1 MSLIIDVISR
11 KTSVKQTLI
20 NPGDVTVV
28 IYEPSV
34 VQIHAQASA
43 VARYVREGND
53 LLIYMQD
60 GTVVRCNG
68 YFLQAANST
77 EQSELVFADG
87 QQLTHVTFADTAA
100 GGLAPVELVAHTAA
114 IESIAPFL
122 DTVAQTS
129 TFPWGW
135 LAGAAV
141 GGGALGALLA
151 SGGGDDSK
159 TEVVNNPPPAEPGN
173 ATPSFLVTDN
183 QGDQRGIL
191 ATNDITD
198 DTTPTFSGSG
208 QAGATI
214 QIKDSNGNTIA
225 STQVDSNGH
234 WNVSLPTQSAGEHT
248 WSVVQIVGNTI
259 TDAGSITLTIDN
271 SQAAVQV
278 ATTAGDNIIN
288 ASEQAGGFT
297 LSGSSSHLAQ
307 GTELT
312 VTLNGKTYTTT
323 VGANG
328 AWSVQVPTADA
339 QALAEGNQAVL
350 VSGKDATG
358 NTVTGAQLLTVDTQ
372 PPTLAINAIAQDNIV
387 SAAEHNA
394 ALVLS
399 GTSNAEAGQTVTL
412 TVNGKSHTAIVGS
425 DGTWQV
431 TLPAAEVQA
440 LTEGNYAVNAS
451 VSDRAGNATSNSAN
465 FTVDTSAPVVS
476 VNTVA
481 GDDVLNTAEQIV
493 AQIISGRVSGASPGD
508 TVTVKLG
515 ATVLTGVVLADGTWN
530 VALDPAVTRTLA
542 RGPNDLIVTVTD
554 AAGNTG
560 TATHNITLAG
570 VAPQVAIDPIS
581 GDNVLNALESQQPLT
596 LSGTSN
602 LPDGGTVNVT
612 LNNVTYSAQVNGG
625 VWSLSVPVSDVLNLA
640 NTNYIVT
647 ASATDVI
654 GNTGTAQS
662 NLLVDTV
669 LPQVIINTFAG
680 DNVVN
685 NAEAAADQTLSG
697 RVVGA
702 VQGDTVTIELGGNT
716 YTATVGSNLT
726 WSVNVPAADLQAL
739 GDGALTINAS
749 VTNGH
754 GNTGNGERDITI
766 SATLPGLR
774 INTISGDDVINALEQ
789 LQDLVISGSSSHLPA
804 GTTVTVTLGNETYQG
819 VTDSNGNWQVGV
831 PAVDL
836 QALSA
841 GTVVVTASATDPAGN
856 PVSIDH
862 NVFVDAGEVAIAI
875 NIVSGDDIINAAE
888 KGSPL
893 TLTGTT
899 QGVEAG
905 QTVVVKFAGQTLT
918 TTVQNDG
925 SWSLTVPASTV
936 SSLSDGATEITATV
950 TNTSG
955 NTGDTSRTITVDSQ
969 APALSIDS
977 LTADNIINA
986 TESGQDL
993 SITGTTDAQPGQTVT
1008 VTLNGLTYQGT
1019 VQSDGTWSVT
1029 VPAANVDA
1037 LADGNATVTASVN
1050 DVAGNPTSVSRVALV
1065 DATPPVVTI
1074 NPVAT
1079 DNVIN
1084 TPEHAQ
1090 AQIISGTVT
1099 GAQAGDI
1106 VTVTLNNVN
1115 YTTVVDASG
1124 NWSLGVP
1131 ASVVSGLADGS
1142 YPVSV
1147 SVTDRAGNTG
1157 SQSLTVTVDTAAPV
1171 IGINTIAGDDVI
1183 NASEKGADVQ
1193 ITGTS
1198 DQPVNTAI
1206 TVTLNGQNYTATT
1219 DASGN
1224 WSVTVPASA
1233 VTALGQANYT
1243 VTAAVTSGIGNSA
1256 TASHN
1261 LLVDSA
1267 LPGVTINPVAT
1278 DDIINAAEA
1287 GVAQTISGQVTG
1299 AAVGDT
1305 VTVTLGGN
1313 TYTTTVQPG
1322 LSWSVSVPAADI
1334 QALGNGDLTV
1344 SASVTNENGNTGSGT
1359 RDITVDANLPGLRV
1373 DTVAGDDVVNII
1385 EHGQALVITGS
1396 SSGLAEGTP
1405 LTVTINNVE
1414 YTTAVQA
1421 DGSWSVGVTAAQV
1434 SAWPAGTVT
1443 VAVSGESSAGNPV
1456 SITHP
1461 VTVDLTPA
1469 AISINTIATDDVIN
1483 AAEKGA
1489 DLTLSGTT
1497 TNVEAGQTV
1506 TVTFGGKNYTA
1517 SVASDGSWTATVPAA
1532 DLASLTDGAA
1542 TAQAS
1547 VSNVNGNSASA
1558 VHNYSVDS
1566 SAPTI
1571 IINTVASDNIV
1582 NGSEADAGV
1591 TVSGSTTA
1599 EAGQIV
1605 TVTLNSPTVQTYQ
1618 ATVQADGTWSINIPA
1633 ADLAALT
1640 DGSHTLTATV
1650 NDKAGNPASTT
1661 HNLAVDLTVPV
1672 LTINTIADDDIIN
1685 AAEHGQALVISGS
1698 STGGE
1703 AGDVVTVTLNSKTY
1717 TTTLDASGNWSVGVP
1732 AADVTALGSGSQTVT
1747 ASVTDA
1753 AGNSDSETHTVTV
1766 NLTAPTIGINTIAT
1780 DDVINASEKGADLQ
1794 ISGTSNQPAG
1804 TTITLTLN
1812 GQNYT
1817 ATTDAAGNWSTTVP
1831 ASAVG
1836 ALGEASYTVT
1846 ANVTDS
1852 AGNSNSASHNVQ
1864 VNTALPGV
1872 TLNPVATDDI
1882 INATESGSAQ
1892 TISGQVTGAAAGDTV
1907 TVTLGGKTY
1916 TATVQGN
1923 LSWSVDV
1930 PAADIQA
1937 IGNGD
1942 LTVNASVTNSVGNT
1956 GSGSRDIT
1964 IDANLPGLRVDTV
1977 AGDDVVNSIEHT
1989 QALVITG
1996 SSSGLAAG
2004 AALTVVI
2011 NTVTYAATVLADG
2024 TWSVGVPA
2032 ADVGN
2037 WPAGTVNI
2045 TVSGA
2050 SSAGNPVTIT
2060 HPVTVDLAAVAIS
2073 INTVSGDDVINAAEK
2088 GADLTLSGSTSG
2100 VEAGQTVTVTFGGK
2114 TYTATV
2120 AGDGSWTTSV
2130 PAADLNALRDG
2141 DATVQASVSNVNG
2154 NTASATHAYSVD
2166 ATAPT
2171 LSINTIATD
2180 DILNAAEAGN
2190 PLTINGTSSAE
2201 TGQTVTVTLNGVSY
2215 TGTVQ
2220 ADGSWSVSVPTT
2232 DLSNLTASP
2241 YTVSA
2246 SVNDKAGNPATAIHG
2261 LAVDLTV
2268 PVLTINTVS
2277 GDDIIN
2283 ASEHGQ
2289 ALVISGSSTGGEAG
2303 DAITVT
2309 LNSKTYTTTLDASG
2323 NWSVG
2328 VPAAD
2333 VTALGSGAQTI
2344 TATITD
2350 AAGNI
2355 DDASRTVT
2363 VNLTSPTIGINTIAT
2378 DDVINSTEKG
2388 ADLQITG
2395 TSNQP
2400 AGTTVTVTLNG
2411 QNYTATT
2418 DASGN
2423 WSTTVPAS
2431 AVSALGEANY
2441 TVTANVTDSAGNT
2454 NSASHS
2460 VLVNSALPAVT
2471 INAVATDDII
2481 NAAESGN
2488 AQTISGQVTGAAAG
2502 DTVTVTLGGN
2512 TYTATVQANLSWNV
2526 SVPAADIQAIGNGSL
2541 TVNASVTNGV
2551 GNTGSGTRDITID
2564 ANLPGLRVDT
2574 VAGDDVIN
2582 SIEHSQALVVTGSST
2597 GLTAGTAL
2605 TVVINSV
2612 TYGATVLA
2620 DGTWNLGVPAADVSN
2635 WPAGTV
2641 DITVSGTNSAGTT
2654 STITHPV
2661 TVDLAA
2667 VAITINTL
2675 SGDDVINAVEKGETL
2690 VVSGSTSGVEAGQ
2703 TVTVTFGGKNYT
2715 TTVEA
2720 NGSWTVNVLPAD
2732 LAALPDGA
2740 GNVQVSVSNING
2752 NSAQTDR
2759 AYSVDATAPLVTIN
2773 TIAGDDILNVSEAGA
2788 GITISGTT
2796 TAQAGQTLTVTLN
2809 NNTYQTTVQ
2818 ADGTWSVNVPATD
2831 LSGLTASSYT
2841 VTATVSDKA
2850 GNPASADHALAVD
2863 VTAPDLT
2870 INTVAGDDI
2879 INAIEHGQALV
2890 VSGTSTGAAAG
2901 DVVTVNLNGKNYTTT
2916 LDASGNWSVG
2926 IPAADVT
2933 ALATGSQTITA
2944 SLSDRAGNSDSTT
2957 HDVTVDLSGPTLTIN
2972 TVSGDDIINNTE
2984 KTQDLTISGGSSGL
2998 ATGTT
3003 VTVMLNGLA
3012 YRATTDGSGNW
3023 SVTVPASAVGA
3034 LGEAVYSIS
3043 ATATDSAGNSGS
3055 TTHTVNVE
3063 SLLPG
3068 VIINTVAGDDIINAA
3083 EIAVNQTISGQVTG
3097 TAEAGNTVTV
3107 TLGGNQYTAT
3117 VQPDLSWSVSVPAAD
3132 LQALGNGELT
3142 ISASVTNTTG
3152 NTGTATHDIVIDANL
3167 PGLRVDTVAGDDVVN
3182 IIEHGQALVV
3192 TGSSTGL
3199 AAGTPLTVEIN
3210 GVTYGATVL
3219 ADGTWSVG
3227 VPVGDVANWPA
3238 GTVDIT
3244 VTGTNTAGTT
3254 TSISHPVT
3262 VDLAAVAIT
3271 INILSGDD
3279 VINAAEK
3286 GSDLQLSG
3294 TTSGVEAGQTITVIF
3309 GGKSYTT
3316 TVATGGSWGLTV
3328 PAADLATLSDGA
3340 ANVQASV
3347 SNVAGN
3353 IAQTTHA
3360 YSVDATA
3367 PSVTINTIATDDI
3380 LNAAEAGSALTI
3392 SGTSTAEAGQTV
3404 TVTLNGVDYSG
3415 NVQAD
3420 GSWSVSVP
3428 TGDLVNLTA
3437 NSYTVSASVSDKAG
3451 NPASATH
3458 NLTVDLAAPV
3468 VTINTV
3474 AGDDVIN
3481 ATEHAQAQVISGSA
3495 TGATTGNTVSVTIGT
3510 TTYTTVLDA
3519 NGNWSIGVPASV
3531 ISALAQGDVTI
3542 TATVT
3547 DSAGNSGTASHV
3559 VNVALGAPV
3568 LGINTIAVDDIINAT
3583 EKGADLAI
3591 SGTSNQ
3597 PAGTQVTV
3605 TFNGQNYTT
3614 TADSSGNWSV
3624 TVPASAVGSLGEAT
3638 YTVTATATDVDG
3650 NSGSA
3655 SHNVQVNTA
3664 LPGVTINVV
3673 ATDDIINAAEAG
3685 ADQTISGQ
3693 VTGAAAGDTVTV
3705 TLGGATY
3712 TATVQA
3718 NLSWSINIPAAAL
3731 QALGNGE
3738 LTISATVTNS
3748 VGNTGNGTREITIDA
3763 NLPGLRVDT
3772 VAGDDVVNIIEHGQ
3786 ALVITGSSS
3795 GLAAGA
3801 VLTVSINNQTY
3812 SATVLADGSW
3822 SVGVPAADVSAWP
3835 AGTVTITASGST
3847 TAGNPVSVTHP
3858 VTVDLTAIAV
3868 SINAITADDVI
3879 NAAEKGAALTLSGST
3894 SGVEAGQTVTV
3905 TFGGK
3910 TYSAT
3915 VAANGSWSTTVPA
3928 ADMAALRD
3936 GDASAQAS
3944 VSNVNGNSATTTH
3957 AYSVD
3962 ASAPTVTIN
3971 TIAGDDILNAAEAG
3985 AALTITGSST
3995 AEVGQTVTVT
4005 LNGANY
4011 TGTVQTDGS
4020 WSVSVPPAALS
4031 ALTASNYTVSAAVS
4045 DKAGNPAS
4053 VNHNLTVDTSV
4064 PLVTINTVAGDDV
4077 INATEHAQAQII
4089 SGSATGAATG
4099 STVTVTI
4106 GTNTFTTVLDASG
4119 NWSVGVPAS
4128 VVSALANGMVTI
4140 NASVTDAAGN
4150 SGSTTHQVTVNTGLP
4165 SITFNAISGDNVLN
4179 ADEKGQPLTISGSSS
4194 GLATGAQVTVTLNG
4208 HNYSATTDAAGN
4220 WTLTVPASDLAALD
4234 QANYTVSAS
4243 ATSAVGNTVSS
4254 QANLLV
4260 DSGLPGV
4267 TINTVAG
4274 DDIIN
4279 AAEAGADQTIS
4290 GAVTRAA
4297 AGDTVTV
4304 TLGGNTYTAQ
4314 VQADL
4319 SWSVSV
4325 PAADLQALGNGD
4337 LTINASVTNASGN
4350 TGSGT
4355 RDITIDANLPGLRVD
4370 TVAGDDIVNSI
4381 EHGQALVIT
4390 GGSSGLNTGAAL
4402 TVTING
4408 VAYAATVQADGSW
4421 SVGIPAANVST
4432 WPAGPLTVE
4441 VVGQSSAGNPVNV
4454 SHPFT
4459 VDLTAVAISINTV
4472 ASDDVINAAE
4482 KGADLTL
4489 SGSTSGIA
4497 SGQTVTVTFGGK
4509 TYTASVA
4516 ANGSWSV
4523 TVPAADLATLPD
4535 GAANVQAS
4543 VSSASG
4549 NNASATHAYSVDA
4562 SAPTLTINTIAS
4574 DDILNATE
4582 AGSPLTLSGTS
4593 TAETGQ
4599 TVTVT
4604 LNGATYSGNVQADG
4618 SWSVSVPTSALGALT
4633 ASNYTVSAT
4642 VNDKAGNPGNASH
4655 NLAVDTTA
4663 PVLTI
4668 NTVAGDDIIND
4679 AEHAQALVIS
4689 GTSTGGEA
4697 GDVVSVVLNG
4707 KTYTTTLDAS
4717 GNWSVGVP
4725 AADVTALGS
4734 GAQTITASV
4743 SDRAGNSD
4751 DASRTVTVSLS
4762 VPVIGINTIAGDDVI
4777 NATEKGSNL
4786 ALSGTSDQPAG
4797 TAIIVTLNGQNYS
4810 ATTDA
4815 SGNWSVTVP
4824 ASAVSALGEAT
4835 YSVTAS
4841 VTNAQGNSSTA
4852 SHNVQVNTA
4861 LPGVTINPVAT
4872 DDIINAAEAGSAQT
4886 ISGQV
4891 TGAAAGST
4899 VTVTLGGKT
4908 YSVTVQPDLSWNVS
4922 VPAAD
4927 WQALGN
4933 GELTVNASV
4942 TNAVG
4947 NTGSG
4952 TRDITIDAS
4961 LPGLRVD
4968 TVAGDDVV
4976 NIIEHGQAQVISGSS
4991 SGFAA
4996 GTALTVVINNQTY
5009 AATVLANGNWSVGVP
5024 AADVSNWSAGTLNI
5038 SVSGANSAGTQ
5049 TSITHPV
5056 TVDLTAVAISINAI
5070 TSDDVINAAEKGA
5083 ALTLSGSTSG
5093 VEAGQIVTVTFGG
5106 KTYSATVAANGSW
5119 STTVPAADM
5128 AALRDGDASALVRV
5142 TNVNGNSATATHE
5155 YSVDSAV
5162 PMVTI
5167 NTIASDNIINAS
5179 EAAAGVTVSGT
5190 STAEAGQT
5198 LTVTLNGT
5206 TYQTTVQAD
5215 GSWSLTLPA
5224 SALTT
5229 LANNGYTLT
5238 ATVSDLAGNPGSASK
5253 GVTVDTTAPVISFNT
5268 VTGDDVINNVEHT
5281 QAQIISGTATGAV
5294 AGDRLVVTIAGQ
5306 QYVTS
5311 TDASGNWS
5319 VGVPASVISGLAD
5332 GTVTIS
5338 ATITDSAGNS
5348 STQTHNVQVNT
5359 AAVSLS
5365 VSTISGDNLINAAE
5379 AGSTLT
5385 LSGTGTNFAT
5395 GTVVTV
5401 LLNGK
5406 GYSATI
5412 QSNGSWSVN
5421 VPAADVA
5428 ALADGT
5434 SYTVSASAQDSAGN
5448 SATASRSVAVDLTAP
5463 VISINTV
5470 STDDRLNAA
5479 EQQQPLTLN
5488 GSTSAEVGQTVTVTF
5503 GGKTYTATVAAN
5515 GTWALNVPA
5524 ADLATLGQGAQTITA
5539 SVNDRAGNPGQTTHA
5554 LTVDTVAPTITI
5566 STVAGDDIINNAEQ
5580 LAGQTISGTTTAEVG
5595 QTVTVTFNG
5604 QTWTATVGSG
5614 GSWSVFIPAQQ
5625 FVGLS
5630 DGSYTVSATVSDQA
5644 GNSGSA
5650 SRGVTLNGD
5659 VPTVTINTFAGDD
5672 VVNAAEHGSSLVI
5685 SGTTTAPVGQ
5695 TLTLT
5700 LNGKTYTT
5708 TVQTGGSWSYTLG
5721 SADVTALADGNA
5733 YVINASVSNAIGNT
5747 GSNNHTIT
5755 VDLSAPAMAINID
5768 SLQADTGL
5776 SASDFITSVSP
5787 VVVNGSL
5794 TAALASNETAQISID
5809 GGVTWSTLTVTGTTW
5824 RYNDSRTLTDGNYL
5838 YQVRVID
5845 AAGNV
5850 GATDSQNVVID
5861 TIAPDPAVKTIAIS
5875 AITTDTGLITNDF
5888 VTSDTTLA
5896 VSGTLGA
5903 TLSAGEFAQI
5913 SIDGGTTWQNLS
5925 VSGLTWTYLDGRTL
5939 TDGNYNYQVRVIDTA
5954 GNIGAT
5960 ASQIVTVDTSA
5971 PLASKTI
5978 TIAGISDDTG
5988 LSSSDFVTR
5997 DTTLTVRGT
6006 LGATLAADERA
6017 QISLDGGV
6025 TWATLTV
6032 IGTNWSYADGRTL
6045 TDGTWNYT
6053 VRVVDLAGNVGQTAT
6068 QNVVVDTTSPEAAKS
6083 ITITGI
6089 SDDTGASSSDF
6100 ITSDTT
6106 LTVRGVLGAA
6116 LGANEFAQISTDNGA
6131 TWVNVTLAADG
6142 LNWTYADGRTLTN
6155 GTTTW
6160 QVRVVDLAGNIGAT
6174 GSQSAQID
6182 TVNPAQVLT
6191 IASISTDTGSSATD
6205 FITSDTTLT
6214 LTGSLGAGLASGEV
6228 AQISLD
6234 GGATWTT
6241 LTTNGTQWTYTDSR
6255 TLTDGSYVYQV
6266 RVLDL
6271 AGNTGPVV
6279 SKTVVVDTINPT
6291 ATPTIVSYTDD
6302 VGQRQGTLS
6311 SSQATDD
6318 TTPLLNGVLSGPL
6331 ASGEVVYLYRNGL
6344 LLGAVTM
6351 VGALNWTYSDSG
6363 LVSGAYTYSAR
6374 VVDLAGNITSSSDF
6388 VLTVDTSIPT
6398 TLAQITNQTTRDTT
6412 PIISGVITA
6421 ALASGQYVE
6430 VVINGKT
6437 YTSQPGG
6444 AVVVDP
6450 AHNTWYVQLPDTDV
6464 LAASA
6469 TAYNVTAQV
6478 KSSAGNGNTANV
6490 SNGTVTVNAAI
6501 DYTPAWTTAN
6511 KTTAWGLTYGL
6522 DNHGMWTVLANQQIM
6537 QSTDPLT
6544 WSKTALT
6551 LVQSGN
6557 NYATSSIADYDR
6569 NGTGDLFITRDDYGT
6584 GYINGFTNNGDG
6596 TFSSAIQVNVGT
6608 LTWYGSIVA
6617 FDKEGDGYLD
6627 FWIGDAGGPDS
6638 NTFLWNNAGT
6648 LVGNSTTA
6656 NNGGNATVGGLVN
6669 GYLSLNEGSGVDLN
6683 NDGRVDLVQHT
6694 FNLNNFYTLSS
6705 LISQGNGTFVWGQN
6719 TINTFLSVAGSGGN
6733 STSVS
6738 MTWAD
6743 FDGDGDMDLF
6753 LPASQGRANF
6763 GSLLFN
6769 TNGVLGSPVAVGATG
6784 TTYASQFS
6792 VAVDWDHDGLMDIA
6806 RIAQT
6811 GQSYLYT
6818 NVGGASNWTQ
6828 SVLGGSQSGTTSGV
6842 AAMDYDW
6849 DGAVDVLVTKQS
6861 GSVFLIRNTNTVS
6874 YGTSLHLRIT
6884 DPNGINVYY
6893 GNTVKLYNSAGVLVA
6908 TQIINPQ
6915 SGMGVNDTSALVNFY
6930 GLNAGETYNAVL
6942 IKSTGATASNIDQ
6955 TVNTTWGGL
6964 HATDATHAYDLSAE
6978 AGTASNNG
6986 KFVGTGYNDT
6996 FFATAGT
7003 DTYDGSGGWVYS
7015 SGTGTWLANGGMDVV
7030 DFRLSTVGVTAN
7042 LSSTAAQATGFNTST
7057 FTNIEGISGS
7067 NFNDTLT
7074 GSTGDNQLEGRGG
7087 NDTLN
7092 IGNGGHDTLLYK
7104 LLNASD
7110 ATGGNGSDV
7119 VNGFTVGTWE
7129 GTADTD
7135 RIDIRELLQ
7144 GSGYTGNGKASYV
7157 NGVATLDAQAGN
7169 IGDFVKVTQSGSDT
7183 IVQIDRDGTGGGF
7196 ATANV
7201 VTLTGVHTDLATLLA
7216 NHQLMVV

>member
-1 MSLIIDVISR
+1 M
-11 KTSVKQTLI
+11 
-20 NPGDVTVV
+20 
-28 IYEPSV
+28 
-34 VQIHAQASA
+34 
-43 VARYVREGND
+43 
-53 LLIYMQD
+53 
-60 GTVVRCNG
+60 
-68 YFLQAANST
+68 
-77 EQSELVFADG
+77 
-87 QQLTHVTFADTAA
+87 
-100 GGLAPVELVAHTAA
+100 
-114 IESIAPFL
+114 
-122 DTVAQTS
+122 
-129 TFPWGW
+129 
-135 LAGAAV
+135 
-141 GGGALGALLA
+141 
-151 SGGGDDSK
+151 
-159 TEVVNNPPPAEPGN
+159 
-173 ATPSFLVTDN
+173 
-183 QGDQRGIL
+183 
-191 ATNDITD
+191 
-198 DTTPTFSGSG
+198 
-208 QAGATI
+208 
-214 QIKDSNGNTIA
+214 
-225 STQVDSNGH
+225 
-234 WNVSLPTQSAGEHT
+234 
-248 WSVVQIVGNTI
+248 
-259 TDAGSITLTIDN
+259 
-271 SQAAVQV
+271 
-278 ATTAGDNIIN
+278 
-288 ASEQAGGFT
+288 
-297 LSGSSSHLAQ
+297 
-307 GTELT
+307 
-312 VTLNGKTYTTT
+312 
-323 VGANG
+323 
-328 AWSVQVPTADA
+328 
-339 QALAEGNQAVL
+339 
-350 VSGKDATG
+350 
-358 NTVTGAQLLTVDTQ
+358 
-372 PPTLAINAIAQDNIV
+372 
-387 SAAEHNA
+387 
-394 ALVLS
+394 
-399 GTSNAEAGQTVTL
+399 
-412 TVNGKSHTAIVGS
+412 
-425 DGTWQV
+425 
-431 TLPAAEVQA
+431 
-440 LTEGNYAVNAS
+440 
-451 VSDRAGNATSNSAN
+451 
-465 FTVDTSAPVVS
+465 
-476 VNTVA
+476 
-481 GDDVLNTAEQIV
+481 
-493 AQIISGRVSGASPGD
+493 
-508 TVTVKLG
+508 
-515 ATVLTGVVLADGTWN
+515 
-530 VALDPAVTRTLA
+530 
-542 RGPNDLIVTVTD
+542 
-554 AAGNTG
+554 
-560 TATHNITLAG
+560 
-570 VAPQVAIDPIS
+570 
-581 GDNVLNALESQQPLT
+581 
-596 LSGTSN
+596 
-602 LPDGGTVNVT
+602 
-612 LNNVTYSAQVNGG
+612 
-625 VWSLSVPVSDVLNLA
+625 
-640 NTNYIVT
+640 
-647 ASATDVI
+647 
-654 GNTGTAQS
+654 
-662 NLLVDTV
+662 
-669 LPQVIINTFAG
+669 
-680 DNVVN
+680 
-685 NAEAAADQTLSG
+685 
-697 RVVGA
+697 
-702 VQGDTVTIELGGNT
+702 
-716 YTATVGSNLT
+716 
-726 WSVNVPAADLQAL
+726 
-739 GDGALTINAS
+739 
-749 VTNGH
+749 
-754 GNTGNGERDITI
+754 
-766 SATLPGLR
+766 
-774 INTISGDDVINALEQ
+774 
-789 LQDLVISGSSSHLPA
+789 
-804 GTTVTVTLGNETYQG
+804 
-819 VTDSNGNWQVGV
+819 
-831 PAVDL
+831 
-836 QALSA
+836 
-841 GTVVVTASATDPAGN
+841 
-856 PVSIDH
+856 
-862 NVFVDAGEVAIAI
+862 
-875 NIVSGDDIINAAE
+875 
-888 KGSPL
+888 
-893 TLTGTT
+893 
-899 QGVEAG
+899 
-905 QTVVVKFAGQTLT
+905 
-918 TTVQNDG
+918 
-925 SWSLTVPASTV
+925 
-936 SSLSDGATEITATV
+936 
-950 TNTSG
+950 
-955 NTGDTSRTITVDSQ
+955 
-969 APALSIDS
+969 
-977 LTADNIINA
+977 
-986 TESGQDL
+986 
-993 SITGTTDAQPGQTVT
+993 
-1008 VTLNGLTYQGT
+1008 
-1019 VQSDGTWSVT
+1019 
-1029 VPAANVDA
+1029 
-1037 LADGNATVTASVN
+1037 
-1050 DVAGNPTSVSRVALV
+1050 
-1065 DATPPVVTI
+1065 
-1074 NPVAT
+1074 
-1079 DNVIN
+1079 
-1084 TPEHAQ
+1084 
-1090 AQIISGTVT
+1090 
-1099 GAQAGDI
+1099 
-1106 VTVTLNNVN
+1106 
-1115 YTTVVDASG
+1115 
-1124 NWSLGVP
+1124 
-1131 ASVVSGLADGS
+1131 
-1142 YPVSV
+1142 
-1147 SVTDRAGNTG
+1147 
-1157 SQSLTVTVDTAAPV
+1157 
-1171 IGINTIAGDDVI
+1171 
-1183 NASEKGADVQ
+1183 
-1193 ITGTS
+1193 
-1198 DQPVNTAI
+1198 
-1206 TVTLNGQNYTATT
+1206 
-1219 DASGN
+1219 
-1224 WSVTVPASA
+1224 
-1233 VTALGQANYT
+1233 
-1243 VTAAVTSGIGNSA
+1243 
-1256 TASHN
+1256 
-1261 LLVDSA
+1261 
-1267 LPGVTINPVAT
+1267 
-1278 DDIINAAEA
+1278 
-1287 GVAQTISGQVTG
+1287 
-1299 AAVGDT
+1299 
-1305 VTVTLGGN
+1305 
-1313 TYTTTVQPG
+1313 
-1322 LSWSVSVPAADI
+1322 
-1334 QALGNGDLTV
+1334 
-1344 SASVTNENGNTGSGT
+1344 
-1359 RDITVDANLPGLRV
+1359 
-1373 DTVAGDDVVNII
+1373 
-1385 EHGQALVITGS
+1385 
-1396 SSGLAEGTP
+1396 
-1405 LTVTINNVE
+1405 
-1414 YTTAVQA
+1414 
-1421 DGSWSVGVTAAQV
+1421 
-1434 SAWPAGTVT
+1434 
-1443 VAVSGESSAGNPV
+1443 
-1456 SITHP
+1456 
-1461 VTVDLTPA
+1461 
-1469 AISINTIATDDVIN
+1469 
-1483 AAEKGA
+1483 
-1489 DLTLSGTT
+1489 
-1497 TNVEAGQTV
+1497 
-1506 TVTFGGKNYTA
+1506 
-1517 SVASDGSWTATVPAA
+1517 
-1532 DLASLTDGAA
+1532 
-1542 TAQAS
+1542 
-1547 VSNVNGNSASA
+1547 
-1558 VHNYSVDS
+1558 
-1566 SAPTI
+1566 
-1571 IINTVASDNIV
+1571 
-1582 NGSEADAGV
+1582 
-1591 TVSGSTTA
+1591 
-1599 EAGQIV
+1599 
-1605 TVTLNSPTVQTYQ
+1605 
-1618 ATVQADGTWSINIPA
+1618 
-1633 ADLAALT
+1633 
-1640 DGSHTLTATV
+1640 
-1650 NDKAGNPASTT
+1650 
-1661 HNLAVDLTVPV
+1661 
-1672 LTINTIADDDIIN
+1672 
-1685 AAEHGQALVISGS
+1685 
-1698 STGGE
+1698 
-1703 AGDVVTVTLNSKTY
+1703 
-1717 TTTLDASGNWSVGVP
+1717 
-1732 AADVTALGSGSQTVT
+1732 
-1747 ASVTDA
+1747 
-1753 AGNSDSETHTVTV
+1753 
-1766 NLTAPTIGINTIAT
+1766 
-1780 DDVINASEKGADLQ
+1780 
-1794 ISGTSNQPAG
+1794 
-1804 TTITLTLN
+1804 
-1812 GQNYT
+1812 
-1817 ATTDAAGNWSTTVP
+1817 P

-1872 TLNPVATDDI
+1872 TINPVATDDI
-1882 INATESGSAQ
+1882 INAAESGNAQ

-1937 IGNGD
+1937 IGNGN
-1942 LTVNASVTNSVGNT
+1942 LTVNASVTNGVGNT

-1977 AGDDVVNSIEHT
+1977 AGDDVVNSIEHA

-2032 ADVGN
+2032 ADVSN

-2045 TVSGA
+2045 TVSGTNT
-2050 SSAGNPVTIT
+2050 AGTTSTIT

-2100 VEAGQTVTVTFGGK
+2100 VEVGQTVTVTFGGK

-2120 AGDGSWTTSV
+2120 AGDGSWTTTV
-2130 PAADLNALRDG
+2130 PAADLSVLRDG
-2141 DATVQASVSNVNG
+2141 DATVQASVSTING

-2171 LSINTIATD
+2171 LAINTIATD

-2190 PLTINGTSSAE
+2190 PLTISGSSTAE
-2201 TGQTVTVTLNGVSY
+2201 AGQTVTVTLNGVTYS
-2215 TGTVQ
+2215 GSVQ
-2220 ADGSWSVSVPTT
+2220 ADGSWSVSLPTA
-2232 DLSNLTASP
+2232 DLSNLTASQ

-2246 SVNDKAGNPATAIHG
+2246 SVSDKAGNPASANHG

-2283 ASEHGQ
+2283 AAEHGQ

-2303 DAITVT
+2303 DVITVT
-2309 LNSKTYTTTLDASG
+2309 LNSKTYTTMLDASG

-2333 VTALGSGAQTI
+2333 VTALGSGPQTI
-2344 TATITD
+2344 TAAITD
-2350 AAGNI
+2350 AAGNS

-2363 VNLTSPTIGINTIAT
+2363 VNLAAPTIGINTIAT
-2378 DDVINSTEKG
+2378 DDVIKATEKG

-2400 AGTTVTVTLNG
+2400 AGTTITVTLNG

-2418 DASGN
+2418 DSNGN
-2423 WSTTVPAS
+2423 WSATVPAS

-2441 TVTANVTDSAGNT
+2441 TVTANVTDTAGNS
-2454 NSASHS
+2454 NSASHN

-2488 AQTISGQVTGAAAG
+2488 AQTISGQVTGAAQG

-2512 TYTATVQANLSWNV
+2512 TYTATVQSNLSWSV
-2526 SVPAADIQAIGNGSL
+2526 DVPAADIQALGNGDL

-2551 GNTGSGTRDITID
+2551 GNTGSGSRDITID

-2582 SIEHSQALVVTGSST
+2582 SIEHNQALVITGSSS

-2605 TVVINSV
+2605 TVEINNV

-2620 DGTWNLGVPAADVSN
+2620 DGTWSLGVPAVDVSN

-2641 DITVSGTNSAGTT
+2641 NITVSGTNSAGTT

-2661 TVDLAA
+2661 TVDLAG

-2720 NGSWTVNVLPAD
+2720 NGSWTVNVPPAD

-2740 GNVQVSVSNING
+2740 GNVQASVSNING
-2752 NSAQTDR
+2752 NSAQADR

-2773 TIAGDDILNVSEAGA
+2773 TIASDDILNVSEAGA

-2809 NNTYQTTVQ
+2809 NNTYQTTVL
-2818 ADGTWSVNVPATD
+2818 ADGTWSVNVPAAD

-2850 GNPASADHALAVD
+2850 GNPASADHALVVD
-2863 VTAPDLT
+2863 ITAPDLT

-2879 INAIEHGQALV
+2879 INAIEHDQALV

-2901 DVVTVNLNGKNYTTT
+2901 DVVTVTLNGKNYTTT

-2972 TVSGDDIINNTE
+2972 TVSGDDIIN
-2984 KTQDLTISGGSSGL
+2984 
-2998 ATGTT
+2998 
-3003 VTVMLNGLA
+3003 
-3012 YRATTDGSGNW
+3012 
-3023 SVTVPASAVGA
+3023 
-3034 LGEAVYSIS
+3034 
-3043 ATATDSAGNSGS
+3043 
-3055 TTHTVNVE
+3055 
-3063 SLLPG
+3063 
-3068 VIINTVAGDDIINAA
+3068 AA
-3083 EIAVNQTISGQVTG
+3083 EIVVAQTISGQVTG
-3097 TAEAGNTVTV
+3097 TAVAGNTVIV
-3107 TLGGNQYTAT
+3107 TIGGNQYNAT
-3117 VQPDLSWSVSVPAAD
+3117 VQSDLSWSVSVPANV

-3142 ISASVTNTTG
+3142 ISASLTNSAN

-3167 PGLRVDTVAGDDVVN
+3167 PGLRVDTVAGDDVIN
-3182 IIEHGQALVV
+3182 SIEHTQALVI
-3192 TGSSTGL
+3192 TGSSSGL
-3199 AAGTPLTVEIN
+3199 AAGAALTVVIN
-3210 GVTYGATVL
+3210 SVTYGATVL
-3219 ADGTWSVG
+3219 ADGSWSVG
-3227 VPVGDVANWPA
+3227 VPVADVTNWPA
-3238 GTVDIT
+3238 GTVNIA
-3244 VTGTNTAGTT
+3244 VSGTNTAGTT

-3271 INILSGDD
+3271 INTLSTDD

-3316 TVATGGSWGLTV
+3316 TVAADNTWGLTI
-3328 PAADLATLSDGA
+3328 PAVDVATLPDGA

-3353 IAQTTHA
+3353 STQATHA

-3404 TVTLNGVDYSG
+3404 TVTLNGVNYSG

-3428 TGDLVNLTA
+3428 TGDLASLTA
-3437 NSYTVSASVSDKAG
+3437 SSYTVNASVSDKAR
-3451 NPASATH
+3451 NSASATH

-3474 AGDDVIN
+3474 AGDDIIN
-3481 ATEHAQAQVISGSA
+3481 ATEHGQAQIISGSA

-3547 DSAGNSGTASHV
+3547 DSAGNSGTASHTV
-3559 VNVALGAPV
+3559 TVALGAPV
-3568 LGINTIAVDDIINAT
+3568 LAINTIAVDDIINAA

-3591 SGTSNQ
+3591 TGTSNQ
-3597 PAGTQVTV
+3597 PAGTQITV
-3605 TFNGQNYTT
+3605 TLNGQNYTT
-3614 TADSSGNWSV
+3614 TADASGNWSV
-3624 TVPASAVGSLGEAT
+3624 TVPASRVSALGEAT
-3638 YTVTATATDVDG
+3638 YTVTAAATDADG

-3685 ADQTISGQ
+3685 VEQTISGQ

-3718 NLSWSINIPAAAL
+3718 NLSWSVDVPASAL
-3731 QALGNGE
+3731 QELGNGE
-3738 LTISATVTNS
+3738 LTISASVTNS

-3795 GLAAGA
+3795 GLAAGSN
-3801 VLTVSINNQTY
+3801 VTLTINGQTY
-3812 SATVLADGSW
+3812 VAAVLADGTW
-3822 SVGVPAADVSAWP
+3822 SVGVPAVDVSAWP
-3835 AGTVTITASGST
+3835 AGSVTIAASGST
-3847 TAGNPVSVTHP
+3847 SAGNPVSVTHP
-3858 VTVDLTAIAV
+3858 VTVDLSAVAV

-3915 VAANGSWSTTVPA
+3915 VAANGSWSTSVPA

-3995 AEVGQTVTVT
+3995 AEAGQTVTVT
-4005 LNGANY
+4005 LNGTNY

-4020 WSVSVPPAALS
+4020 WSVSVPSADLS
-4031 ALTASNYTVSAAVS
+4031 TLTASNYTVNAAVS

-4064 PLVTINTVAGDDV
+4064 PVVTINTVAGDDV

-4128 VVSALANGMVTI
+4128 VVSALANGTVTI
-4140 NASVTDAAGN
+4140 NASVTDAGGN
-4150 SGSTTHQVTVNTGLP
+4150 SGSATHQVTVNTGLP
-4165 SITFNAISGDNVLN
+4165 TITFNAISGDNILN
-4179 ADEKGQPLTISGSSS
+4179 ADEKGQPLTISGGST

-4208 HNYSATTDAAGN
+4208 HNYSATTDASGN
-4220 WTLTVPASDLAALD
+4220 WTLTVPVSDLAALG

-4243 ATSAVGNTVSS
+4243 ATSAAGNTASS

-4260 DSGLPGV
+4260 DSGLPDV

-4290 GAVTRAA
+4290 GVVTRAA

-4304 TLGGNTYTAQ
+4304 TLGGNTYTAT
-4314 VQADL
+4314 VQSNL

-4325 PAADLQALGNGD
+4325 PTADLQALGNGD
-4337 LTINASVTNASGN
+4337 LTITASVTNANGN

-4390 GGSSGLNTGAAL
+4390 GGSSGLNAGAVL
-4402 TVTING
+4402 TVTINS
-4408 VAYAATVQADGSW
+4408 VAYSATVQADGSW
-4421 SVGIPAANVST
+4421 SVGIPAANVSA

-4441 VVGQSSAGNPVNV
+4441 VDGQSSANNPVSV

-4482 KGADLTL
+4482 KGTNLTL
-4489 SGSTSGIA
+4489 SGSTSGIE

-4523 TVPAADLATLPD
+4523 NVPAADLATLPE

-4549 NNASATHAYSVDA
+4549 NSASATHAYSVDA

-4574 DDILNATE
+4574 DDILNAAE
-4582 AGSPLTLSGTS
+4582 AGSPLTISGTS

-4604 LNGATYSGNVQADG
+4604 LNGATYTGTVQADG
-4618 SWSVSVPTSALGALT
+4618 SWSVSVPTSALGALN

-4642 VNDKAGNPGNASH
+4642 VNDKAGNPGSASH

-4689 GTSTGGEA
+4689 GTSSGGEA

-4762 VPVIGINTIAGDDVI
+4762 APVISINTIAGDDVI
-4777 NATEKGSNL
+4777 NATEKGSDL

-4797 TAIIVTLNGQNYS
+4797 TAITVTLNGQNYS

-4861 LPGVTINPVAT
+4861 LPGITINPVAT
-4872 DDIINAAEAGSAQT
+4872 DDIINASEAGSAQT

-4899 VTVTLGGKT
+4899 VTVELGGKT
-4908 YSVTVQPDLSWNVS
+4908 YTATVQADLSWNVS

-4976 NIIEHGQAQVISGSS
+4976 NIIEHAQAQVITGSS

-5009 AATVLANGNWSVGVP
+5009 AATVLANGSWSVGVP
-5024 AADVSNWSAGTLNI
+5024 ATDVSNWPAGTLNI
-5038 SVSGANSAGTQ
+5038 TVSGANSAGTQ
-5049 TSITHPV
+5049 TSITHPL
-5056 TVDLTAVAISINAI
+5056 TVDLTAVAISMNSI
-5070 TSDDVINAAEKGA
+5070 TSDDAINAAEKGA

-5093 VEAGQIVTVTFGG
+5093 VEAGQTVTVTFGG
-5106 KTYSATVAANGSW
+5106 KTYTTTVAANGSW
-5119 STTVPAADM
+5119 STTVPAADL
-5128 AALRDGDASALVRV
+5128 AALRDGDASAQVRV

-5155 YSVDSAV
+5155 YSVDSAA
-5162 PMVTI
+5162 PTVTI

-5190 STAEAGQT
+5190 STAQTGQT

-5206 TYQTTVQAD
+5206 NYQTTVQTD

-5224 SALTT
+5224 SDLTA

-5238 ATVSDLAGNPGSASK
+5238 ATVSDLAGNLGSASK

-5268 VTGDDVINNVEHT
+5268 VAGDDVINNVEHI

-5379 AGSTLT
+5379 AGSALT

-5428 ALADGT
+5428 ALSDGT

-5524 ADLATLGQGAQTITA
+5524 VDLAALGQGAQTITA
-5539 SVNDRAGNPGQTTHA
+5539 SVNDRAGNPGQATHA
-5554 LTVDTVAPTITI
+5554 LTVDTVAPTVTI
-5566 STVAGDDIINNAEQ
+5566 ATVAGDDIINNAEQ

-5604 QTWTATVGSG
+5604 QTWSATVGSG

-5625 FVGLS
+5625 FAGLS
-5630 DGSYTVSATVSDQA
+5630 DGSYTISATVSDQA
-5644 GNSGSA
+5644 GNPGSA

-5747 GSNNHTIT
+5747 GSSNHTIT
-5755 VDLSAPAMAINID
+5755 VDLSAPAMGINID

-5809 GGVTWSTLTVTGTTW
+5809 GGTTWTTLTVTGTTW

-5861 TIAPDPAVKTIAIS
+5861 TTAPDPAVKTIAIS
-5875 AITTDTGLITNDF
+5875 AITTDMGLITNDF

-5913 SIDGGTTWQNLS
+5913 S
-5925 VSGLTWTYLDGRTL
+5925 
-5939 TDGNYNYQVRVIDTA
+5939 
-5954 GNIGAT
+5954 
-5960 ASQIVTVDTSA
+5960 
-5971 PLASKTI
+5971 
-5978 TIAGISDDTG
+5978 
-5988 LSSSDFVTR
+5988 
-5997 DTTLTVRGT
+5997 
-6006 LGATLAADERA
+6006 
-6017 QISLDGGV
+6017 LDGGV
-6025 TWATLTV
+6025 TWTTLTV
-6032 IGTNWSYADGRTL
+6032 VGTSWSYADGHTL

-6053 VRVVDLAGNVGQTAT
+6053 V
-6068 QNVVVDTTSPEAAKS
+6068 
-6083 ITITGI
+6083 
-6089 SDDTGASSSDF
+6089 
-6100 ITSDTT
+6100 
-6106 LTVRGVLGAA
+6106 
-6116 LGANEFAQISTDNGA
+6116 
-6131 TWVNVTLAADG
+6131 
-6142 LNWTYADGRTLTN
+6142 
-6155 GTTTW
+6155 
-6160 QVRVVDLAGNIGAT
+6160 
-6174 GSQSAQID
+6174 
-6182 TVNPAQVLT
+6182 
-6191 IASISTDTGSSATD
+6191 
-6205 FITSDTTLT
+6205 
-6214 LTGSLGAGLASGEV
+6214 
-6228 AQISLD
+6228 
-6234 GGATWTT
+6234 
-6241 LTTNGTQWTYTDSR
+6241 
-6255 TLTDGSYVYQV
+6255 
-6266 RVLDL
+6266 
-6271 AGNTGPVV
+6271 
-6279 SKTVVVDTINPT
+6279 
-6291 ATPTIVSYTDD
+6291 
-6302 VGQRQGTLS
+6302 
-6311 SSQATDD
+6311 
-6318 TTPLLNGVLSGPL
+6318 
-6331 ASGEVVYLYRNGL
+6331 
-6344 LLGAVTM
+6344 
-6351 VGALNWTYSDSG
+6351 
-6363 LVSGAYTYSAR
+6363 R

-6398 TLAQITNQTTRDTT
+6398 TLAQITSQTTRDT
-6412 PIISGVITA
+6412 IAGVITA

-6437 YTSQPGG
+6437 YTSEPGG

-6450 AHNTWYVQLPDTDV
+6450 AHNTWYVQLPDTDALTV
-6464 LAASA
+6464 SA
-6469 TAYNVTAQV
+6469 TAYTVTAQV
-6478 KSSAGNGNTANV
+6478 KSSAGNGNNANI

-6501 DYTPAWTTAN
+6501 DYTPTWTTAS

-6522 DNHGMWTVLANQQIM
+6522 DSHGMWTVLANQQVM

-6551 LVQSGN
+6551 LYQSGN

-6596 TFSSAIQVNVGT
+6596 TFSSAIQVTVGT

-6648 LVGNSTTA
+6648 LVGNSTTS
-6656 NNGGNATVGGLVN
+6656 NSGGSATVGGAVT

-6683 NDGRVDLVQHT
+6683 NDGRIDLVQHT
-6694 FNLNNFYTLSS
+6694 YNLNNYYTLSS
-6705 LISQGNGTFVWGQN
+6705 LINQGNGTFVWGQN
-6719 TINTFLSVAGSGGN
+6719 TTNTFLSGAGSGAM
-6733 STSVS
+6733 SSSVS

-6753 LPASQGRANF
+6753 LPASQGRANY

-6769 TNGVLGSPVAVGATG
+6769 TNGVLGSPVAVGATA

-6792 VAVDWDHDGLMDIA
+6792 LAVDWNHDGLMDIA

-6818 NVGGASNWTQ
+6818 NVSNASNWTQ
-6828 SVLGGSQSGTTSGV
+6828 SALGGSQSGTTSGV

-6849 DGAVDVLVTKQS
+6849 DGAVDVAGCPKQS
-6861 GSVFLIRNTNTVS
+6861 GSVFLSRNTNTVS

-6942 IKSTGATASNIDQ
+6942 IKSTGTTASNIDQ
-6955 TVNTTWGGL
+6955 TVNTSWGGL
-6964 HATDATHAYDLSAE
+6964 QATDATHAYDLSAE

-7067 NFNDTLT
+7067 NFNDILT
-7074 GSTGDNQLEGRGG
+7074 GSSGDNQLEGRGG

-7183 IVQIDRDGTGGGF
+7183 IVQIDRDGTGGTF
-7196 ATANV
+7196 ATTNV

>member
-34 VQIHAQASA
+34 VQVHAQASA

-60 GTVVRCNG
+60 GTVIRCNG
-68 YFLQAANST
+68 YFLQAANT
-77 EQSELVFADG
+77 AEQSELVFADG
-87 QQLTHVTFADTAA
+87 QQLTHITFADTAA
-100 GGLAPVELVAHTAA
+100 GGLAPVELTAQTTA

-129 TFPWGW
+129 AFPWGW

-151 SGGGDDSK
+151 SGGDGDSK
-159 TEVVNNPPPAEPGN
+159 TEVINNPTPPAEPGN

-225 STQVDSNGH
+225 STQVDNNGH
-234 WNVSLPTQSAGEHT
+234 WSVSLPTQSAGEHT
-248 WSVVQIVGNTI
+248 WSVVQIVGSTI

-271 SQAAVQV
+271 SQASVQV

-288 ASEQAGGFT
+288 ANEQAAGFT
-297 LSGSSSHLAQ
+297 LSGTSSHLAQ

-312 VTLNGKTYTTT
+312 VTLNGKTYTTS

-339 QALAEGNQAVL
+339 QALGEGNQAVL
-350 VSGKDATG
+350 VSGKDVTG

-372 PPTLAINAIAQDNIV
+372 PPTLAINTIAQDNII

-394 ALVLS
+394 SLVLS

-412 TVNGKSHTAIVGS
+412 TVNGKGHTATVGS

-431 TLPAAEVQA
+431 TLPATEVQA
-440 LTEGNYAVNAS
+440 LAEGNYAVNAS
-451 VSDRAGNATSNSAN
+451 VSDRAGNNTSHSAN

-481 GDDVLNTAEQIV
+481 GDDILNNAEQAV
-493 AQIISGRVSGASPGD
+493 AQIISGQVSGASPGD

-515 ATVLTGVVLADGTWN
+515 THVLTGIVLADGSWN
-530 VALDPAVTRTLA
+530 VALDPAVTRTLD
-542 RGPNDLIVTVTD
+542 RGANTIFVTVTD

-560 TATHNITLAG
+560 AASRAITLVG
-570 VAPQVAIDPIS
+570 VS
-581 GDNVLNALESQQPLT
+581 PLIT
-596 LSGTSN
+596 
-602 LPDGGTVNVT
+602 
-612 LNNVTYSAQVNGG
+612 
-625 VWSLSVPVSDVLNLA
+625 
-640 NTNYIVT
+640 
-647 ASATDVI
+647 
-654 GNTGTAQS
+654 
-662 NLLVDTV
+662 
-669 LPQVIINTFAG
+669 INT
-680 DNVVN
+680 
-685 NAEAAADQTLSG
+685 
-697 RVVGA
+697 
-702 VQGDTVTIELGGNT
+702 
-716 YTATVGSNLT
+716 
-726 WSVNVPAADLQAL
+726 
-739 GDGALTINAS
+739 
-749 VTNGH
+749 
-754 GNTGNGERDITI
+754 
-766 SATLPGLR
+766 
-774 INTISGDDVINALEQ
+774 
-789 LQDLVISGSSSHLPA
+789 
-804 GTTVTVTLGNETYQG
+804 
-819 VTDSNGNWQVGV
+819 
-831 PAVDL
+831 
-836 QALSA
+836 
-841 GTVVVTASATDPAGN
+841 
-856 PVSIDH
+856 
-862 NVFVDAGEVAIAI
+862 
-875 NIVSGDDIINAAE
+875 VSGDDIISGAE
-888 KGSPL
+888 KGAPL
-893 TLTGTT
+893 TLTGST
-899 QGVEAG
+899 QQAETG
-905 QTVVVKFAGQTLT
+905 QTVTVTLAGQSFT
-918 TTVQNDG
+918 TTVQADG
-925 SWSLTVPASTV
+925 SWSLTVPAAAMGN
-936 SSLSDGATEITATV
+936 LPDGAVAITASV
-950 TNTSG
+950 TDLSG
-955 NTGDTSRTITVDSQ
+955 NTGNTSRTITVDSQ
-969 APALSIDS
+969 APALSIDP

-986 TESGQDL
+986 AESGQDL
-993 SITGTTDAQPGQTVT
+993 PITGTTDAQPGQTVT
-1008 VTLNGLTYQGT
+1008 VTLNGQTYQGV
-1019 VQSDGTWSVT
+1019 VQPDGTWSVT
-1029 VPAANVDA
+1029 VPAANVGA

-1050 DVAGNPTSVSRVALV
+1050 DVAGNPSSVSRVALV

-1084 TPEHAQ
+1084 TPEHIQ

-1106 VTVTLNNVN
+1106 VTVTLNNVD
-1115 YTTVVDASG
+1115 YTTVVDGSG

-1147 SVTDRAGNTG
+1147 SVTDKAGNTG
-1157 SQSLTVTVDTAAPV
+1157 SQSLTVTVNTAAPL
-1171 IGINTIAGDDVI
+1171 IGINSIAGDDVI

-1198 DQPVNTAI
+1198 DQPAGTAI
-1206 TVTLNGQNYTATT
+1206 TVTLNGQNYAATT

-1243 VTAAVTSGIGNSA
+1243 VTAAVTSDIGNSA

-1261 LLVDSA
+1261 VLVDSA
-1267 LPGVTINPVAT
+1267 LPGVTINPVAS
-1278 DDIINAAEA
+1278 DDIVNAAEA
-1287 GVAQTISGQVTG
+1287 GVAQIISGQVTG

-1305 VTVTLGGN
+1305 VTVTLGGT
-1313 TYTTTVQPG
+1313 TYTTTVQAN

-1344 SASVTNENGNTGSGT
+1344 SASVTNQNGNTGSGT
-1359 RDITVDANLPGLRV
+1359 RDITIDANLPGLRV

-1385 EHGQALVITGS
+1385 EHGQALVVTGS

-1443 VAVSGESSAGNPV
+1443 VTVSGESSAGNPV

-1469 AISINTIATDDVIN
+1469 AITINTIATDDVIN

-1489 DLTLSGTT
+1489 DLILSGTT
-1497 TNVEAGQTV
+1497 TNVEPGQTV

-1517 SVASDGSWTATVPAA
+1517 SVASDGSWSATVPAA
-1532 DLASLTDGAA
+1532 DLAALPDGSAS
-1542 TAQAS
+1542 AQAS
-1547 VSNVNGNSASA
+1547 VSNINGNSASA
-1558 VHNYSVDS
+1558 VHSYSVDS

-1582 NGSEADAGV
+1582 NASEADAGV

-1599 EAGQIV
+1599 EVGQIV

-1618 ATVQADGTWSINIPA
+1618 ATVQADGSWSINIPA

-1672 LTINTIADDDIIN
+1672 LTINTIAGDDIIN
-1685 AAEHGQALVISGS
+1685 ATEHGQALVISGS

-1732 AADVTALGSGSQTVT
+1732 AADVTALGSGPQTVT
-1747 ASVTDA
+1747 ATVTDA

-1766 NLTAPTIGINTIAT
+1766 NLTAPTIGINIIAT
-1780 DDVINASEKGADLQ
+1780 DDIINASEKGADLQ

-1804 TTITLTLN
+1804 TTITVTLN

-1817 ATTDAAGNWSTTVP
+1817 ATTDASGNWSTTVP

-1872 TLNPVATDDI
+1872 TLNPVASDDI
-1882 INATESGSAQ
+1882 INAAESGVAQ

-1942 LTVNASVTNSVGNT
+1942 LTVNASVTNGVGNT

-1977 AGDDVVNSIEHT
+1977 AGDDVVNSIEHG

-2011 NTVTYAATVLADG
+2011 NNVTYGATVLADG
-2024 TWSVGVPA
+2024 TWSLGVPA

-2045 TVSGA
+2045 IVSGTNTA
-2050 SSAGNPVTIT
+2050 ETTTTIT

-2073 INTVSGDDVINAAEK
+2073 INIVSGDDVINAAEK
-2088 GADLTLSGSTSG
+2088 SADLTLSGSTSG

-2120 AGDGSWTTSV
+2120 AGDGSWTTTV
-2130 PAADLNALRDG
+2130 PAADLSALRDG
-2141 DATVQASVSNVNG
+2141 DATVQASVSTING

-2171 LSINTIATD
+2171 LVINTIATD
-2180 DILNAAEAGN
+2180 DIVNAAEAGN
-2190 PLTINGTSSAE
+2190 PLTISGSSTAE
-2201 TGQTVTVTLNGVSY
+2201 AGQTVTVTLNGVTY

-2220 ADGSWSVSVPTT
+2220 ADGNWSVSVPTA
-2232 DLSNLTASP
+2232 DLSNLTASQ

-2246 SVNDKAGNPATAIHG
+2246 SVNDKAGNPASTTHG

-2283 ASEHGQ
+2283 AAEHGQ

-2303 DAITVT
+2303 DIITVT

-2333 VTALGSGAQTI
+2333 VTALGSGPQTI
-2344 TATITD
+2344 AAAITD
-2350 AAGNI
+2350 AAGNS

-2363 VNLTSPTIGINTIAT
+2363 VNLTAPTIGINTIAT
-2378 DDVINSTEKG
+2378 DDVINATEKG

-2400 AGTTVTVTLNG
+2400 AGTTITVTLNG

-2418 DASGN
+2418 DSNGN
-2423 WSTTVPAS
+2423 WSATVPAS

-2441 TVTANVTDSAGNT
+2441 TVTASVTDTAGNS
-2454 NSASHS
+2454 NSTSHN

-2502 DTVTVTLGGN
+2502 STVTVELGGK
-2512 TYTATVQANLSWNV
+2512 TYTATVQANLSWSV
-2526 SVPAADIQAIGNGSL
+2526 DVPAADIQALGNGDL

-2551 GNTGSGTRDITID
+2551 GNTGSGSRDITID

-2582 SIEHSQALVVTGSST
+2582 SLEHSQALVITGSST

-2605 TVVINSV
+2605 TVVINNV
-2612 TYGATVLA
+2612 TYAATVLA

-2720 NGSWTVNVLPAD
+2720 NGSWTVNVPPAD

-2740 GNVQVSVSNING
+2740 GNVQASVSNING
-2752 NSAQTDR
+2752 NNAQADR

-2773 TIAGDDILNVSEAGA
+2773 TIASDDILNVSEADA
-2788 GITISGTT
+2788 GIAISGTT

-2870 INTVAGDDI
+2870 INTIAGDDI

-2926 IPAADVT
+2926 IPAGDVT

-2944 SLSDRAGNSDSTT
+2944 SLSDRAGNSDSAT
-2957 HDVTVDLSGPTLTIN
+2957 HNVTVDLSGPTLTVN
-2972 TVSGDDIINNTE
+2972 TVSGDDIINNAE

-3012 YRATTDGSGNW
+3012 YSATTDSSGNW

-3034 LGEAVYSIS
+3034 LGEAVYQIS
-3043 ATATDSAGNSGS
+3043 ASATDSAGNSGS

-3083 EIAVNQTISGQVTG
+3083 EIVVAQTISGQVTG
-3097 TAEAGNTVTV
+3097 TAVAGNTVIV
-3107 TLGGNQYTAT
+3107 TIGGNQYNAT
-3117 VQPDLSWSVSVPAAD
+3117 VQSDLSWSVSVPANV

-3142 ISASVTNTTG
+3142 ISASVTNSAN
-3152 NTGTATHDIVIDANL
+3152 NTGTTTRDIVIDANL
-3167 PGLRVDTVAGDDVVN
+3167 PGLRVDTVAGDDVIN
-3182 IIEHGQALVV
+3182 SIEHTQALVV

-3199 AAGTPLTVEIN
+3199 VAGAALTVVIN

-3227 VPVGDVANWPA
+3227 VPAADVTNWPA
-3238 GTVDIT
+3238 GTVDIA
-3244 VTGTNTAGTT
+3244 VSGTNTAGTT

-3271 INILSGDD
+3271 INTLSTDN
-3279 VINAAEK
+3279 VINSAEK

-3316 TVATGGSWGLTV
+3316 TVATDNSWELTI
-3328 PAADLATLSDGA
+3328 PAADLATLPDGA
-3340 ANVQASV
+3340 ANIQASV

-3353 IAQTTHA
+3353 SAQATHV

-3367 PSVTINTIATDDI
+3367 PSVTINTIASDDI
-3380 LNAAEAGSALTI
+3380 LNANEAGSALTI

-3404 TVTLNGVDYSG
+3404 TVTLNGVNYSG

-3428 TGDLVNLTA
+3428 TGDLANLTA
-3437 NSYTVSASVSDKAG
+3437 SSYTVNASVSDKAG

-3474 AGDDVIN
+3474 AGDDIIN
-3481 ATEHAQAQVISGSA
+3481 ATEHGQAQIISGSA

-3547 DSAGNSGTASHV
+3547 DSAGNSGTASHTV
-3559 VNVALGAPV
+3559 SVALGAPV
-3568 LGINTIAVDDIINAT
+3568 LAINTIAVDDIINAT

-3591 SGTSNQ
+3591 SGTSDQ
-3597 PAGTQVTV
+3597 PAGTQITV
-3605 TFNGQNYTT
+3605 TLNGQNYTT
-3614 TADSSGNWSV
+3614 TVDASGNWSV
-3624 TVPASAVGSLGEAT
+3624 TVPASAVGTLGEAT
-3638 YTVTATATDVDG
+3638 YTVTASATDADG

-3685 ADQTISGQ
+3685 VDQTISGQ

-3718 NLSWSINIPAAAL
+3718 NLSWSVDVPASAL

-3738 LTISATVTNS
+3738 LTVSASVTNS

-3795 GLAAGA
+3795 GLAAGSN
-3801 VLTVSINNQTY
+3801 VTLTINGQTY
-3812 SATVLADGSW
+3812 VAAVLADGSW
-3822 SVGVPAADVSAWP
+3822 SVGIPAADVSAWP
-3835 AGTVTITASGST
+3835 AGTVTIAASGNT

-3858 VTVDLTAIAV
+3858 VTVDLTAVAV
-3868 SINAITADDVI
+3868 SINAITADEVI

-3971 TIAGDDILNAAEAG
+3971 TIA
-3985 AALTITGSST
+3985 
-3995 AEVGQTVTVT
+3995 
-4005 LNGANY
+4005 
-4011 TGTVQTDGS
+4011 
-4020 WSVSVPPAALS
+4020 
-4031 ALTASNYTVSAAVS
+4031 
-4045 DKAGNPAS
+4045 
-4053 VNHNLTVDTSV
+4053 
-4064 PLVTINTVAGDDV
+4064 
-4077 INATEHAQAQII
+4077 
-4089 SGSATGAATG
+4089 
-4099 STVTVTI
+4099 
-4106 GTNTFTTVLDASG
+4106 
-4119 NWSVGVPAS
+4119 
-4128 VVSALANGMVTI
+4128 
-4140 NASVTDAAGN
+4140 
-4150 SGSTTHQVTVNTGLP
+4150 
-4165 SITFNAISGDNVLN
+4165 
-4179 ADEKGQPLTISGSSS
+4179 
-4194 GLATGAQVTVTLNG
+4194 
-4208 HNYSATTDAAGN
+4208 
-4220 WTLTVPASDLAALD
+4220 
-4234 QANYTVSAS
+4234 
-4243 ATSAVGNTVSS
+4243 
-4254 QANLLV
+4254 
-4260 DSGLPGV
+4260 
-4267 TINTVAG
+4267 
-4274 DDIIN
+4274 
-4279 AAEAGADQTIS
+4279 
-4290 GAVTRAA
+4290 
-4297 AGDTVTV
+4297 
-4304 TLGGNTYTAQ
+4304 
-4314 VQADL
+4314 
-4319 SWSVSV
+4319 
-4325 PAADLQALGNGD
+4325 
-4337 LTINASVTNASGN
+4337 
-4350 TGSGT
+4350 
-4355 RDITIDANLPGLRVD
+4355 
-4370 TVAGDDIVNSI
+4370 
-4381 EHGQALVIT
+4381 
-4390 GGSSGLNTGAAL
+4390 
-4402 TVTING
+4402 
-4408 VAYAATVQADGSW
+4408 
-4421 SVGIPAANVST
+4421 
-4432 WPAGPLTVE
+4432 
-4441 VVGQSSAGNPVNV
+4441 
-4454 SHPFT
+4454 
-4459 VDLTAVAISINTV
+4459 
-4472 ASDDVINAAE
+4472 
-4482 KGADLTL
+4482 
-4489 SGSTSGIA
+4489 
-4497 SGQTVTVTFGGK
+4497 
-4509 TYTASVA
+4509 
-4516 ANGSWSV
+4516 
-4523 TVPAADLATLPD
+4523 
-4535 GAANVQAS
+4535 
-4543 VSSASG
+4543 
-4549 NNASATHAYSVDA
+4549 
-4562 SAPTLTINTIAS
+4562 
-4574 DDILNATE
+4574 
-4582 AGSPLTLSGTS
+4582 
-4593 TAETGQ
+4593 
-4599 TVTVT
+4599 
-4604 LNGATYSGNVQADG
+4604 
-4618 SWSVSVPTSALGALT
+4618 
-4633 ASNYTVSAT
+4633 
-4642 VNDKAGNPGNASH
+4642 
-4655 NLAVDTTA
+4655 
-4663 PVLTI
+4663 
-4668 NTVAGDDIIND
+4668 
-4679 AEHAQALVIS
+4679 
-4689 GTSTGGEA
+4689 
-4697 GDVVSVVLNG
+4697 
-4707 KTYTTTLDAS
+4707 
-4717 GNWSVGVP
+4717 
-4725 AADVTALGS
+4725 
-4734 GAQTITASV
+4734 
-4743 SDRAGNSD
+4743 
-4751 DASRTVTVSLS
+4751 
-4762 VPVIGINTIAGDDVI
+4762 
-4777 NATEKGSNL
+4777 
-4786 ALSGTSDQPAG
+4786 
-4797 TAIIVTLNGQNYS
+4797 
-4810 ATTDA
+4810 
-4815 SGNWSVTVP
+4815 
-4824 ASAVSALGEAT
+4824 
-4835 YSVTAS
+4835 
-4841 VTNAQGNSSTA
+4841 
-4852 SHNVQVNTA
+4852 
-4861 LPGVTINPVAT
+4861 
-4872 DDIINAAEAGSAQT
+4872 
-4886 ISGQV
+4886 
-4891 TGAAAGST
+4891 
-4899 VTVTLGGKT
+4899 
-4908 YSVTVQPDLSWNVS
+4908 
-4922 VPAAD
+4922 
-4927 WQALGN
+4927 
-4933 GELTVNASV
+4933 
-4942 TNAVG
+4942 
-4947 NTGSG
+4947 
-4952 TRDITIDAS
+4952 
-4961 LPGLRVD
+4961 
-4968 TVAGDDVV
+4968 
-4976 NIIEHGQAQVISGSS
+4976 
-4991 SGFAA
+4991 
-4996 GTALTVVINNQTY
+4996 
-5009 AATVLANGNWSVGVP
+5009 
-5024 AADVSNWSAGTLNI
+5024 
-5038 SVSGANSAGTQ
+5038 
-5049 TSITHPV
+5049 
-5056 TVDLTAVAISINAI
+5056 
-5070 TSDDVINAAEKGA
+5070 
-5083 ALTLSGSTSG
+5083 
-5093 VEAGQIVTVTFGG
+5093 
-5106 KTYSATVAANGSW
+5106 
-5119 STTVPAADM
+5119 
-5128 AALRDGDASALVRV
+5128 
-5142 TNVNGNSATATHE
+5142 
-5155 YSVDSAV
+5155 
-5162 PMVTI
+5162 
-5167 NTIASDNIINAS
+5167 SDNIINAS

-5190 STAEAGQT
+5190 STAETGQT
-5198 LTVTLNGT
+5198 LIVTLNGT
-5206 TYQTTVQAD
+5206 NYQTTVQAD

-5224 SALTT
+5224 SDLTA

-5238 ATVSDLAGNPGSASK
+5238 ATVSDQAGNPGSASK

-5268 VTGDDVINNVEHT
+5268 VAGDDVINNVEHT

-5379 AGSTLT
+5379 AGSALT

-5428 ALADGT
+5428 ALSDGT

-5524 ADLATLGQGAQTITA
+5524 ADLAALGQGAQTITA

-5554 LTVDTVAPTITI
+5554 LTVDTVAPTVTI
-5566 STVAGDDIINNAEQ
+5566 ATVAGDDIINNAEQ

-5625 FVGLS
+5625 FAGLS
-5630 DGSYTVSATVSDQA
+5630 DGSYTISATVSDQA
-5644 GNSGSA
+5644 GNPGSA

-5747 GSNNHTIT
+5747 GSSNHTIT
-5755 VDLSAPAMAINID
+5755 VDLSAPAMGINID

-5809 GGVTWSTLTVTGTTW
+5809 GGTTWTTLTVTGTTW

-5861 TIAPDPAVKTIAIS
+5861 TTAPDPAVKTIAIS

-5925 VSGLTWTYLDGRTL
+5925 VSGLTWSYLDGRTL

-5960 ASQIVTVDTSA
+5960 ASQIVTVDTTA

-5978 TIAGISDDTG
+5978 AIAGISDDTG

-6006 LGATLAADERA
+6006 LGAALAADERA

-6025 TWATLTV
+6025 TWTTLTV
-6032 IGTNWSYADGRTL
+6032 VGTSWSYADGRTL

-6089 SDDTGASSSDF
+6089 SDDTGTSSSDF

-6142 LNWTYADGRTLTN
+6142 LNWSYVDGRTLTN

-6160 QVRVVDLAGNIGAT
+6160 QVRVVDLAGNVGAT
-6174 GSQSAQID
+6174 SSQSVLID

-6191 IASISTDTGSSATD
+6191 IASISTDTGSSSTD

-6214 LTGSLGAGLASGEV
+6214 LTGSLGTGLASGEV

-6234 GGATWTT
+6234 GGATWIT

-6279 SKTVVVDTINPT
+6279 SKTVVVDATNPL
-6291 ATPTIVSYTDD
+6291 ATPNIVSYTDD

-6318 TTPLLNGVLSGPL
+6318 TTPLLNGVLSAPL

-6398 TLAQITNQTTRDTT
+6398 TLAQITSQTTRDTT

-6437 YTSQPGG
+6437 YTSEPGG

-6450 AHNTWYVQLPDTDV
+6450 AHNTWYVQLPDTDALTV
-6464 LAASA
+6464 SA
-6469 TAYNVTAQV
+6469 TAYTVTAQV
-6478 KSSAGNGNTANV
+6478 KSSAGNGNNANI

-6501 DYTPAWTTAN
+6501 DYTPTWTTAS

-6522 DNHGMWTVLANQQIM
+6522 DSHGMWTVLANQQVM

-6551 LVQSGN
+6551 LYQSGN

-6596 TFSSAIQVNVGT
+6596 TFSSAIQVTVGT

-6648 LVGNSTTA
+6648 LVGNSTTS
-6656 NNGGNATVGGLVN
+6656 NSGGSATVGGAVT

-6683 NDGRVDLVQHT
+6683 NDGRIDLVQHT
-6694 FNLNNFYTLSS
+6694 YNLNNYYTLSS
-6705 LISQGNGTFVWGQN
+6705 LINQGNGTFVWGQN
-6719 TINTFLSVAGSGGN
+6719 TTNTFLSGAGSGAM
-6733 STSVS
+6733 SSSVS

-6753 LPASQGRANF
+6753 LPASQGRANY

-6769 TNGVLGSPVAVGATG
+6769 TNGVLGSPVAVGATA

-6792 VAVDWDHDGLMDIA
+6792 LAVDWNHDGLMDIA

-6828 SVLGGSQSGTTSGV
+6828 SALGGSQSGTTSGV

-6942 IKSTGATASNIDQ
+6942 IKSTGTTASNIDQ
-6955 TVNTTWGGL
+6955 TVNTSWGGL
-6964 HATDATHAYDLSAE
+6964 QATDATHAYDLSAE

-7074 GSTGDNQLEGRGG
+7074 GSSGDNQLEGRGG

-7183 IVQIDRDGTGGGF
+7183 IVQIDRDGTGGNF
-7196 ATANV
+7196 ATTNV

>member
-1 MSLIIDVISR
+1 M
-11 KTSVKQTLI
+11 
-20 NPGDVTVV
+20 
-28 IYEPSV
+28 
-34 VQIHAQASA
+34 
-43 VARYVREGND
+43 
-53 LLIYMQD
+53 
-60 GTVVRCNG
+60 
-68 YFLQAANST
+68 
-77 EQSELVFADG
+77 
-87 QQLTHVTFADTAA
+87 
-100 GGLAPVELVAHTAA
+100 
-114 IESIAPFL
+114 
-122 DTVAQTS
+122 
-129 TFPWGW
+129 
-135 LAGAAV
+135 
-141 GGGALGALLA
+141 
-151 SGGGDDSK
+151 
-159 TEVVNNPPPAEPGN
+159 
-173 ATPSFLVTDN
+173 
-183 QGDQRGIL
+183 
-191 ATNDITD
+191 
-198 DTTPTFSGSG
+198 
-208 QAGATI
+208 
-214 QIKDSNGNTIA
+214 
-225 STQVDSNGH
+225 
-234 WNVSLPTQSAGEHT
+234 
-248 WSVVQIVGNTI
+248 
-259 TDAGSITLTIDN
+259 
-271 SQAAVQV
+271 
-278 ATTAGDNIIN
+278 
-288 ASEQAGGFT
+288 
-297 LSGSSSHLAQ
+297 
-307 GTELT
+307 
-312 VTLNGKTYTTT
+312 
-323 VGANG
+323 
-328 AWSVQVPTADA
+328 
-339 QALAEGNQAVL
+339 
-350 VSGKDATG
+350 
-358 NTVTGAQLLTVDTQ
+358 
-372 PPTLAINAIAQDNIV
+372 
-387 SAAEHNA
+387 
-394 ALVLS
+394 
-399 GTSNAEAGQTVTL
+399 
-412 TVNGKSHTAIVGS
+412 
-425 DGTWQV
+425 
-431 TLPAAEVQA
+431 
-440 LTEGNYAVNAS
+440 
-451 VSDRAGNATSNSAN
+451 
-465 FTVDTSAPVVS
+465 
-476 VNTVA
+476 
-481 GDDVLNTAEQIV
+481 
-493 AQIISGRVSGASPGD
+493 
-508 TVTVKLG
+508 
-515 ATVLTGVVLADGTWN
+515 
-530 VALDPAVTRTLA
+530 
-542 RGPNDLIVTVTD
+542 
-554 AAGNTG
+554 
-560 TATHNITLAG
+560 
-570 VAPQVAIDPIS
+570 
-581 GDNVLNALESQQPLT
+581 
-596 LSGTSN
+596 
-602 LPDGGTVNVT
+602 
-612 LNNVTYSAQVNGG
+612 
-625 VWSLSVPVSDVLNLA
+625 
-640 NTNYIVT
+640 
-647 ASATDVI
+647 
-654 GNTGTAQS
+654 
-662 NLLVDTV
+662 
-669 LPQVIINTFAG
+669 
-680 DNVVN
+680 
-685 NAEAAADQTLSG
+685 
-697 RVVGA
+697 
-702 VQGDTVTIELGGNT
+702 
-716 YTATVGSNLT
+716 
-726 WSVNVPAADLQAL
+726 
-739 GDGALTINAS
+739 
-749 VTNGH
+749 
-754 GNTGNGERDITI
+754 
-766 SATLPGLR
+766 
-774 INTISGDDVINALEQ
+774 
-789 LQDLVISGSSSHLPA
+789 
-804 GTTVTVTLGNETYQG
+804 
-819 VTDSNGNWQVGV
+819 
-831 PAVDL
+831 
-836 QALSA
+836 
-841 GTVVVTASATDPAGN
+841 
-856 PVSIDH
+856 
-862 NVFVDAGEVAIAI
+862 
-875 NIVSGDDIINAAE
+875 
-888 KGSPL
+888 
-893 TLTGTT
+893 
-899 QGVEAG
+899 
-905 QTVVVKFAGQTLT
+905 
-918 TTVQNDG
+918 
-925 SWSLTVPASTV
+925 
-936 SSLSDGATEITATV
+936 
-950 TNTSG
+950 
-955 NTGDTSRTITVDSQ
+955 
-969 APALSIDS
+969 
-977 LTADNIINA
+977 
-986 TESGQDL
+986 
-993 SITGTTDAQPGQTVT
+993 
-1008 VTLNGLTYQGT
+1008 
-1019 VQSDGTWSVT
+1019 
-1029 VPAANVDA
+1029 
-1037 LADGNATVTASVN
+1037 
-1050 DVAGNPTSVSRVALV
+1050 
-1065 DATPPVVTI
+1065 
-1074 NPVAT
+1074 
-1079 DNVIN
+1079 
-1084 TPEHAQ
+1084 
-1090 AQIISGTVT
+1090 
-1099 GAQAGDI
+1099 
-1106 VTVTLNNVN
+1106 
-1115 YTTVVDASG
+1115 
-1124 NWSLGVP
+1124 
-1131 ASVVSGLADGS
+1131 
-1142 YPVSV
+1142 
-1147 SVTDRAGNTG
+1147 
-1157 SQSLTVTVDTAAPV
+1157 
-1171 IGINTIAGDDVI
+1171 
-1183 NASEKGADVQ
+1183 
-1193 ITGTS
+1193 
-1198 DQPVNTAI
+1198 
-1206 TVTLNGQNYTATT
+1206 
-1219 DASGN
+1219 
-1224 WSVTVPASA
+1224 
-1233 VTALGQANYT
+1233 
-1243 VTAAVTSGIGNSA
+1243 
-1256 TASHN
+1256 
-1261 LLVDSA
+1261 
-1267 LPGVTINPVAT
+1267 
-1278 DDIINAAEA
+1278 
-1287 GVAQTISGQVTG
+1287 
-1299 AAVGDT
+1299 
-1305 VTVTLGGN
+1305 
-1313 TYTTTVQPG
+1313 
-1322 LSWSVSVPAADI
+1322 
-1334 QALGNGDLTV
+1334 
-1344 SASVTNENGNTGSGT
+1344 
-1359 RDITVDANLPGLRV
+1359 
-1373 DTVAGDDVVNII
+1373 
-1385 EHGQALVITGS
+1385 
-1396 SSGLAEGTP
+1396 
-1405 LTVTINNVE
+1405 
-1414 YTTAVQA
+1414 
-1421 DGSWSVGVTAAQV
+1421 
-1434 SAWPAGTVT
+1434 
-1443 VAVSGESSAGNPV
+1443 
-1456 SITHP
+1456 
-1461 VTVDLTPA
+1461 
-1469 AISINTIATDDVIN
+1469 
-1483 AAEKGA
+1483 
-1489 DLTLSGTT
+1489 
-1497 TNVEAGQTV
+1497 
-1506 TVTFGGKNYTA
+1506 
-1517 SVASDGSWTATVPAA
+1517 
-1532 DLASLTDGAA
+1532 
-1542 TAQAS
+1542 
-1547 VSNVNGNSASA
+1547 
-1558 VHNYSVDS
+1558 
-1566 SAPTI
+1566 
-1571 IINTVASDNIV
+1571 
-1582 NGSEADAGV
+1582 
-1591 TVSGSTTA
+1591 
-1599 EAGQIV
+1599 
-1605 TVTLNSPTVQTYQ
+1605 
-1618 ATVQADGTWSINIPA
+1618 
-1633 ADLAALT
+1633 
-1640 DGSHTLTATV
+1640 
-1650 NDKAGNPASTT
+1650 
-1661 HNLAVDLTVPV
+1661 
-1672 LTINTIADDDIIN
+1672 
-1685 AAEHGQALVISGS
+1685 
-1698 STGGE
+1698 
-1703 AGDVVTVTLNSKTY
+1703 
-1717 TTTLDASGNWSVGVP
+1717 
-1732 AADVTALGSGSQTVT
+1732 
-1747 ASVTDA
+1747 
-1753 AGNSDSETHTVTV
+1753 
-1766 NLTAPTIGINTIAT
+1766 
-1780 DDVINASEKGADLQ
+1780 
-1794 ISGTSNQPAG
+1794 
-1804 TTITLTLN
+1804 
-1812 GQNYT
+1812 
-1817 ATTDAAGNWSTTVP
+1817 P

-1872 TLNPVATDDI
+1872 TINPVATDDI
-1882 INATESGSAQ
+1882 INAAESGNAQ

-1937 IGNGD
+1937 IGNGN
-1942 LTVNASVTNSVGNT
+1942 LTVNASVTNGVGNT

-1977 AGDDVVNSIEHT
+1977 AGDDVVNSIEHA

-2032 ADVGN
+2032 ADVSN

-2045 TVSGA
+2045 TVSGTNT
-2050 SSAGNPVTIT
+2050 AGTTSTIT

-2100 VEAGQTVTVTFGGK
+2100 VEVGQTVTVTFGGK

-2120 AGDGSWTTSV
+2120 AGDGSWTTTV
-2130 PAADLNALRDG
+2130 PAADLSVLRDG
-2141 DATVQASVSNVNG
+2141 DATVQASVSTING

-2171 LSINTIATD
+2171 LAINTIATD

-2190 PLTINGTSSAE
+2190 PLTISGSSTAE
-2201 TGQTVTVTLNGVSY
+2201 AGQTVTVTLNGVTYS
-2215 TGTVQ
+2215 GSVQ
-2220 ADGSWSVSVPTT
+2220 ADGSWSVSLPTA
-2232 DLSNLTASP
+2232 DLSNLTASQ

-2246 SVNDKAGNPATAIHG
+2246 SVSDKAGNPASANHG

-2283 ASEHGQ
+2283 AAEHGQ

-2303 DAITVT
+2303 DVITVT
-2309 LNSKTYTTTLDASG
+2309 LNSKTYTTMLDASG

-2333 VTALGSGAQTI
+2333 VTALGSGPQTI
-2344 TATITD
+2344 TAAITD
-2350 AAGNI
+2350 AAGNS

-2363 VNLTSPTIGINTIAT
+2363 VNLAAPTIGINTIAT
-2378 DDVINSTEKG
+2378 DDVIKATEKG

-2400 AGTTVTVTLNG
+2400 AGTTITVTLNG

-2418 DASGN
+2418 DSNGN
-2423 WSTTVPAS
+2423 WSATVPAS

-2441 TVTANVTDSAGNT
+2441 TVTANVTDTAGNS
-2454 NSASHS
+2454 NSASHN

-2488 AQTISGQVTGAAAG
+2488 AQTISGQVTGAAQG

-2512 TYTATVQANLSWNV
+2512 TYTATVQSNLSWSV
-2526 SVPAADIQAIGNGSL
+2526 DVPAADIQALGNGDL

-2551 GNTGSGTRDITID
+2551 GNTGSGSRDITID

-2582 SIEHSQALVVTGSST
+2582 SIEHNQALVITGSSS

-2605 TVVINSV
+2605 TVEINNV

-2620 DGTWNLGVPAADVSN
+2620 DGTWSLGVPAVDVSN

-2641 DITVSGTNSAGTT
+2641 NITVSGTNSAGTT

-2661 TVDLAA
+2661 TVDLAG

-2720 NGSWTVNVLPAD
+2720 NGSWTVNVPPAD

-2740 GNVQVSVSNING
+2740 GNVQASVSNING
-2752 NSAQTDR
+2752 NSAQADR

-2773 TIAGDDILNVSEAGA
+2773 TIASDDILNVSEAGA

-2809 NNTYQTTVQ
+2809 NNTYQTTVL
-2818 ADGTWSVNVPATD
+2818 ADGTWSVNVPAAD

-2850 GNPASADHALAVD
+2850 GNPASADHALVVD
-2863 VTAPDLT
+2863 ITAPDLT

-2901 DVVTVNLNGKNYTTT
+2901 DVVTVTLNGKNYTTT

-2972 TVSGDDIINNTE
+2972 TVSGDDIIN
-2984 KTQDLTISGGSSGL
+2984 
-2998 ATGTT
+2998 
-3003 VTVMLNGLA
+3003 
-3012 YRATTDGSGNW
+3012 
-3023 SVTVPASAVGA
+3023 
-3034 LGEAVYSIS
+3034 
-3043 ATATDSAGNSGS
+3043 
-3055 TTHTVNVE
+3055 
-3063 SLLPG
+3063 
-3068 VIINTVAGDDIINAA
+3068 AA
-3083 EIAVNQTISGQVTG
+3083 EIVVAQTISGQVTG
-3097 TAEAGNTVTV
+3097 TAVAGNTVIV
-3107 TLGGNQYTAT
+3107 TIGGNQYNAT
-3117 VQPDLSWSVSVPAAD
+3117 VQSDLSWSVSVPANV

-3142 ISASVTNTTG
+3142 ISASLTNSAN

-3167 PGLRVDTVAGDDVVN
+3167 PGLRVDTVAGDDVIN
-3182 IIEHGQALVV
+3182 SIEHTQALVI
-3192 TGSSTGL
+3192 TGSSSGL
-3199 AAGTPLTVEIN
+3199 AAGAALTVVIN
-3210 GVTYGATVL
+3210 SVTYGATVL
-3219 ADGTWSVG
+3219 ADGSWSVG
-3227 VPVGDVANWPA
+3227 VPVADVTNWPA
-3238 GTVDIT
+3238 GTVNIA
-3244 VTGTNTAGTT
+3244 VSGTNTAGTT

-3271 INILSGDD
+3271 INTLSTDD

-3316 TVATGGSWGLTV
+3316 TVAADNTWGLTI
-3328 PAADLATLSDGA
+3328 PAVDVATLPDGA

-3353 IAQTTHA
+3353 STQATHA

-3404 TVTLNGVDYSG
+3404 TVTLNGVNYSG

-3428 TGDLVNLTA
+3428 TGDLASLTA
-3437 NSYTVSASVSDKAG
+3437 SSYTVNASVSDKAR
-3451 NPASATH
+3451 NSASATH

-3474 AGDDVIN
+3474 AGDDIIN
-3481 ATEHAQAQVISGSA
+3481 ATEHGQAQIISGSA

-3547 DSAGNSGTASHV
+3547 DSAGNSGTASHTV
-3559 VNVALGAPV
+3559 TVALGAPV
-3568 LGINTIAVDDIINAT
+3568 LAINTIAVDDIINAA

-3591 SGTSNQ
+3591 TGTSNQ
-3597 PAGTQVTV
+3597 PAGTQITV
-3605 TFNGQNYTT
+3605 TLNGQNYTT
-3614 TADSSGNWSV
+3614 TADASGNWSV
-3624 TVPASAVGSLGEAT
+3624 TVPASRVSALGEAT
-3638 YTVTATATDVDG
+3638 YTVTAAATDADG

-3685 ADQTISGQ
+3685 VEQTISGQ

-3718 NLSWSINIPAAAL
+3718 NLSWSVDVPASAL
-3731 QALGNGE
+3731 QELGNGE
-3738 LTISATVTNS
+3738 LTISASVTNS

-3795 GLAAGA
+3795 GLAAGSN
-3801 VLTVSINNQTY
+3801 VTLTINGQTY
-3812 SATVLADGSW
+3812 VAAVLADGTW
-3822 SVGVPAADVSAWP
+3822 SVGVPAVDVSAWP
-3835 AGTVTITASGST
+3835 AGSVTIAASGST
-3847 TAGNPVSVTHP
+3847 SAGNPVSVTHP
-3858 VTVDLTAIAV
+3858 VTVDLSAVAV

-3915 VAANGSWSTTVPA
+3915 VAANGSWSTSVPA

-3995 AEVGQTVTVT
+3995 AEAGQTVTVT
-4005 LNGANY
+4005 LNGTNY

-4020 WSVSVPPAALS
+4020 WSVSVPSADLS
-4031 ALTASNYTVSAAVS
+4031 TLTASNYTVNAAVS

-4064 PLVTINTVAGDDV
+4064 PVVTINTVAGDDV

-4128 VVSALANGMVTI
+4128 VVSALANGTVTI
-4140 NASVTDAAGN
+4140 NASVTDAGGN
-4150 SGSTTHQVTVNTGLP
+4150 SGSATHQVTVNTGLP
-4165 SITFNAISGDNVLN
+4165 TITFNAISGDNILN
-4179 ADEKGQPLTISGSSS
+4179 ADEKGQPLTISGGST

-4208 HNYSATTDAAGN
+4208 HNYSATTDASGN
-4220 WTLTVPASDLAALD
+4220 WTLTVPVSDLAALG

-4243 ATSAVGNTVSS
+4243 ATSAAGNTASS

-4260 DSGLPGV
+4260 DSGLPDV

-4290 GAVTRAA
+4290 GVVTRAA

-4304 TLGGNTYTAQ
+4304 TLGGNTYTAT
-4314 VQADL
+4314 VQSNL

-4325 PAADLQALGNGD
+4325 PTADLQALGNGD
-4337 LTINASVTNASGN
+4337 LTITASVTNANGN

-4390 GGSSGLNTGAAL
+4390 GGSSGLNAGAVL
-4402 TVTING
+4402 TVTINS
-4408 VAYAATVQADGSW
+4408 VAYSATVQADGSW
-4421 SVGIPAANVST
+4421 SVGIPAANVSA

-4441 VVGQSSAGNPVNV
+4441 VDGQSSANNPVSV

-4482 KGADLTL
+4482 KGTNLTL
-4489 SGSTSGIA
+4489 SGSTSGIE

-4523 TVPAADLATLPD
+4523 NVPAADLATLPE

-4549 NNASATHAYSVDA
+4549 NSASATHAYSVDA

-4574 DDILNATE
+4574 DDILNAAE
-4582 AGSPLTLSGTS
+4582 AGSPLTISGTS

-4604 LNGATYSGNVQADG
+4604 LNGATYTGTVQADG
-4618 SWSVSVPTSALGALT
+4618 SWSVSVPTSALGALN

-4642 VNDKAGNPGNASH
+4642 VNDKAGNPGSASH

-4689 GTSTGGEA
+4689 GTSSGGEA

-4762 VPVIGINTIAGDDVI
+4762 APVISINTIAGDDVI
-4777 NATEKGSNL
+4777 NATEKGSDL

-4797 TAIIVTLNGQNYS
+4797 TAITVTLNGQNYS

-4861 LPGVTINPVAT
+4861 LPGITINPVAT
-4872 DDIINAAEAGSAQT
+4872 DDIINASEAGSAQT

-4899 VTVTLGGKT
+4899 VTVELGGKT
-4908 YSVTVQPDLSWNVS
+4908 YTATVQADLSWNVS

-4976 NIIEHGQAQVISGSS
+4976 NIIEHAQAQVITGSS

-5009 AATVLANGNWSVGVP
+5009 AATVLANGSWSVGVP
-5024 AADVSNWSAGTLNI
+5024 ATDVSNWPAGTLNI
-5038 SVSGANSAGTQ
+5038 TVSGANSAGTQ
-5049 TSITHPV
+5049 TSITHPL
-5056 TVDLTAVAISINAI
+5056 TVDLTAVAISMNSI
-5070 TSDDVINAAEKGA
+5070 TSDDAINAAEKGA

-5093 VEAGQIVTVTFGG
+5093 VEAGQTVTVTFGG
-5106 KTYSATVAANGSW
+5106 KTYTTTVAANGSW
-5119 STTVPAADM
+5119 STTVPAADL
-5128 AALRDGDASALVRV
+5128 AALRDGDASAQVRV

-5155 YSVDSAV
+5155 YSVDSAA
-5162 PMVTI
+5162 PTVTI

-5190 STAEAGQT
+5190 STAQTGQT

-5206 TYQTTVQAD
+5206 NYQTTVQTD

-5224 SALTT
+5224 SDLTA

-5238 ATVSDLAGNPGSASK
+5238 ATVSDLAGNLGSASK

-5268 VTGDDVINNVEHT
+5268 VAGDDVINNVEHI

-5379 AGSTLT
+5379 AGSALT

-5428 ALADGT
+5428 ALSDGT

-5524 ADLATLGQGAQTITA
+5524 VDLAALGQGAQTITA
-5539 SVNDRAGNPGQTTHA
+5539 SVNDRAGNPGQATHA
-5554 LTVDTVAPTITI
+5554 LTVDTVAPTVTI
-5566 STVAGDDIINNAEQ
+5566 ATVAGDDIINNAEQ

-5604 QTWTATVGSG
+5604 QTWSATVGSG

-5625 FVGLS
+5625 FAGLS
-5630 DGSYTVSATVSDQA
+5630 DGSYTISATVSDQA
-5644 GNSGSA
+5644 GNPGSA

-5747 GSNNHTIT
+5747 GSSNHTIT
-5755 VDLSAPAMAINID
+5755 VDLSAPAMGINID

-5809 GGVTWSTLTVTGTTW
+5809 GGTTWTTLTVTGTTW

-5861 TIAPDPAVKTIAIS
+5861 TTAPDPAVKTIAIS
-5875 AITTDTGLITNDF
+5875 AITTDMGLITNDF

-5913 SIDGGTTWQNLS
+5913 S
-5925 VSGLTWTYLDGRTL
+5925 
-5939 TDGNYNYQVRVIDTA
+5939 
-5954 GNIGAT
+5954 
-5960 ASQIVTVDTSA
+5960 
-5971 PLASKTI
+5971 
-5978 TIAGISDDTG
+5978 
-5988 LSSSDFVTR
+5988 
-5997 DTTLTVRGT
+5997 
-6006 LGATLAADERA
+6006 
-6017 QISLDGGV
+6017 LDGGV
-6025 TWATLTV
+6025 TWTTLTV
-6032 IGTNWSYADGRTL
+6032 VGTSWSYADGHTL

-6089 SDDTGASSSDF
+6089 SDDTGTSSSDF

-6131 TWVNVTLAADG
+6131 TWVNVTVAADS
-6142 LNWTYADGRTLTN
+6142 LNWSYVDGRTLTN

-6160 QVRVVDLAGNIGAT
+6160 QVRVVDLAGNVGAT
-6174 GSQSAQID
+6174 SSQSALID

-6205 FITSDTTLT
+6205 FITSDTMLT

-6234 GGATWTT
+6234 SGATWTT

-6318 TTPLLNGVLSGPL
+6318 TTPLLNGVLSAPL

-6388 VLTVDTSIPT
+6388 VLMVDTSIPT
-6398 TLAQITNQTTRDTT
+6398 TLAQITSQTTRDTT

-6437 YTSQPGG
+6437 YTSEPGG

-6450 AHNTWYVQLPDTDV
+6450 AHNTWYVQLPDTDALTV
-6464 LAASA
+6464 SA
-6469 TAYNVTAQV
+6469 TAYTVTAQV
-6478 KSSAGNGNTANV
+6478 KSSAGNGNNANI

-6501 DYTPAWTTAN
+6501 DYTPTWTTAS

-6522 DNHGMWTVLANQQIM
+6522 DSHGMWTVLANQQVM

-6551 LVQSGN
+6551 LYQSGN

-6596 TFSSAIQVNVGT
+6596 TFSSAIQVTVGT

-6648 LVGNSTTA
+6648 LVGNSTTS
-6656 NNGGNATVGGLVN
+6656 NSGGSATVGGAVT

-6683 NDGRVDLVQHT
+6683 NDGRIDLVQHT
-6694 FNLNNFYTLSS
+6694 YNLNNYYTLSS
-6705 LISQGNGTFVWGQN
+6705 LINQGNGTFVWGQN
-6719 TINTFLSVAGSGGN
+6719 TTNTFLSGAGSGAM
-6733 STSVS
+6733 SSSVS

-6753 LPASQGRANF
+6753 LPASQGRANY

-6769 TNGVLGSPVAVGATG
+6769 TNGVLGCPVAVGATA

-6792 VAVDWDHDGLMDIA
+6792 LAVDWNHDGLMDIA

-6818 NVGGASNWTQ
+6818 NVSNASNWTQ
-6828 SVLGGSQSGTTSGV
+6828 SALGGSQSGTTSGV

-6849 DGAVDVLVTKQS
+6849 DGAVDVLVSKQS
-6861 GSVFLIRNTNTVS
+6861 GSVFLSRNTNTVS

-6942 IKSTGATASNIDQ
+6942 IKSTGTTASNIDQ
-6955 TVNTTWGGL
+6955 TVNTSWGGL
-6964 HATDATHAYDLSAE
+6964 QATDATHAYDLSAE

-7067 NFNDTLT
+7067 NFNDILT
-7074 GSTGDNQLEGRGG
+7074 GSSGDNQLEGRGG

-7183 IVQIDRDGTGGGF
+7183 IVQIDRDGTGGTF
-7196 ATANV
+7196 ATTNV

>member
-34 VQIHAQASA
+34 VQVHAQASA

-60 GTVVRCNG
+60 GTVIRCNG
-68 YFLQAANST
+68 YFLQAANT
-77 EQSELVFADG
+77 AEQSELVFADG
-87 QQLTHVTFADTAA
+87 QQLTHITFADTAA
-100 GGLAPVELVAHTAA
+100 GGLAPVELTAQTTA

-129 TFPWGW
+129 AFPWGW

-151 SGGGDDSK
+151 SGGDGDSK
-159 TEVVNNPPPAEPGN
+159 TEVINNPTPPAEPGN

-225 STQVDSNGH
+225 STQVDNNGH
-234 WNVSLPTQSAGEHT
+234 WSVSLPTQSAGEHT
-248 WSVVQIVGNTI
+248 WSVVQIVGSTI

-271 SQAAVQV
+271 SQASVQV

-288 ASEQAGGFT
+288 ANEQAAGFT
-297 LSGSSSHLAQ
+297 LSGTSSHLAQ

-312 VTLNGKTYTTT
+312 VTLNGKTYTTS

-339 QALAEGNQAVL
+339 QALGEGNQAVL
-350 VSGKDATG
+350 VSGKDVTG

-372 PPTLAINAIAQDNIV
+372 PPTLAINTIAQDNII

-394 ALVLS
+394 SLVLS

-412 TVNGKSHTAIVGS
+412 TVNGKGHTATVGS

-431 TLPAAEVQA
+431 TLPATEVQA
-440 LTEGNYAVNAS
+440 LAEGNYAVNAS
-451 VSDRAGNATSNSAN
+451 VSDRAGNNTSHSAN

-481 GDDVLNTAEQIV
+481 GDDILNNAEQAV
-493 AQIISGRVSGASPGD
+493 AQIISGQVSGASPGD

-515 ATVLTGVVLADGTWN
+515 THVLTGIVLADGSWN
-530 VALDPAVTRTLA
+530 VALDPAVTRTLD
-542 RGPNDLIVTVTD
+542 RGANTIFVTVTD

-560 TATHNITLAG
+560 AASRAITLVG
-570 VAPQVAIDPIS
+570 VS
-581 GDNVLNALESQQPLT
+581 PLIT
-596 LSGTSN
+596 
-602 LPDGGTVNVT
+602 
-612 LNNVTYSAQVNGG
+612 
-625 VWSLSVPVSDVLNLA
+625 
-640 NTNYIVT
+640 
-647 ASATDVI
+647 
-654 GNTGTAQS
+654 
-662 NLLVDTV
+662 
-669 LPQVIINTFAG
+669 INT
-680 DNVVN
+680 
-685 NAEAAADQTLSG
+685 
-697 RVVGA
+697 
-702 VQGDTVTIELGGNT
+702 
-716 YTATVGSNLT
+716 
-726 WSVNVPAADLQAL
+726 
-739 GDGALTINAS
+739 
-749 VTNGH
+749 
-754 GNTGNGERDITI
+754 
-766 SATLPGLR
+766 
-774 INTISGDDVINALEQ
+774 
-789 LQDLVISGSSSHLPA
+789 
-804 GTTVTVTLGNETYQG
+804 
-819 VTDSNGNWQVGV
+819 
-831 PAVDL
+831 
-836 QALSA
+836 
-841 GTVVVTASATDPAGN
+841 
-856 PVSIDH
+856 
-862 NVFVDAGEVAIAI
+862 
-875 NIVSGDDIINAAE
+875 VSGDDIISGAE
-888 KGSPL
+888 KGAPL
-893 TLTGTT
+893 TLTGST
-899 QGVEAG
+899 QQAETG
-905 QTVVVKFAGQTLT
+905 QTVTVTLAGQSFT
-918 TTVQNDG
+918 TTVQADG
-925 SWSLTVPASTV
+925 SWSLTVPAAAMGN
-936 SSLSDGATEITATV
+936 LPDGAVAITASV
-950 TNTSG
+950 TDLSG
-955 NTGDTSRTITVDSQ
+955 NTGNTSRTITVDSQ
-969 APALSIDS
+969 APALSIDP

-986 TESGQDL
+986 AESGQDL
-993 SITGTTDAQPGQTVT
+993 PITGTTDAQPGQTVT
-1008 VTLNGLTYQGT
+1008 VTLNGQTYQGV
-1019 VQSDGTWSVT
+1019 VQPDGTWSVT
-1029 VPAANVDA
+1029 VPAANVGA

-1050 DVAGNPTSVSRVALV
+1050 DVAGNPSSVSRVALV

-1084 TPEHAQ
+1084 TPEHIQ

-1106 VTVTLNNVN
+1106 VTVTLNNVD
-1115 YTTVVDASG
+1115 YTTVVDGSG

-1147 SVTDRAGNTG
+1147 SVTDKAGNTG
-1157 SQSLTVTVDTAAPV
+1157 SQSLTVTVNTAAPL
-1171 IGINTIAGDDVI
+1171 IGINSIAGDDVI

-1198 DQPVNTAI
+1198 DQPAGTAI
-1206 TVTLNGQNYTATT
+1206 TVTLNGQNYAATT

-1243 VTAAVTSGIGNSA
+1243 VTAAVTSDIGNSA

-1261 LLVDSA
+1261 VLVDSA
-1267 LPGVTINPVAT
+1267 LPGVTINPVAS
-1278 DDIINAAEA
+1278 DDIVNAAEA
-1287 GVAQTISGQVTG
+1287 GVAQIISGQVTG

-1305 VTVTLGGN
+1305 VTVTLGGT
-1313 TYTTTVQPG
+1313 TYTTTVQAN

-1344 SASVTNENGNTGSGT
+1344 SASVTNQNGNTGSGT
-1359 RDITVDANLPGLRV
+1359 RDITIDANLPGLRV

-1385 EHGQALVITGS
+1385 EHGQALVVTGS

-1443 VAVSGESSAGNPV
+1443 VTVSGESSAGNPV

-1469 AISINTIATDDVIN
+1469 AITINTIATDDVIN

-1489 DLTLSGTT
+1489 DLILSGTT
-1497 TNVEAGQTV
+1497 TNVEPGQTV

-1517 SVASDGSWTATVPAA
+1517 SVASDGSWSATVPAA
-1532 DLASLTDGAA
+1532 DLAALPDGSAS
-1542 TAQAS
+1542 AQAS
-1547 VSNVNGNSASA
+1547 VSNINGNSASA
-1558 VHNYSVDS
+1558 VHSYSVDS

-1582 NGSEADAGV
+1582 NASEADAGV

-1599 EAGQIV
+1599 EVGQIV

-1618 ATVQADGTWSINIPA
+1618 ATVQADGSWSINIPA

-1672 LTINTIADDDIIN
+1672 LTINTIAGDDIIN
-1685 AAEHGQALVISGS
+1685 ATEHGQALVISGS

-1732 AADVTALGSGSQTVT
+1732 AADVTALGSGPQTVT
-1747 ASVTDA
+1747 ATVTDA

-1766 NLTAPTIGINTIAT
+1766 NLTAPTIGINIIAT
-1780 DDVINASEKGADLQ
+1780 DDIINASEKGADLQ

-1804 TTITLTLN
+1804 TTITVTLN

-1817 ATTDAAGNWSTTVP
+1817 ATTDASGNWSTTVP

-1872 TLNPVATDDI
+1872 TLNPVASDDI
-1882 INATESGSAQ
+1882 INAAESGVAQ

-1942 LTVNASVTNSVGNT
+1942 LTVNASVTNGVGNT

-1977 AGDDVVNSIEHT
+1977 AGDDVVNSIEHG

-2011 NTVTYAATVLADG
+2011 NNVTYGATVLADG
-2024 TWSVGVPA
+2024 TWSLGVPA

-2045 TVSGA
+2045 IVSGTNTA
-2050 SSAGNPVTIT
+2050 ETTTTIT

-2073 INTVSGDDVINAAEK
+2073 INIVSGDDVINAAEK
-2088 GADLTLSGSTSG
+2088 SADLTLSGSTSG

-2120 AGDGSWTTSV
+2120 AGDGSWTTTV
-2130 PAADLNALRDG
+2130 PAADLSALRDG
-2141 DATVQASVSNVNG
+2141 DATVQASVSTING

-2171 LSINTIATD
+2171 LVINTIATD
-2180 DILNAAEAGN
+2180 DIVNAAEAGN
-2190 PLTINGTSSAE
+2190 PLTISGSSTAE
-2201 TGQTVTVTLNGVSY
+2201 AGQTVTVTLNGVTY

-2220 ADGSWSVSVPTT
+2220 ADGNWSVSVPTA
-2232 DLSNLTASP
+2232 DLSNLTASQ

-2246 SVNDKAGNPATAIHG
+2246 SVNDKAGNPASTTHG

-2283 ASEHGQ
+2283 AAEHGQ

-2303 DAITVT
+2303 DIITVT

-2333 VTALGSGAQTI
+2333 VTALGSGPQTI
-2344 TATITD
+2344 AAAITD
-2350 AAGNI
+2350 AAGNS

-2363 VNLTSPTIGINTIAT
+2363 VNLTAPTIGINTIAT
-2378 DDVINSTEKG
+2378 DDVINATEKG

-2400 AGTTVTVTLNG
+2400 AGTTITVTLNG

-2418 DASGN
+2418 DSNGN
-2423 WSTTVPAS
+2423 WSATVPAS

-2441 TVTANVTDSAGNT
+2441 TVTASVTDTAGNS
-2454 NSASHS
+2454 NSTSHN

-2502 DTVTVTLGGN
+2502 STVTVELGGK
-2512 TYTATVQANLSWNV
+2512 TYTATVQANLSWSV
-2526 SVPAADIQAIGNGSL
+2526 DVPAADIQALGNGDL

-2551 GNTGSGTRDITID
+2551 GNTGSGSRDITID

-2582 SIEHSQALVVTGSST
+2582 SLEHSQALVITGSST

-2605 TVVINSV
+2605 TVVINNV
-2612 TYGATVLA
+2612 TYAATVLA

-2720 NGSWTVNVLPAD
+2720 NGSWTVNVPPAD

-2740 GNVQVSVSNING
+2740 GNVQASVSNING
-2752 NSAQTDR
+2752 NNAQADR

-2773 TIAGDDILNVSEAGA
+2773 TIASDDILNVSEADA
-2788 GITISGTT
+2788 GIAISGTT

-2870 INTVAGDDI
+2870 INTIAGDDI

-2926 IPAADVT
+2926 IPAGDVT

-2944 SLSDRAGNSDSTT
+2944 SLSDRAGNSDSAT
-2957 HDVTVDLSGPTLTIN
+2957 HNVTVDLSGPTLTVN
-2972 TVSGDDIINNTE
+2972 TVSGDDIINNAE

-3012 YRATTDGSGNW
+3012 YSATTDSSGNW

-3034 LGEAVYSIS
+3034 LGEAVYQIS
-3043 ATATDSAGNSGS
+3043 ASATDSAGNSGS

-3083 EIAVNQTISGQVTG
+3083 EIVVAQTISGQVTG
-3097 TAEAGNTVTV
+3097 TAVAGNTVIV
-3107 TLGGNQYTAT
+3107 TIGGNQYNAT
-3117 VQPDLSWSVSVPAAD
+3117 VQSDLSWSVSVPANV

-3142 ISASVTNTTG
+3142 ISASVTNSAN
-3152 NTGTATHDIVIDANL
+3152 NTGTTTRDIVIDANL
-3167 PGLRVDTVAGDDVVN
+3167 PGLRVDTVAGDDVIN
-3182 IIEHGQALVV
+3182 SIEHTQALVV

-3199 AAGTPLTVEIN
+3199 VAGAALTVVIN

-3227 VPVGDVANWPA
+3227 VPAADVTNWPA
-3238 GTVDIT
+3238 GTVDIA
-3244 VTGTNTAGTT
+3244 VSGTNTAGTT

-3271 INILSGDD
+3271 INTLSTDN
-3279 VINAAEK
+3279 VINSAEK

-3316 TVATGGSWGLTV
+3316 TVATDNSWELTI
-3328 PAADLATLSDGA
+3328 PAADLATLPDGA
-3340 ANVQASV
+3340 ANIQASV

-3353 IAQTTHA
+3353 SAQATHV

-3367 PSVTINTIATDDI
+3367 PSVTINTIASDDI
-3380 LNAAEAGSALTI
+3380 LNANEAGSALTI

-3404 TVTLNGVDYSG
+3404 TVTLNGVNYSG
-3415 NVQAD
+3415 N
-3420 GSWSVSVP
+3420 
-3428 TGDLVNLTA
+3428 
-3437 NSYTVSASVSDKAG
+3437 
-3451 NPASATH
+3451 
-3458 NLTVDLAAPV
+3458 
-3468 VTINTV
+3468 
-3474 AGDDVIN
+3474 
-3481 ATEHAQAQVISGSA
+3481 
-3495 TGATTGNTVSVTIGT
+3495 
-3510 TTYTTVLDA
+3510 
-3519 NGNWSIGVPASV
+3519 
-3531 ISALAQGDVTI
+3531 
-3542 TATVT
+3542 
-3547 DSAGNSGTASHV
+3547 
-3559 VNVALGAPV
+3559 
-3568 LGINTIAVDDIINAT
+3568 
-3583 EKGADLAI
+3583 
-3591 SGTSNQ
+3591 
-3597 PAGTQVTV
+3597 
-3605 TFNGQNYTT
+3605 
-3614 TADSSGNWSV
+3614 
-3624 TVPASAVGSLGEAT
+3624 
-3638 YTVTATATDVDG
+3638 
-3650 NSGSA
+3650 
-3655 SHNVQVNTA
+3655 
-3664 LPGVTINVV
+3664 
-3673 ATDDIINAAEAG
+3673 
-3685 ADQTISGQ
+3685 
-3693 VTGAAAGDTVTV
+3693 
-3705 TLGGATY
+3705 
-3712 TATVQA
+3712 
-3718 NLSWSINIPAAAL
+3718 
-3731 QALGNGE
+3731 
-3738 LTISATVTNS
+3738 
-3748 VGNTGNGTREITIDA
+3748 
-3763 NLPGLRVDT
+3763 
-3772 VAGDDVVNIIEHGQ
+3772 
-3786 ALVITGSSS
+3786 
-3795 GLAAGA
+3795 
-3801 VLTVSINNQTY
+3801 
-3812 SATVLADGSW
+3812 
-3822 SVGVPAADVSAWP
+3822 
-3835 AGTVTITASGST
+3835 
-3847 TAGNPVSVTHP
+3847 
-3858 VTVDLTAIAV
+3858 
-3868 SINAITADDVI
+3868 
-3879 NAAEKGAALTLSGST
+3879 
-3894 SGVEAGQTVTV
+3894 
-3905 TFGGK
+3905 
-3910 TYSAT
+3910 
-3915 VAANGSWSTTVPA
+3915 
-3928 ADMAALRD
+3928 
-3936 GDASAQAS
+3936 
-3944 VSNVNGNSATTTH
+3944 
-3957 AYSVD
+3957 
-3962 ASAPTVTIN
+3962 
-3971 TIAGDDILNAAEAG
+3971 
-3985 AALTITGSST
+3985 
-3995 AEVGQTVTVT
+3995 
-4005 LNGANY
+4005 
-4011 TGTVQTDGS
+4011 
-4020 WSVSVPPAALS
+4020 
-4031 ALTASNYTVSAAVS
+4031 
-4045 DKAGNPAS
+4045 
-4053 VNHNLTVDTSV
+4053 
-4064 PLVTINTVAGDDV
+4064 
-4077 INATEHAQAQII
+4077 
-4089 SGSATGAATG
+4089 
-4099 STVTVTI
+4099 
-4106 GTNTFTTVLDASG
+4106 
-4119 NWSVGVPAS
+4119 
-4128 VVSALANGMVTI
+4128 
-4140 NASVTDAAGN
+4140 
-4150 SGSTTHQVTVNTGLP
+4150 
-4165 SITFNAISGDNVLN
+4165 
-4179 ADEKGQPLTISGSSS
+4179 
-4194 GLATGAQVTVTLNG
+4194 
-4208 HNYSATTDAAGN
+4208 
-4220 WTLTVPASDLAALD
+4220 
-4234 QANYTVSAS
+4234 
-4243 ATSAVGNTVSS
+4243 
-4254 QANLLV
+4254 
-4260 DSGLPGV
+4260 
-4267 TINTVAG
+4267 
-4274 DDIIN
+4274 
-4279 AAEAGADQTIS
+4279 
-4290 GAVTRAA
+4290 
-4297 AGDTVTV
+4297 
-4304 TLGGNTYTAQ
+4304 
-4314 VQADL
+4314 
-4319 SWSVSV
+4319 
-4325 PAADLQALGNGD
+4325 
-4337 LTINASVTNASGN
+4337 
-4350 TGSGT
+4350 
-4355 RDITIDANLPGLRVD
+4355 
-4370 TVAGDDIVNSI
+4370 
-4381 EHGQALVIT
+4381 
-4390 GGSSGLNTGAAL
+4390 
-4402 TVTING
+4402 
-4408 VAYAATVQADGSW
+4408 VQADGSW
-4421 SVGIPAANVST
+4421 SVGIPAANVSA
-4432 WPAGPLTVE
+4432 WPAGPLTVD
-4441 VVGQSSAGNPVNV
+4441 VAGQSSAGNPVSV

-4482 KGADLTL
+4482 KGTDLTL
-4489 SGSTSGIA
+4489 SGSTSGIE

-4523 TVPAADLATLPD
+4523 TVPAADLAALPD

-4549 NNASATHAYSVDA
+4549 NSASATHAYSVDA

-4582 AGSPLTLSGTS
+4582 AGSPLTISGTS

-4604 LNGATYSGNVQADG
+4604 LNGATYTGTVQADG
-4618 SWSVSVPTSALGALT
+4618 SWSVSVPTSALGALI

-4642 VNDKAGNPGNASH
+4642 VNDKAGNPGSASH

-4663 PVLTI
+4663 PILTI

-4689 GTSTGGEA
+4689 GTSSGGEA

-4717 GNWSVGVP
+4717 GNWSVGIP

-4762 VPVIGINTIAGDDVI
+4762 APVISINTIAGDDVI
-4777 NATEKGSNL
+4777 NATEKGSDL

-4797 TAIIVTLNGQNYS
+4797 TAITVTLNGQNYS

-4861 LPGVTINPVAT
+4861 LPGITINPVAT
-4872 DDIINAAEAGSAQT
+4872 DDIINASEAGSAQT

-4899 VTVTLGGKT
+4899 VTVELGGKT
-4908 YSVTVQPDLSWNVS
+4908 YSATVQPDLSWSVS

-4947 NTGSG
+4947 NTGSV

-4976 NIIEHGQAQVISGSS
+4976 NIIEHAQAQVITGSS

-5009 AATVLANGNWSVGVP
+5009 AATVLANGSWSVGVP
-5024 AADVSNWSAGTLNI
+5024 ATDISNWPAGTLNI
-5038 SVSGANSAGTQ
+5038 TVSGANSAGTQ
-5049 TSITHPV
+5049 TSITHPL
-5056 TVDLTAVAISINAI
+5056 TVDLTTVAISINAI
-5070 TSDDVINAAEKGA
+5070 TPDDVINAAEKGA

-5093 VEAGQIVTVTFGG
+5093 VEAGQTVTVTFGG
-5106 KTYSATVAANGSW
+5106 KTYTTTVAANGSW

-5128 AALRDGDASALVRV
+5128 AALRDGDASAQVRV

-5155 YSVDSAV
+5155 YSVDSAA
-5162 PMVTI
+5162 PTVTI

-5190 STAEAGQT
+5190 STAETGQT
-5198 LTVTLNGT
+5198 LIVTLNGT
-5206 TYQTTVQAD
+5206 NYQTTVQAD

-5224 SALTT
+5224 SDLTA

-5238 ATVSDLAGNPGSASK
+5238 ATVSDQAGNPGSASK

-5268 VTGDDVINNVEHT
+5268 VAGDDVINNVEHT

-5379 AGSTLT
+5379 AGSALT

-5428 ALADGT
+5428 ALSDGT

-5524 ADLATLGQGAQTITA
+5524 ADLAALGQGAQTITA

-5554 LTVDTVAPTITI
+5554 LTVDTVAPTVTI
-5566 STVAGDDIINNAEQ
+5566 ATVAGDDIINNAEQ

-5625 FVGLS
+5625 FAGLS
-5630 DGSYTVSATVSDQA
+5630 DGSYTISATVSDQA
-5644 GNSGSA
+5644 GNPGSA

-5747 GSNNHTIT
+5747 GSSNHTIT
-5755 VDLSAPAMAINID
+5755 VDLSAPAMGINID

-5809 GGVTWSTLTVTGTTW
+5809 GGTTWTTLTVTGTTW

-5861 TIAPDPAVKTIAIS
+5861 TTAPDPAVKTIAIS

-5925 VSGLTWTYLDGRTL
+5925 VSGLTWSYLDGRTL

-5960 ASQIVTVDTSA
+5960 ASQIVTVDTTA

-5978 TIAGISDDTG
+5978 AIAGISDDTG

-6006 LGATLAADERA
+6006 LGAALAADERA

-6025 TWATLTV
+6025 TWTTLTV
-6032 IGTNWSYADGRTL
+6032 VGTSWSYADGRTL

-6089 SDDTGASSSDF
+6089 SDDTGTSSSDF

-6142 LNWTYADGRTLTN
+6142 LNWSYVDGRTLTN

-6160 QVRVVDLAGNIGAT
+6160 QVRVVDLAGNVGAT
-6174 GSQSAQID
+6174 SSQSVLID

-6191 IASISTDTGSSATD
+6191 IASISTDTGSSSTD

-6214 LTGSLGAGLASGEV
+6214 LTGSLGTGLASGEV

-6234 GGATWTT
+6234 GGATWIT

-6279 SKTVVVDTINPT
+6279 SKTVVVDATNPL
-6291 ATPTIVSYTDD
+6291 ATPNIVSYTDD

-6318 TTPLLNGVLSGPL
+6318 TTPLLNGVLSAPL

-6398 TLAQITNQTTRDTT
+6398 TLAQITSQTTRDTT

-6437 YTSQPGG
+6437 YTSEPGG

-6450 AHNTWYVQLPDTDV
+6450 AHNTWYVQLPDTDALTV
-6464 LAASA
+6464 SA
-6469 TAYNVTAQV
+6469 TAYTVTAQV
-6478 KSSAGNGNTANV
+6478 KSSAGNGNNANI

-6501 DYTPAWTTAN
+6501 DYTPTWTTAS

-6522 DNHGMWTVLANQQIM
+6522 DSHGMWTVLANQQVM

-6551 LVQSGN
+6551 LYQSGN

-6596 TFSSAIQVNVGT
+6596 TFSSAIQVTVGT

-6648 LVGNSTTA
+6648 LVGNSTTS
-6656 NNGGNATVGGLVN
+6656 NSGGSATVGGAVT

-6683 NDGRVDLVQHT
+6683 NDGRIDLVQHT
-6694 FNLNNFYTLSS
+6694 YNLNNYYTLSS
-6705 LISQGNGTFVWGQN
+6705 LINQGNGTFVWGQN
-6719 TINTFLSVAGSGGN
+6719 TTNTFLSGAGSGAM
-6733 STSVS
+6733 SSSVS

-6753 LPASQGRANF
+6753 LPASQGRANY

-6769 TNGVLGSPVAVGATG
+6769 TNGVLGSPVAVGATA

-6792 VAVDWDHDGLMDIA
+6792 LAVDWNHDGLMDIA

-6828 SVLGGSQSGTTSGV
+6828 SALGGSQSGTTSGV

-6942 IKSTGATASNIDQ
+6942 IKSTGTTASNIDQ
-6955 TVNTTWGGL
+6955 TVNTSWGGL
-6964 HATDATHAYDLSAE
+6964 QATDATHAYDLSAE

-7074 GSTGDNQLEGRGG
+7074 GSSGDNQLEGRGG

-7092 IGNGGHDTLLYK
+7092 IGNGGHDTLHYK

-7183 IVQIDRDGTGGGF
+7183 IVQIDRDGTGGNF
-7196 ATANV
+7196 ATTNV

>member
-34 VQIHAQASA
+34 VQVHAQASA
-43 VARYVREGND
+43 VSRYVREGND

-60 GTVVRCNG
+60 GTVIRCNG
-68 YFLQAANST
+68 YFLQAANT
-77 EQSELVFADG
+77 AEQSELVFADG

-100 GGLAPVELVAHTAA
+100 GGLAPVELTAQTTA

-129 TFPWGW
+129 AFPWGW

-151 SGGGDDSK
+151 SGGDGDSK
-159 TEVVNNPPPAEPGN
+159 TEVINNPTPPAEPGN

-225 STQVDSNGH
+225 STQVDNNGH
-234 WNVSLPTQSAGEHT
+234 WSVSLPTQSAGEHT
-248 WSVVQIVGNTI
+248 WSVVQIVGSTI

-271 SQAAVQV
+271 SQASVQV

-288 ASEQAGGFT
+288 ASEQAAGFT
-297 LSGSSSHLAQ
+297 LSGTSSHLAQ

-312 VTLNGKTYTTT
+312 VTLNGKTYTTS

-339 QALAEGNQAVL
+339 QALGEGNQAVL

-372 PPTLAINAIAQDNIV
+372 PPTLAINTIAQDNIV

-412 TVNGKSHTAIVGS
+412 TVNGKSHSVTVGS

-431 TLPAAEVQA
+431 TLPATEVQA
-440 LTEGNYAVNAS
+440 LAEGNYAVNAS
-451 VSDRAGNATSNSAN
+451 VSDRAGNTTSNSAN

-481 GDDVLNTAEQIV
+481 GDDILNNAEQAV
-493 AQIISGRVSGASPGD
+493 AQIISGQVSGASPGD

-515 ATVLTGVVLADGTWN
+515 THVLTGIVLADGSWN
-530 VALDPAVTRTLA
+530 VALDPAVTRTLD
-542 RGPNDLIVTVTD
+542 RGANTIFVTVTD
-554 AAGNTG
+554 TAGNTG
-560 TATHNITLAG
+560 AASRAITLVG
-570 VAPQVAIDPIS
+570 VS
-581 GDNVLNALESQQPLT
+581 PLIT
-596 LSGTSN
+596 
-602 LPDGGTVNVT
+602 
-612 LNNVTYSAQVNGG
+612 
-625 VWSLSVPVSDVLNLA
+625 
-640 NTNYIVT
+640 
-647 ASATDVI
+647 
-654 GNTGTAQS
+654 
-662 NLLVDTV
+662 
-669 LPQVIINTFAG
+669 INT
-680 DNVVN
+680 
-685 NAEAAADQTLSG
+685 
-697 RVVGA
+697 
-702 VQGDTVTIELGGNT
+702 
-716 YTATVGSNLT
+716 
-726 WSVNVPAADLQAL
+726 
-739 GDGALTINAS
+739 
-749 VTNGH
+749 
-754 GNTGNGERDITI
+754 
-766 SATLPGLR
+766 
-774 INTISGDDVINALEQ
+774 
-789 LQDLVISGSSSHLPA
+789 
-804 GTTVTVTLGNETYQG
+804 
-819 VTDSNGNWQVGV
+819 
-831 PAVDL
+831 
-836 QALSA
+836 
-841 GTVVVTASATDPAGN
+841 
-856 PVSIDH
+856 
-862 NVFVDAGEVAIAI
+862 
-875 NIVSGDDIINAAE
+875 VSGDDIISGAE
-888 KGSPL
+888 KGAPL
-893 TLTGTT
+893 TLTGST
-899 QGVEAG
+899 QQAETG
-905 QTVVVKFAGQTLT
+905 QTVTVTLAGQSFT
-918 TTVQNDG
+918 TTVQADG
-925 SWSLTVPASTV
+925 SWSLTVPAAAMGNQP
-936 SSLSDGATEITATV
+936 DGAVAITASV
-950 TNTSG
+950 TDLSG
-955 NTGDTSRTITVDSQ
+955 NTGNTSRTITVDSQ
-969 APALSIDS
+969 APALSIDP

-993 SITGTTDAQPGQTVT
+993 QITGTTDAQPGQTVT
-1008 VTLNGLTYQGT
+1008 VTLNGQTYQGV

-1029 VPAANVDA
+1029 VPAANVGA

-1050 DVAGNPTSVSRVALV
+1050 DVAGNPSSVSRVALV

-1084 TPEHAQ
+1084 TPEHTQ

-1106 VTVTLNNVN
+1106 VTVTLNNVD
-1115 YTTVVDASG
+1115 YTTVVDGSG

-1131 ASVVSGLADGS
+1131 ASVVSGLVDGS
-1142 YPVSV
+1142 YPINV

-1157 SQSLTVTVDTAAPV
+1157 SQSLTVTVNTAAPV

-1198 DQPVNTAI
+1198 DQPANTAI
-1206 TVTLNGQNYTATT
+1206 TVTLNGQNYTTTT

-1243 VTAAVTSGIGNSA
+1243 VTAAVTSNIGNSA

-1261 LLVDSA
+1261 VLVDSA

-1299 AAVGDT
+1299 AAVGDA

-1322 LSWSVSVPAADI
+1322 LSWSVSIPADAI

-1344 SASVTNENGNTGSGT
+1344 SASVTNQNGNTGSGT
-1359 RDITVDANLPGLRV
+1359 RDITIDANLPGLRV

-1385 EHGQALVITGS
+1385 EHGQALVVSGS

-1443 VAVSGESSAGNPV
+1443 VTVSGESSAENPV

-1461 VTVDLTPA
+1461 VMVDLTPA
-1469 AISINTIATDDVIN
+1469 AITINTIATDDVIN
-1483 AAEKGA
+1483 ATEKGA

-1497 TNVEAGQTV
+1497 TNVESGQTV

-1517 SVASDGSWTATVPAA
+1517 SVASDGSWAATVPAA
-1532 DLASLTDGAA
+1532 DLAALPEGSAS
-1542 TAQAS
+1542 AQAS
-1547 VSNVNGNSASA
+1547 VSNINGNSASA

-1566 SAPTI
+1566 SVPTI

-1582 NGSEADAGV
+1582 NASEADAGV

-1605 TVTLNSPTVQTYQ
+1605 TITLNSPTVQTYQ
-1618 ATVQADGTWSINIPA
+1618 ATVQADGSWSINIPA
-1633 ADLAALT
+1633 ADLEALT

-1672 LTINTIADDDIIN
+1672 LTINTIAGDDIIN

-1732 AADVTALGSGSQTVT
+1732 AADVTALGSGPQTVT
-1747 ASVTDA
+1747 ASITDA
-1753 AGNSDSETHTVTV
+1753 AGNSDDASRTVTV

-1780 DDVINASEKGADLQ
+1780 DDVINAIEKGADLQ

-1831 ASAVG
+1831 ASAVS

-1872 TLNPVATDDI
+1872 TLNPVASDDI
-1882 INATESGSAQ
+1882 INAAESGVAQ

-1916 TATVQGN
+1916 TTTVQGN
-1923 LSWSVDV
+1923 LSWSVGV

-1942 LTVNASVTNSVGNT
+1942 LTVNASVTNGVGNT

-1977 AGDDVVNSIEHT
+1977 AGDDVVNSIEHG

-2011 NTVTYAATVLADG
+2011 NNVTYGATVLADG
-2024 TWSVGVPA
+2024 TWSLGVPA

-2050 SSAGNPVTIT
+2050 TSAGNPVTIT

-2120 AGDGSWTTSV
+2120 AGDGSWTTTV
-2130 PAADLNALRDG
+2130 PAADLSALRDG
-2141 DATVQASVSNVNG
+2141 DATVQASVSNING

-2171 LSINTIATD
+2171 LAINTIATD

-2190 PLTINGTSSAE
+2190 PLTISGSSTAE
-2201 TGQTVTVTLNGVSY
+2201 AGQTVTVTLNGVTY
-2215 TGTVQ
+2215 TGTVL
-2220 ADGSWSVSVPTT
+2220 ADGSWSVSVPTA
-2232 DLSNLTASP
+2232 DLSNLTASQ

-2246 SVNDKAGNPATAIHG
+2246 SVSDKAGNPATATHG

-2283 ASEHGQ
+2283 AAEHGQ
-2289 ALVISGSSTGGEAG
+2289 ALVISGSSAGGEAG
-2303 DAITVT
+2303 DVITVT

-2328 VPAAD
+2328 VPLSD
-2333 VTALGSGAQTI
+2333 VTALGSGPQTI

-2350 AAGNI
+2350 AAGNS

-2363 VNLTSPTIGINTIAT
+2363 VNLTAPTIGINTIAS
-2378 DDVINSTEKG
+2378 DDVINATEKG

-2400 AGTTVTVTLNG
+2400 AGTTITVTLNG

-2418 DASGN
+2418 DSSGN
-2423 WSTTVPAS
+2423 WSATVPAS

-2441 TVTANVTDSAGNT
+2441 TVTAA
-2454 NSASHS
+2454 
-2460 VLVNSALPAVT
+2460 
-2471 INAVATDDII
+2471 ATD
-2481 NAAESGN
+2481 A
-2488 AQTISGQVTGAAAG
+2488 
-2502 DTVTVTLGGN
+2502 
-2512 TYTATVQANLSWNV
+2512 
-2526 SVPAADIQAIGNGSL
+2526 
-2541 TVNASVTNGV
+2541 
-2551 GNTGSGTRDITID
+2551 
-2564 ANLPGLRVDT
+2564 
-2574 VAGDDVIN
+2574 
-2582 SIEHSQALVVTGSST
+2582 
-2597 GLTAGTAL
+2597 
-2605 TVVINSV
+2605 
-2612 TYGATVLA
+2612 
-2620 DGTWNLGVPAADVSN
+2620 
-2635 WPAGTV
+2635 
-2641 DITVSGTNSAGTT
+2641 
-2654 STITHPV
+2654 
-2661 TVDLAA
+2661 
-2667 VAITINTL
+2667 
-2675 SGDDVINAVEKGETL
+2675 
-2690 VVSGSTSGVEAGQ
+2690 
-2703 TVTVTFGGKNYT
+2703 
-2715 TTVEA
+2715 
-2720 NGSWTVNVLPAD
+2720 
-2732 LAALPDGA
+2732 
-2740 GNVQVSVSNING
+2740 
-2752 NSAQTDR
+2752 
-2759 AYSVDATAPLVTIN
+2759 
-2773 TIAGDDILNVSEAGA
+2773 
-2788 GITISGTT
+2788 
-2796 TAQAGQTLTVTLN
+2796 
-2809 NNTYQTTVQ
+2809 
-2818 ADGTWSVNVPATD
+2818 
-2831 LSGLTASSYT
+2831 
-2841 VTATVSDKA
+2841 
-2850 GNPASADHALAVD
+2850 
-2863 VTAPDLT
+2863 
-2870 INTVAGDDI
+2870 
-2879 INAIEHGQALV
+2879 
-2890 VSGTSTGAAAG
+2890 
-2901 DVVTVNLNGKNYTTT
+2901 
-2916 LDASGNWSVG
+2916 
-2926 IPAADVT
+2926 
-2933 ALATGSQTITA
+2933 
-2944 SLSDRAGNSDSTT
+2944 
-2957 HDVTVDLSGPTLTIN
+2957 
-2972 TVSGDDIINNTE
+2972 
-2984 KTQDLTISGGSSGL
+2984 
-2998 ATGTT
+2998 
-3003 VTVMLNGLA
+3003 
-3012 YRATTDGSGNW
+3012 
-3023 SVTVPASAVGA
+3023 
-3034 LGEAVYSIS
+3034 
-3043 ATATDSAGNSGS
+3043 
-3055 TTHTVNVE
+3055 
-3063 SLLPG
+3063 
-3068 VIINTVAGDDIINAA
+3068 
-3083 EIAVNQTISGQVTG
+3083 
-3097 TAEAGNTVTV
+3097 
-3107 TLGGNQYTAT
+3107 
-3117 VQPDLSWSVSVPAAD
+3117 
-3132 LQALGNGELT
+3132 
-3142 ISASVTNTTG
+3142 
-3152 NTGTATHDIVIDANL
+3152 
-3167 PGLRVDTVAGDDVVN
+3167 
-3182 IIEHGQALVV
+3182 
-3192 TGSSTGL
+3192 
-3199 AAGTPLTVEIN
+3199 
-3210 GVTYGATVL
+3210 
-3219 ADGTWSVG
+3219 
-3227 VPVGDVANWPA
+3227 
-3238 GTVDIT
+3238 
-3244 VTGTNTAGTT
+3244 
-3254 TSISHPVT
+3254 
-3262 VDLAAVAIT
+3262 
-3271 INILSGDD
+3271 
-3279 VINAAEK
+3279 
-3286 GSDLQLSG
+3286 
-3294 TTSGVEAGQTITVIF
+3294 
-3309 GGKSYTT
+3309 
-3316 TVATGGSWGLTV
+3316 
-3328 PAADLATLSDGA
+3328 
-3340 ANVQASV
+3340 
-3347 SNVAGN
+3347 
-3353 IAQTTHA
+3353 
-3360 YSVDATA
+3360 
-3367 PSVTINTIATDDI
+3367 
-3380 LNAAEAGSALTI
+3380 
-3392 SGTSTAEAGQTV
+3392 
-3404 TVTLNGVDYSG
+3404 
-3415 NVQAD
+3415 
-3420 GSWSVSVP
+3420 
-3428 TGDLVNLTA
+3428 
-3437 NSYTVSASVSDKAG
+3437 
-3451 NPASATH
+3451 
-3458 NLTVDLAAPV
+3458 
-3468 VTINTV
+3468 
-3474 AGDDVIN
+3474 
-3481 ATEHAQAQVISGSA
+3481 
-3495 TGATTGNTVSVTIGT
+3495 
-3510 TTYTTVLDA
+3510 
-3519 NGNWSIGVPASV
+3519 
-3531 ISALAQGDVTI
+3531 
-3542 TATVT
+3542 
-3547 DSAGNSGTASHV
+3547 
-3559 VNVALGAPV
+3559 
-3568 LGINTIAVDDIINAT
+3568 
-3583 EKGADLAI
+3583 
-3591 SGTSNQ
+3591 
-3597 PAGTQVTV
+3597 
-3605 TFNGQNYTT
+3605 
-3614 TADSSGNWSV
+3614 
-3624 TVPASAVGSLGEAT
+3624 
-3638 YTVTATATDVDG
+3638 DG

-3685 ADQTISGQ
+3685 TDQTISGQ
-3693 VTGAAAGDTVTV
+3693 VTGATAGDTVTV

-3718 NLSWSINIPAAAL
+3718 NLSWSVDVPASAL

-3738 LTISATVTNS
+3738 LTISASVTNS

-3763 NLPGLRVDT
+3763 NLPGLRIDT

-3795 GLAAGA
+3795 DLAAGSN
-3801 VLTVSINNQTY
+3801 VTLTINGQTY
-3812 SATVLADGSW
+3812 VAAVLADGSW

-3835 AGTVTITASGST
+3835 AGTVTITASGNT

-3858 VTVDLTAIAV
+3858 VTVDLTAVAV

-3915 VAANGSWSTTVPA
+3915 VAANGSWSTSVPA

-3936 GDASAQAS
+3936 GDASAQAR

-3962 ASAPTVTIN
+3962 ASAPTVAIN

-3995 AEVGQTVTVT
+3995 AEAGQTVTVT
-4005 LNGANY
+4005 LNGENY

-4020 WSVSVPPAALS
+4020 WSVSVPPADLS

-4064 PLVTINTVAGDDV
+4064 PVVTINTVAGDDV

-4106 GTNTFTTVLDASG
+4106 GSTTFTTVLDASG

-4128 VVSALANGMVTI
+4128 VVSALANGTVTI

-4150 SGSTTHQVTVNTGLP
+4150 SGSATHQVTVNTGLP

-4179 ADEKGQPLTISGSSS
+4179 ADEKGQPLTISGSST

-4220 WTLTVPASDLAALD
+4220 WTLTVPVSDLAALG

-4243 ATSAVGNTVSS
+4243 ATSAAGNTASS

-4290 GAVTRAA
+4290 GVVTRAA

-4314 VQADL
+4314 VQPDL
-4319 SWSVSV
+4319 SWSVTV
-4325 PAADLQALGNGD
+4325 PADDLQALGNGD
-4337 LTINASVTNASGN
+4337 LTINASVTNANGN
-4350 TGSGT
+4350 TGSGS

-4390 GGSSGLNTGAAL
+4390 GGSSGLNAGAVL
-4402 TVTING
+4402 TVTINS
-4408 VAYAATVQADGSW
+4408 VAYSTTVQADGSW
-4421 SVGIPAANVST
+4421 SVGIPAANVSA

-4441 VVGQSSAGNPVNV
+4441 VTGQSSAGNPVSV

-4482 KGADLTL
+4482 KGTGLTL
-4489 SGSTSGIA
+4489 SGSTSGIE

-4523 TVPAADLATLPD
+4523 NVPAADLATLPD

-4549 NNASATHAYSVDA
+4549 NSASATHAYSVDA

-4582 AGSPLTLSGTS
+4582 AGSPLTISGTS

-4604 LNGATYSGNVQADG
+4604 LNGATYTGNVQADG
-4618 SWSVSVPTSALGALT
+4618 SWSVSVPTSALGVLS

-4642 VNDKAGNPGNASH
+4642 VNDKAGNPGSASH

-4679 AEHAQALVIS
+4679 AEHGQALVIS

-4762 VPVIGINTIAGDDVI
+4762 APVISINTIAGDDVI
-4777 NATEKGSNL
+4777 NATEKGSDL

-4797 TAIIVTLNGQNYS
+4797 TAITVTLNGQNYS

-4872 DDIINAAEAGSAQT
+4872 DDIINASEAGSAQT

-4891 TGAAAGST
+4891 TGAAAGSI
-4899 VTVTLGGKT
+4899 VTVELGGKT
-4908 YSVTVQPDLSWNVS
+4908 YTATVQPDLSWNVS

-4976 NIIEHGQAQVISGSS
+4976 NIIEHAQAQVITGTS

-5009 AATVLANGNWSVGVP
+5009 AATVLANGTWSVGVP
-5024 AADVSNWSAGTLNI
+5024 AADVSNWPAGTLNI
-5038 SVSGANSAGTQ
+5038 TVSGANSAGTQ
-5049 TSITHPV
+5049 TSITHPL
-5056 TVDLTAVAISINAI
+5056 TVDLSTVAVSINSI

-5093 VEAGQIVTVTFGG
+5093 VEAGQAVTITFGG
-5106 KTYSATVAANGSW
+5106 KTYTTTVAANGSW

-5128 AALRDGDASALVRV
+5128 AALRDGDASAQVRV

-5155 YSVDSAV
+5155 YSVDSAA
-5162 PMVTI
+5162 PTVTI

-5206 TYQTTVQAD
+5206 NYQTTVQAD

-5224 SALTT
+5224 SDLTA

-5268 VTGDDVINNVEHT
+5268 VAGDDVINNVEHT
-5281 QAQIISGTATGAV
+5281 QAQIISGTASGAV

-5338 ATITDSAGNS
+5338 ATVTDSAGNS

-5379 AGSTLT
+5379 AGSALT
-5385 LSGTGTNFAT
+5385 LSGTGTNFAA

-5463 VISINTV
+5463 IISINTV

-5515 GTWALNVPA
+5515 GTWTLNVPA
-5524 ADLATLGQGAQTITA
+5524 ADLASLGQGAQTITA

-5554 LTVDTVAPTITI
+5554 LTVDTVAPTVTI
-5566 STVAGDDIINNAEQ
+5566 ATVAGDDIINNAEQ
-5580 LAGQTISGTTTAEVG
+5580 LAGQTISGTTTAEAG

-5625 FVGLS
+5625 FAGLS
-5630 DGSYTVSATVSDQA
+5630 DGSYTISATVSDQA
-5644 GNSGSA
+5644 GNPGSA

-5747 GSNNHTIT
+5747 GSSNHTIT
-5755 VDLSAPAMAINID
+5755 VDLSAPAMGINID

-5809 GGVTWSTLTVTGTTW
+5809 GGVTWTTLTVTGTSW

-5838 YQVRVID
+5838 
-5845 AAGNV
+5845 
-5850 GATDSQNVVID
+5850 
-5861 TIAPDPAVKTIAIS
+5861 
-5875 AITTDTGLITNDF
+5875 
-5888 VTSDTTLA
+5888 
-5896 VSGTLGA
+5896 
-5903 TLSAGEFAQI
+5903 
-5913 SIDGGTTWQNLS
+5913 
-5925 VSGLTWTYLDGRTL
+5925 
-5939 TDGNYNYQVRVIDTA
+5939 YQVRVIDTA

-5960 ASQIVTVDTSA
+5960 ASQIVTVDTTA

-5978 TIAGISDDTG
+5978 AIAGISDDTG

-6006 LGATLAADERA
+6006 LGAALAADERA

-6025 TWATLTV
+6025 TWTTLTV
-6032 IGTNWSYADGRTL
+6032 IGTSWSYADGRTL

-6100 ITSDTT
+6100 ITSDTS

-6131 TWVNVTLAADG
+6131 TWVNVTVAADG
-6142 LNWTYADGRTLTN
+6142 LNWSYVDGRTLTN

-6160 QVRVVDLAGNIGAT
+6160 QVRVVDLAGNVGAT

-6205 FITSDTTLT
+6205 FITSDTSLT

-6234 GGATWTT
+6234 GGATWIT
-6241 LTTNGTQWTYTDSR
+6241 LTTNGTQWTYTDGR

-6318 TTPLLNGVLSGPL
+6318 TTPLLNGVLSAPL

-6398 TLAQITNQTTRDTT
+6398 TLAQITSQTTRDTT

-6437 YTSQPGG
+6437 YTSEPGG

-6450 AHNTWYVQLPDTDV
+6450 AHNTWYVQLPDTDA

-6478 KSSAGNGNTANV
+6478 KSSAGNGNNANI

-6501 DYTPAWTTAN
+6501 DYTPTWTTAS

-6522 DNHGMWTVLANQQIM
+6522 DSHGMWTVLANQQVM

-6551 LVQSGN
+6551 LYQSGN

-6596 TFSSAIQVNVGT
+6596 TFSSAIQVTVGT

-6648 LVGNSTTA
+6648 LVGNSTTS
-6656 NNGGNATVGGLVN
+6656 NSGGSATVGGAVT

-6683 NDGRVDLVQHT
+6683 NDGRIDLVQHT
-6694 FNLNNFYTLSS
+6694 YNLNNYYTLSS
-6705 LISQGNGTFVWGQN
+6705 LINQGNGTFVWGQN
-6719 TINTFLSVAGSGGN
+6719 TINTFLSTAGSGGN

-6753 LPASQGRANF
+6753 LPASQGRANY

-6769 TNGVLGSPVAVGATG
+6769 TNGVLGSPVAVGATA

-6792 VAVDWDHDGLMDIA
+6792 VAVDWNHDGLMDIA

-6828 SVLGGSQSGTTSGV
+6828 SALGGSQSGTTSGV

-6861 GSVFLIRNTNTVS
+6861 GSVYLIRNTNTVS

-6942 IKSTGATASNIDQ
+6942 IKSTGTTASNIDQ
-6955 TVNTTWGGL
+6955 TVNTSWGGL
-6964 HATDATHAYDLSAE
+6964 QATDATHAYDLSAE

-7074 GSTGDNQLEGRGG
+7074 GSSGDNQLEGRGG

-7169 IGDFVKVTQSGSDT
+7169 ISDFVKVTQSGSDT
-7183 IVQIDRDGTGGGF
+7183 IVQIDRDGTGGTYA
-7196 ATANV
+7196 ATNV

>member
-34 VQIHAQASA
+34 VQVHAQASA

-60 GTVVRCNG
+60 GTMIRCNG
-68 YFLQAANST
+68 YFLQAANT
-77 EQSELVFADG
+77 AEQSELVFADG

-100 GGLAPVELVAHTAA
+100 GGLAPVELTAQTTA

-129 TFPWGW
+129 AFPWGW

-151 SGGGDDSK
+151 SGGDGDSK
-159 TEVVNNPPPAEPGN
+159 TEVINNPTPPAEPGN

-225 STQVDSNGH
+225 STQVDNNGH
-234 WNVSLPTQSAGEHT
+234 WSVSLPTQSVGEHT
-248 WSVVQIVGNTI
+248 WSVVQIVGSTI

-271 SQAAVQV
+271 SQASVQV

-288 ASEQAGGFT
+288 ASEQAAGFT
-297 LSGSSSHLAQ
+297 LSGTSSHLAQ

-312 VTLNGKTYTTT
+312 VTLNGKTYTTS

-339 QALAEGNQAVL
+339 QALGEGNQAVL
-350 VSGKDATG
+350 VSGKDTTG

-372 PPTLAINAIAQDNIV
+372 PPTLAINTIAQDNII
-387 SAAEHNA
+387 SAAEHNV

-412 TVNGKSHTAIVGS
+412 TVNGKSHTATVGS

-431 TLPAAEVQA
+431 TLPATEVQA
-440 LTEGNYAVNAS
+440 LAEGNYAVNAS
-451 VSDRAGNATSNSAN
+451 VSDRAGNTTSHSAN

-481 GDDVLNTAEQIV
+481 GDDILNNAEQAV
-493 AQIISGRVSGASPGD
+493 AQIISGQVSGASPGD

-515 ATVLTGVVLADGTWN
+515 THVLTGIVLADGSWN
-530 VALDPAVTRTLA
+530 VALDPAVTRTLD
-542 RGPNDLIVTVTD
+542 RGANTIFVTVTD

-560 TATHNITLAG
+560 AASRAITLVG
-570 VAPQVAIDPIS
+570 VS
-581 GDNVLNALESQQPLT
+581 PLIT
-596 LSGTSN
+596 
-602 LPDGGTVNVT
+602 
-612 LNNVTYSAQVNGG
+612 
-625 VWSLSVPVSDVLNLA
+625 
-640 NTNYIVT
+640 
-647 ASATDVI
+647 
-654 GNTGTAQS
+654 
-662 NLLVDTV
+662 
-669 LPQVIINTFAG
+669 INT
-680 DNVVN
+680 
-685 NAEAAADQTLSG
+685 
-697 RVVGA
+697 
-702 VQGDTVTIELGGNT
+702 
-716 YTATVGSNLT
+716 
-726 WSVNVPAADLQAL
+726 
-739 GDGALTINAS
+739 
-749 VTNGH
+749 
-754 GNTGNGERDITI
+754 
-766 SATLPGLR
+766 
-774 INTISGDDVINALEQ
+774 
-789 LQDLVISGSSSHLPA
+789 
-804 GTTVTVTLGNETYQG
+804 
-819 VTDSNGNWQVGV
+819 
-831 PAVDL
+831 
-836 QALSA
+836 
-841 GTVVVTASATDPAGN
+841 
-856 PVSIDH
+856 
-862 NVFVDAGEVAIAI
+862 
-875 NIVSGDDIINAAE
+875 VSGDDIISGAE
-888 KGSPL
+888 KGAPL
-893 TLTGTT
+893 TLTGST
-899 QGVEAG
+899 QQAETG
-905 QTVVVKFAGQTLT
+905 QTVTVTLAGQSFT
-918 TTVQNDG
+918 TTVQADG
-925 SWSLTVPASTV
+925 SWSLTVPAAAMGN
-936 SSLSDGATEITATV
+936 LPDGEVAITASV
-950 TNTSG
+950 TDLSG
-955 NTGDTSRTITVDSQ
+955 NTGNTSRTITVDSQ
-969 APALSIDS
+969 APALSIDP

-986 TESGQDL
+986 AESGQDL
-993 SITGTTDAQPGQTVT
+993 PITGTTDAQPGQTVT
-1008 VTLNGLTYQGT
+1008 VTLNGQTYQGV
-1019 VQSDGTWSVT
+1019 VQPDGTWSVT

-1084 TPEHAQ
+1084 TPEHIQ

-1106 VTVTLNNVN
+1106 VTVTLNNVD
-1115 YTTVVDASG
+1115 YTTVVDGSG

-1147 SVTDRAGNTG
+1147 SVTDKAGNTG
-1157 SQSLTVTVDTAAPV
+1157 SQSLTVTVNTAAPL
-1171 IGINTIAGDDVI
+1171 IGINSIAGDDVI
-1183 NASEKGADVQ
+1183 NASEKGADLQ

-1206 TVTLNGQNYTATT
+1206 TVTLNGQNYTTTT

-1243 VTAAVTSGIGNSA
+1243 VTAAVTSSIGNST

-1261 LLVDSA
+1261 VLVDSA

-1299 AAVGDT
+1299 AAVGDA

-1313 TYTTTVQPG
+1313 NYTTTVQAG
-1322 LSWSVSVPAADI
+1322 LSWSVDVPADAI

-1344 SASVTNENGNTGSGT
+1344 NASVTNQNGNTGSGT
-1359 RDITVDANLPGLRV
+1359 RDITIDANLPGLRV
-1373 DTVAGDDVVNII
+1373 DTVASDDVVNII
-1385 EHGQALVITGS
+1385 EHGQALVVTGS
-1396 SSGLAEGTP
+1396 SLGLAEGTP
-1405 LTVTINNVE
+1405 LTVTINDVE

-1421 DGSWSVGVTAAQV
+1421 DGSWSVGITAAQV
-1434 SAWPAGTVT
+1434 SAWPAGAVNI
-1443 VAVSGESSAGNPV
+1443 AVSGESSAGNPI

-1469 AISINTIATDDVIN
+1469 AITINTIATDDVIN

-1489 DLTLSGTT
+1489 NLTLSGTT

-1517 SVASDGSWTATVPAA
+1517 SVAGDGSWTATVPAA
-1532 DLASLTDGAA
+1532 DLAALPEGSAS
-1542 TAQAS
+1542 AQAS
-1547 VSNVNGNSASA
+1547 VSNINGNSASA
-1558 VHNYSVDS
+1558 VHSYSVDS

-1582 NGSEADAGV
+1582 NASEADAGV

-1618 ATVQADGTWSINIPA
+1618 ATVQADGSWSINIPA
-1633 ADLAALT
+1633 ADLEALT

-1672 LTINTIADDDIIN
+1672 LTINTIAGDDIIN
-1685 AAEHGQALVISGS
+1685 ATEHGQALVISGS

-1732 AADVTALGSGSQTVT
+1732 AADVTALGSGPQTVT
-1747 ASVTDA
+1747 ATVSDA

-1766 NLTAPTIGINTIAT
+1766 NLTAPTISINTIAT
-1780 DDVINASEKGADLQ
+1780 DDVINATEKGADLQ

-1817 ATTDAAGNWSTTVP
+1817 ATTDASGNWSTTVP

-1872 TLNPVATDDI
+1872 TINPVASDDI
-1882 INATESGSAQ
+1882 INAAESGVAQ

-1923 LSWSVDV
+1923 LNWSVDV

-1942 LTVNASVTNSVGNT
+1942 LTVNASVTNGVGNT
-1956 GSGSRDIT
+1956 GSGSREIV

-1977 AGDDVVNSIEHT
+1977 AGDDVVNSIEHG

-2011 NTVTYAATVLADG
+2011 NNVTYGATVLADG

-2032 ADVGN
+2032 ADVSN

-2045 TVSGA
+2045 IVSGTNTA
-2050 SSAGNPVTIT
+2050 ETTTTIT

-2088 GADLTLSGSTSG
+2088 SADLTLSGSTSG
-2100 VEAGQTVTVTFGGK
+2100 VEVGQTVTVTFGGK

-2130 PAADLNALRDG
+2130 PAADLAALRDG
-2141 DATVQASVSNVNG
+2141 DATVQASVSTING

-2171 LSINTIATD
+2171 LAINTIATD

-2190 PLTINGTSSAE
+2190 PLTISGSSTAE
-2201 TGQTVTVTLNGVSY
+2201 AGQTVTVTLNGVTYS
-2215 TGTVQ
+2215 GTVQ
-2220 ADGSWSVSVPTT
+2220 ADGSWSVSVPTA
-2232 DLSNLTASP
+2232 DLSNLTASQ

-2246 SVNDKAGNPATAIHG
+2246 SVNDKAGNPASTTHG

-2283 ASEHGQ
+2283 ATEHGQ

-2303 DAITVT
+2303 DVITVT

-2328 VPAAD
+2328 VPLSD
-2333 VTALGSGAQTI
+2333 VTALGSGPQTI

-2350 AAGNI
+2350 AAGNS

-2363 VNLTSPTIGINTIAT
+2363 VNLTAPTIGINTIAS
-2378 DDVINSTEKG
+2378 DDVINATEKG

-2400 AGTTVTVTLNG
+2400 VGTTITVTLNG

-2418 DASGN
+2418 DSSGN
-2423 WSTTVPAS
+2423 WSATVPAS

-2441 TVTANVTDSAGNT
+2441 TVTANVTDTAGNS
-2454 NSASHS
+2454 NSASHN

-2481 NAAESGN
+2481 NADESDN

-2512 TYTATVQANLSWNV
+2512 TYTATVQANLSWSI
-2526 SVPAADIQAIGNGSL
+2526 SVPAADIQALGNGDL
-2541 TVNASVTNGV
+2541 TINALVTNGV
-2551 GNTGSGTRDITID
+2551 GNTGSGSRDITID

-2582 SIEHSQALVVTGSST
+2582 SLEHSQALVITGSSS

-2605 TVVINSV
+2605 TVEINNV

-2661 TVDLAA
+2661 TVDLAG

-2720 NGSWTVNVLPAD
+2720 NGSWTVNVPPAD

-2740 GNVQVSVSNING
+2740 GNVQASVSNING
-2752 NSAQTDR
+2752 NSAQADR
-2759 AYSVDATAPLVTIN
+2759 AYSVDATVPLVTIN
-2773 TIAGDDILNVSEAGA
+2773 TIASDDILNVSEAGA
-2788 GITISGTT
+2788 GI
-2796 TAQAGQTLTVTLN
+2796 A
-2809 NNTYQTTVQ
+2809 
-2818 ADGTWSVNVPATD
+2818 
-2831 LSGLTASSYT
+2831 
-2841 VTATVSDKA
+2841 
-2850 GNPASADHALAVD
+2850 
-2863 VTAPDLT
+2863 
-2870 INTVAGDDI
+2870 
-2879 INAIEHGQALV
+2879 
-2890 VSGTSTGAAAG
+2890 
-2901 DVVTVNLNGKNYTTT
+2901 
-2916 LDASGNWSVG
+2916 
-2926 IPAADVT
+2926 
-2933 ALATGSQTITA
+2933 
-2944 SLSDRAGNSDSTT
+2944 
-2957 HDVTVDLSGPTLTIN
+2957 
-2972 TVSGDDIINNTE
+2972 
-2984 KTQDLTISGGSSGL
+2984 
-2998 ATGTT
+2998 
-3003 VTVMLNGLA
+3003 
-3012 YRATTDGSGNW
+3012 
-3023 SVTVPASAVGA
+3023 
-3034 LGEAVYSIS
+3034 
-3043 ATATDSAGNSGS
+3043 
-3055 TTHTVNVE
+3055 
-3063 SLLPG
+3063 
-3068 VIINTVAGDDIINAA
+3068 
-3083 EIAVNQTISGQVTG
+3083 
-3097 TAEAGNTVTV
+3097 
-3107 TLGGNQYTAT
+3107 
-3117 VQPDLSWSVSVPAAD
+3117 
-3132 LQALGNGELT
+3132 
-3142 ISASVTNTTG
+3142 
-3152 NTGTATHDIVIDANL
+3152 
-3167 PGLRVDTVAGDDVVN
+3167 
-3182 IIEHGQALVV
+3182 
-3192 TGSSTGL
+3192 
-3199 AAGTPLTVEIN
+3199 
-3210 GVTYGATVL
+3210 
-3219 ADGTWSVG
+3219 
-3227 VPVGDVANWPA
+3227 
-3238 GTVDIT
+3238 
-3244 VTGTNTAGTT
+3244 
-3254 TSISHPVT
+3254 
-3262 VDLAAVAIT
+3262 
-3271 INILSGDD
+3271 
-3279 VINAAEK
+3279 
-3286 GSDLQLSG
+3286 
-3294 TTSGVEAGQTITVIF
+3294 
-3309 GGKSYTT
+3309 
-3316 TVATGGSWGLTV
+3316 
-3328 PAADLATLSDGA
+3328 
-3340 ANVQASV
+3340 
-3347 SNVAGN
+3347 
-3353 IAQTTHA
+3353 
-3360 YSVDATA
+3360 
-3367 PSVTINTIATDDI
+3367 
-3380 LNAAEAGSALTI
+3380 I

-3404 TVTLNGVDYSG
+3404 TVTLNGVNYSG

-3428 TGDLVNLTA
+3428 TGDLANLTA
-3437 NSYTVSASVSDKAG
+3437 SSYTVNASVSDKAG

-3458 NLTVDLAAPV
+3458 NLTVDLVAPV

-3474 AGDDVIN
+3474 ASDDVIN
-3481 ATEHAQAQVISGSA
+3481 ATEHGQAQIISGSA

-3547 DSAGNSGTASHV
+3547 DSAGNSGTASHTV
-3559 VNVALGAPV
+3559 TVALGAPI

-3591 SGTSNQ
+3591 SGSSNQ
-3597 PAGTQVTV
+3597 PAGTQITV
-3605 TFNGQNYTT
+3605 TLNGQNYTT
-3614 TADSSGNWSV
+3614 TADASGNWSV
-3624 TVPASAVGSLGEAT
+3624 TVPASRVSALGEAT
-3638 YTVTATATDVDG
+3638 YTVTASATDVDG

-3673 ATDDIINAAEAG
+3673 ASDDIINAAEAG
-3685 ADQTISGQ
+3685 ADQTISGL

-3705 TLGGATY
+3705 TFGGATY

-3718 NLSWSINIPAAAL
+3718 NLSWSVDVPASSL

-3738 LTISATVTNS
+3738 LTISASVTNS

-3772 VAGDDVVNIIEHGQ
+3772 VAGDDVVNIIEHNQ

-3795 GLAAGA
+3795 DLAAGSN
-3801 VLTVSINNQTY
+3801 VTLTINGQTY
-3812 SATVLADGSW
+3812 VAAVLADGSW

-3835 AGTVTITASGST
+3835 AGSVTITASGNT

-3858 VTVDLTAIAV
+3858 VTVDLTAVAV

-3894 SGVEAGQTVTV
+3894 TGVEAGQTVTV

-3915 VAANGSWSTTVPA
+3915 VAANGSWSTSVPA

-3971 TIAGDDILNAAEAG
+3971 TIAGDDILNASEAG

-4011 TGTVQTDGS
+4011 TGTIQTDGS
-4020 WSVSVPPAALS
+4020 WSISVPTADVS

-4064 PLVTINTVAGDDV
+4064 PVVTISTVAGDDV

-4128 VVSALANGMVTI
+4128 VVSALANGTVTI
-4140 NASVTDAAGN
+4140 NASVTDAGGN
-4150 SGSTTHQVTVNTGLP
+4150 RGSTTHQVTVNTGLP
-4165 SITFNAISGDNVLN
+4165 TITFNAISGDNVLN
-4179 ADEKGQPLTISGSSS
+4179 ADEKGQPLTISGGST

-4220 WTLTVPASDLAALD
+4220 WTLTVPVSDLAALG

-4243 ATSAVGNTVSS
+4243 ATSAAGNTASS

-4290 GAVTRAA
+4290 GVVTRAA

-4304 TLGGNTYTAQ
+4304 TLGGNTYTAE
-4314 VQADL
+4314 VQPDL

-4337 LTINASVTNASGN
+4337 LTITASVTNANGN

-4390 GGSSGLNTGAAL
+4390 GGSSGLNAGAVL
-4402 TVTING
+4402 TVTINS
-4408 VAYAATVQADGSW
+4408 VAYSATVQADGSW
-4421 SVGIPAANVST
+4421 SVGIPAANVSA
-4432 WPAGPLTVE
+4432 WPAGALTVD
-4441 VVGQSSAGNPVNV
+4441 VAGQSSAGNPVSV

-4482 KGADLTL
+4482 KGTDLTL
-4489 SGSTSGIA
+4489 SGSTSGIE

-4516 ANGSWSV
+4516 ANGSWSI

-4549 NNASATHAYSVDA
+4549 NSASVTHAYSVDA

-4582 AGSPLTLSGTS
+4582 AGNPLTISGTS

-4642 VNDKAGNPGNASH
+4642 VNDKAGNPGSASH

-4663 PVLTI
+4663 PVLII

-4725 AADVTALGS
+4725 AADVAALGS

-4762 VPVIGINTIAGDDVI
+4762 APVISINTIAGDDVI
-4777 NATEKGSNL
+4777 NATEKGSDL

-4797 TAIIVTLNGQNYS
+4797 TAITVTLNGQNYS

-4861 LPGVTINPVAT
+4861 LPGITINPVAT
-4872 DDIINAAEAGSAQT
+4872 DDIINASEAGSAQT

-4899 VTVTLGGKT
+4899 VTVELGGKT
-4908 YSVTVQPDLSWNVS
+4908 YTATVQPDLSWNVS

-4976 NIIEHGQAQVISGSS
+4976 NIIEHAQAQVITGSS
-4991 SGFAA
+4991 SGFAT

-5009 AATVLANGNWSVGVP
+5009 AATVLANGTWSVGVP
-5024 AADVSNWSAGTLNI
+5024 ATDVSNWPAGTLNI
-5038 SVSGANSAGTQ
+5038 TVSGANSAGTQ
-5049 TSITHPV
+5049 TSITHPL
-5056 TVDLTAVAISINAI
+5056 TVDLTTVAVSMNSI

-5093 VEAGQIVTVTFGG
+5093 VEAGQTVTVTFGG
-5106 KTYSATVAANGSW
+5106 KTYTSTVAANGSW
-5119 STTVPAADM
+5119 STTVPVADM
-5128 AALRDGDASALVRV
+5128 AALRDGDASAQVRV

-5155 YSVDSAV
+5155 YSVDSAA
-5162 PMVTI
+5162 PTVTI

-5190 STAEAGQT
+5190 STAETGQT

-5206 TYQTTVQAD
+5206 NYQTTVQAD
-5215 GSWSLTLPA
+5215 GSWSLTLPV
-5224 SALTT
+5224 SDLTA

-5238 ATVSDLAGNPGSASK
+5238 ATVSDLAGNPDSASK

-5268 VTGDDVINNVEHT
+5268 VAGDDVINNVEHT

-5379 AGSTLT
+5379 AGSALT

-5428 ALADGT
+5428 ALSDGT

-5470 STDDRLNAA
+5470 STDDRLSAA

-5503 GGKTYTATVAAN
+5503 GSKTYTATVAAN

-5524 ADLATLGQGAQTITA
+5524 ADLAALGQGAQTITA

-5554 LTVDTVAPTITI
+5554 LTVDTVAPTVTI
-5566 STVAGDDIINNAEQ
+5566 ATVAGDDIINNAEQ

-5604 QTWTATVGSG
+5604 QTWSATVGSG

-5625 FVGLS
+5625 FAGLS
-5630 DGSYTVSATVSDQA
+5630 DGSYTISASVTDQA
-5644 GNSGSA
+5644 GNPGST

-5747 GSNNHTIT
+5747 GSSNHTIT
-5755 VDLSAPAMAINID
+5755 VDLSAPAMGINID

-5809 GGVTWSTLTVTGTTW
+5809 GGLTWTTLTVTGTTW

-5861 TIAPDPAVKTIAIS
+5861 TTAPDPAVKTIAIS

-5925 VSGLTWTYLDGRTL
+5925 VSGLTWSYLDGRTL

-5960 ASQIVTVDTSA
+5960 ASQIVTVDTTA

-5978 TIAGISDDTG
+5978 AIASISDDTG

-6006 LGATLAADERA
+6006 LGAALAADERA

-6025 TWATLTV
+6025 TWTTLTV
-6032 IGTNWSYADGRTL
+6032 IGTSWSYADGRTL

-6089 SDDTGASSSDF
+6089 SDDTGTSSSDF

-6142 LNWTYADGRTLTN
+6142 LNWSYVDGRTLTN

-6160 QVRVVDLAGNIGAT
+6160 QVRVVDLAGNVGAT

-6234 GGATWTT
+6234 SGATWIT

-6318 TTPLLNGVLSGPL
+6318 TTPLLNGVLSAPL

-6398 TLAQITNQTTRDTT
+6398 TLAQITSQTTRDTT

-6437 YTSQPGG
+6437 YTSEPGG

-6450 AHNTWYVQLPDTDV
+6450 AHNTWYVQLPDTDALTV
-6464 LAASA
+6464 SA
-6469 TAYNVTAQV
+6469 TAYTVTAQV
-6478 KSSAGNGNTANV
+6478 KSSAGNGNNANI

-6501 DYTPAWTTAN
+6501 DYTPTWTTAS

-6522 DNHGMWTVLANQQIM
+6522 DSHGMWTVLANQQVM

-6551 LVQSGN
+6551 LYQSGN

-6596 TFSSAIQVNVGT
+6596 TFSSAIQVTVGT

-6648 LVGNSTTA
+6648 LVGNSTTS
-6656 NNGGNATVGGLVN
+6656 NSGGSATVGGAVT

-6683 NDGRVDLVQHT
+6683 NDGRIDLVQHT
-6694 FNLNNFYTLSS
+6694 YNLNNYYTLSS
-6705 LISQGNGTFVWGQN
+6705 LINQGNGTFVWGQN
-6719 TINTFLSVAGSGGN
+6719 TTNTFLSGAGSGAM
-6733 STSVS
+6733 SSSVS

-6753 LPASQGRANF
+6753 LPASQGRANY

-6769 TNGVLGSPVAVGATG
+6769 TNGVLGSPVAVGATA

-6792 VAVDWDHDGLMDIA
+6792 LAVDWNHDGLMDIA

-6828 SVLGGSQSGTTSGV
+6828 SALGGSQSGTTSGV

-6942 IKSTGATASNIDQ
+6942 IKSTGTTASNIDQ
-6955 TVNTTWGGL
+6955 TVNTSWGGL
-6964 HATDATHAYDLSAE
+6964 QATDATHAYDLSAE

-7003 DTYDGSGGWVYS
+7003 DTYDDSGGWVYS

-7074 GSTGDNQLEGRGG
+7074 GSSGDNQLEGRGG

-7183 IVQIDRDGTGGGF
+7183 IVQIDRDGTGGTF
-7196 ATANV
+7196 ATTNV

>member
-34 VQIHAQASA
+34 VQVHAQASA

-60 GTVVRCNG
+60 GTVIRCNG
-68 YFLQAANST
+68 YFLQAANT
-77 EQSELVFADG
+77 AEQSELVFADG

-100 GGLAPVELVAHTAA
+100 GGLAPVELTAQTTA

-151 SGGGDDSK
+151 SGGDGDSK
-159 TEVVNNPPPAEPGN
+159 TEVINNPTPPAEPGN

-225 STQVDSNGH
+225 STQVDNNGQ
-234 WNVSLPTQSAGEHT
+234 WSVSLPTQSAGEHT
-248 WSVVQIVGNTI
+248 WSVVQIVGSTI

-271 SQAAVQV
+271 SQASVQV

-288 ASEQAGGFT
+288 ASEQAAGFT
-297 LSGSSSHLAQ
+297 LSGTSSHLAQ

-312 VTLNGKTYTTT
+312 VTLNGKTYTTS

-339 QALAEGNQAVL
+339 QALGEGNQAVL

-372 PPTLAINAIAQDNIV
+372 PPTLAINTIAQDNII
-387 SAAEHNA
+387 SAAEHNV

-412 TVNGKSHTAIVGS
+412 TVNGKSHTATVGS

-431 TLPAAEVQA
+431 TLPATEVQA
-440 LTEGNYAVNAS
+440 LAEGNYAVNAS
-451 VSDRAGNATSNSAN
+451 VSDRAGNSTSHSAN

-481 GDDVLNTAEQIV
+481 GDDILNNAEQAV
-493 AQIISGRVSGASPGD
+493 AQIISGQVSGASPGD

-515 ATVLTGVVLADGTWN
+515 THVLTGIVLADGSWN
-530 VALDPAVTRTLA
+530 VALDPAVTRTLD
-542 RGPNDLIVTVTD
+542 RGANTIFVTVTD

-560 TATHNITLAG
+560 AASRAITLVG
-570 VAPQVAIDPIS
+570 VS
-581 GDNVLNALESQQPLT
+581 PLIT
-596 LSGTSN
+596 
-602 LPDGGTVNVT
+602 
-612 LNNVTYSAQVNGG
+612 
-625 VWSLSVPVSDVLNLA
+625 
-640 NTNYIVT
+640 
-647 ASATDVI
+647 
-654 GNTGTAQS
+654 
-662 NLLVDTV
+662 
-669 LPQVIINTFAG
+669 INT
-680 DNVVN
+680 
-685 NAEAAADQTLSG
+685 
-697 RVVGA
+697 
-702 VQGDTVTIELGGNT
+702 
-716 YTATVGSNLT
+716 
-726 WSVNVPAADLQAL
+726 
-739 GDGALTINAS
+739 
-749 VTNGH
+749 
-754 GNTGNGERDITI
+754 
-766 SATLPGLR
+766 
-774 INTISGDDVINALEQ
+774 
-789 LQDLVISGSSSHLPA
+789 
-804 GTTVTVTLGNETYQG
+804 
-819 VTDSNGNWQVGV
+819 
-831 PAVDL
+831 
-836 QALSA
+836 
-841 GTVVVTASATDPAGN
+841 
-856 PVSIDH
+856 
-862 NVFVDAGEVAIAI
+862 
-875 NIVSGDDIINAAE
+875 VSGDDIISGAE
-888 KGSPL
+888 KGAPL
-893 TLTGTT
+893 TLTGST
-899 QGVEAG
+899 QQAETG
-905 QTVVVKFAGQTLT
+905 QTVTVTLAGQSFT
-918 TTVQNDG
+918 TTVQADG
-925 SWSLTVPASTV
+925 SWSLTVPAAAMGN
-936 SSLSDGATEITATV
+936 LPDGAVAITASV
-950 TNTSG
+950 TDLSG
-955 NTGDTSRTITVDSQ
+955 NTGNTSRTITVDSQ
-969 APALSIDS
+969 APALSIDP

-986 TESGQDL
+986 AESGQDL
-993 SITGTTDAQPGQTVT
+993 PITGTTDAQPGQTVT
-1008 VTLNGLTYQGT
+1008 VTLNGQTYQGI

-1084 TPEHAQ
+1084 TPEHTQ

-1106 VTVTLNNVN
+1106 VTVTLNNSD
-1115 YTTVVDASG
+1115 YTTVVDGSG

-1131 ASVVSGLADGS
+1131 ASVVSGLVDGS
-1142 YPVSV
+1142 YPVNV
-1147 SVTDRAGNTG
+1147 SVTDKAGNTG
-1157 SQSLTVTVDTAAPV
+1157 SQSLTVTVNTAAPL
-1171 IGINTIAGDDVI
+1171 IGINSIAGDDVI
-1183 NASEKGADVQ
+1183 NASEKGADLQ

-1206 TVTLNGQNYTATT
+1206 TVTLNGQNYTTTT

-1243 VTAAVTSGIGNSA
+1243 VTAAVTSSIGNSA

-1261 LLVDSA
+1261 VLVDSA

-1299 AAVGDT
+1299 AEVGDT
-1305 VTVTLGGN
+1305 VTITLGGN
-1313 TYTTTVQPG
+1313 TYTATVG
-1322 LSWSVSVPAADI
+1322 SNLTWSVSVPAADI

-1344 SASVTNENGNTGSGT
+1344 SASVTNENGNTGSGS
-1359 RDITVDANLPGLRV
+1359 RDITIDANLPGLRV

-1396 SSGLAEGTP
+1396 SSGLAEGTL

-1414 YTTAVQA
+1414 YITAVQA

-1434 SAWPAGTVT
+1434 SAWPAGTVNI
-1443 VAVSGESSAGNPV
+1443 AVSGESSAGNSV

-1469 AISINTIATDDVIN
+1469 AITINTIATDDVIN

-1497 TNVEAGQTV
+1497 TNVEPGQTV

-1532 DLASLTDGAA
+1532 DLAALPEGSAS
-1542 TAQAS
+1542 AQAS
-1547 VSNVNGNSASA
+1547 VSNINGNSASA
-1558 VHNYSVDS
+1558 VHSYSVDS

-1582 NGSEADAGV
+1582 NASEADAGV
-1591 TVSGSTTA
+1591 TVSGTTTA

-1605 TVTLNSPTVQTYQ
+1605 TITLNSPTVQTYQ
-1618 ATVQADGTWSINIPA
+1618 ATVQADGSWSINIPA
-1633 ADLAALT
+1633 ADLEALT

-1672 LTINTIADDDIIN
+1672 LTINTIAGDDIIN

-1703 AGDVVTVTLNSKTY
+1703 AGDVVSVTLNSKTY

-1732 AADVTALGSGSQTVT
+1732 AADVTALGSGPQTVT
-1747 ASVTDA
+1747 ATVTDA

-1780 DDVINASEKGADLQ
+1780 DDVINATEKGADLQ

-1804 TTITLTLN
+1804 TTITVTLN

-1817 ATTDAAGNWSTTVP
+1817 ATTDASGNWSTTVP

-1872 TLNPVATDDI
+1872 TINPVASDDI
-1882 INATESGSAQ
+1882 INAAESGVAQ

-1942 LTVNASVTNSVGNT
+1942 LTVNASVTNGVGNT

-1977 AGDDVVNSIEHT
+1977 AGDDVVNSIEHS

-2024 TWSVGVPA
+2024 TWSLGVPA

-2050 SSAGNPVTIT
+2050 TSAGNPVTIT

-2073 INTVSGDDVINAAEK
+2073 INTVSGDDVINAVEK
-2088 GADLTLSGSTSG
+2088 SADLTLSGSTSG

-2120 AGDGSWTTSV
+2120 AGDGSWTTTV
-2130 PAADLNALRDG
+2130 PAADLSALRDG
-2141 DATVQASVSNVNG
+2141 DASVQASVSNVNG

-2171 LSINTIATD
+2171 LAINTIATD

-2190 PLTINGTSSAE
+2190 PLTISGSSTAE
-2201 TGQTVTVTLNGVSY
+2201 AGQTVTVTLNGVTY

-2220 ADGSWSVSVPTT
+2220 ADGSWSVSVPTA
-2232 DLSNLTASP
+2232 DLSNLTASQ

-2246 SVNDKAGNPATAIHG
+2246 SVSDKAGNPASTTHG
-2261 LAVDLTV
+2261 LVVDLTV

-2283 ASEHGQ
+2283 AAEHGQ

-2303 DAITVT
+2303 DVITVT

-2328 VPAAD
+2328 VPLSD
-2333 VTALGSGAQTI
+2333 VTALGSGPQTI

-2350 AAGNI
+2350 AAGNS

-2363 VNLTSPTIGINTIAT
+2363 VNLTAPTIGINTIS
-2378 DDVINSTEKG
+2378 DDGVINATEKG

-2400 AGTTVTVTLNG
+2400 AGTTITVTLNG

-2418 DASGN
+2418 DSSGN
-2423 WSTTVPAS
+2423 WSATVPAS

-2441 TVTANVTDSAGNT
+2441 TVTANVTDSAGNS
-2454 NSASHS
+2454 NSASHN
-2460 VLVNSALPAVT
+2460 VLVNSALPGVT

-2481 NAAESGN
+2481 NAAEAGN

-2512 TYTATVQANLSWNV
+2512 TYTATVQANLSWSV

-2541 TVNASVTNGV
+2541 TVNASVTNVV
-2551 GNTGSGTRDITID
+2551 GNTGNGSRDITID

-2582 SIEHSQALVVTGSST
+2582 SIEHNQALVITGSST

-2605 TVVINSV
+2605 TVVINNV
-2612 TYGATVLA
+2612 TYAATVLA

-2667 VAITINTL
+2667 IAITINTL

-2720 NGSWTVNVLPAD
+2720 NGSWTVNVPPAD

-2740 GNVQVSVSNING
+2740 GNVQASVSNING
-2752 NSAQTDR
+2752 NSAQADR
-2759 AYSVDATAPLVTIN
+2759 AYSVDATAPLITIN
-2773 TIAGDDILNVSEAGA
+2773 TIASDDTLNVSEAGA

-2796 TAQAGQTLTVTLN
+2796 TAQVGQTLTVTLN

-2901 DVVTVNLNGKNYTTT
+2901 DVVTVTLNGKNYTTT
-2916 LDASGNWSVG
+2916 LDASGNWTVG

-2957 HDVTVDLSGPTLTIN
+2957 HNVTVDLSGPTLTIS
-2972 TVSGDDIINNTE
+2972 TVSDDDIINNTE

-2998 ATGTT
+2998 AIGTT

-3012 YRATTDGSGNW
+3012 YSATTDSSGNW

-3034 LGEAVYSIS
+3034 LGEAVYQIS
-3043 ATATDSAGNSGS
+3043 ASATDSAGNNGS

-3083 EIAVNQTISGQVTG
+3083 EIAVAQTISGQVTG
-3097 TAEAGNTVTV
+3097 TAVAGNTVIV
-3107 TLGGNQYTAT
+3107 TIGGNQYNAT
-3117 VQPDLSWSVSVPAAD
+3117 VQPDLSWSVSVPANV

-3142 ISASVTNTTG
+3142 ISASVTNSAN

-3167 PGLRVDTVAGDDVVN
+3167 PGLRVDTVAGDDVIN
-3182 IIEHGQALVV
+3182 SIEHTQALVI
-3192 TGSSTGL
+3192 TGSSSGL
-3199 AAGTPLTVEIN
+3199 AAGAALTVVIN
-3210 GVTYGATVL
+3210 SVTYGATVL
-3219 ADGTWSVG
+3219 ADGSWSVG
-3227 VPVGDVANWPA
+3227 VPAADVTNWPA
-3238 GTVDIT
+3238 GTVNIA
-3244 VTGTNTAGTT
+3244 VSGTNTAGTT
-3254 TSISHPVT
+3254 TSITHPVT

-3271 INILSGDD
+3271 INTLSTDD

-3294 TTSGVEAGQTITVIF
+3294 TTSDVEAGQTITVIF

-3316 TVATGGSWGLTV
+3316 TVAADNTWGLTI
-3328 PAADLATLSDGA
+3328 PAVDLATLPDGT

-3347 SNVAGN
+3347 SSVAGN
-3353 IAQTTHA
+3353 NAQATHA

-3367 PSVTINTIATDDI
+3367 PSVTINTIASDDI
-3380 LNAAEAGSALTI
+3380 LNAAEAGTALTI

-3404 TVTLNGVDYSG
+3404 TVTLNGVNYSG

-3428 TGDLVNLTA
+3428 TGDLANLTA
-3437 NSYTVSASVSDKAG
+3437 SPYTVSAAVSDKAG

-3458 NLTVDLAAPV
+3458 NLTVDLVAPV
-3468 VTINTV
+3468 
-3474 AGDDVIN
+3474 
-3481 ATEHAQAQVISGSA
+3481 
-3495 TGATTGNTVSVTIGT
+3495 
-3510 TTYTTVLDA
+3510 
-3519 NGNWSIGVPASV
+3519 
-3531 ISALAQGDVTI
+3531 
-3542 TATVT
+3542 
-3547 DSAGNSGTASHV
+3547 
-3559 VNVALGAPV
+3559 
-3568 LGINTIAVDDIINAT
+3568 
-3583 EKGADLAI
+3583 
-3591 SGTSNQ
+3591 
-3597 PAGTQVTV
+3597 
-3605 TFNGQNYTT
+3605 
-3614 TADSSGNWSV
+3614 
-3624 TVPASAVGSLGEAT
+3624 
-3638 YTVTATATDVDG
+3638 
-3650 NSGSA
+3650 
-3655 SHNVQVNTA
+3655 
-3664 LPGVTINVV
+3664 
-3673 ATDDIINAAEAG
+3673 
-3685 ADQTISGQ
+3685 
-3693 VTGAAAGDTVTV
+3693 
-3705 TLGGATY
+3705 
-3712 TATVQA
+3712 
-3718 NLSWSINIPAAAL
+3718 
-3731 QALGNGE
+3731 
-3738 LTISATVTNS
+3738 
-3748 VGNTGNGTREITIDA
+3748 
-3763 NLPGLRVDT
+3763 
-3772 VAGDDVVNIIEHGQ
+3772 
-3786 ALVITGSSS
+3786 
-3795 GLAAGA
+3795 
-3801 VLTVSINNQTY
+3801 
-3812 SATVLADGSW
+3812 
-3822 SVGVPAADVSAWP
+3822 
-3835 AGTVTITASGST
+3835 
-3847 TAGNPVSVTHP
+3847 
-3858 VTVDLTAIAV
+3858 
-3868 SINAITADDVI
+3868 
-3879 NAAEKGAALTLSGST
+3879 
-3894 SGVEAGQTVTV
+3894 
-3905 TFGGK
+3905 
-3910 TYSAT
+3910 
-3915 VAANGSWSTTVPA
+3915 
-3928 ADMAALRD
+3928 
-3936 GDASAQAS
+3936 
-3944 VSNVNGNSATTTH
+3944 
-3957 AYSVD
+3957 
-3962 ASAPTVTIN
+3962 
-3971 TIAGDDILNAAEAG
+3971 
-3985 AALTITGSST
+3985 
-3995 AEVGQTVTVT
+3995 
-4005 LNGANY
+4005 
-4011 TGTVQTDGS
+4011 
-4020 WSVSVPPAALS
+4020 
-4031 ALTASNYTVSAAVS
+4031 
-4045 DKAGNPAS
+4045 
-4053 VNHNLTVDTSV
+4053 
-4064 PLVTINTVAGDDV
+4064 
-4077 INATEHAQAQII
+4077 
-4089 SGSATGAATG
+4089 
-4099 STVTVTI
+4099 
-4106 GTNTFTTVLDASG
+4106 
-4119 NWSVGVPAS
+4119 
-4128 VVSALANGMVTI
+4128 
-4140 NASVTDAAGN
+4140 
-4150 SGSTTHQVTVNTGLP
+4150 
-4165 SITFNAISGDNVLN
+4165 
-4179 ADEKGQPLTISGSSS
+4179 
-4194 GLATGAQVTVTLNG
+4194 
-4208 HNYSATTDAAGN
+4208 
-4220 WTLTVPASDLAALD
+4220 
-4234 QANYTVSAS
+4234 
-4243 ATSAVGNTVSS
+4243 
-4254 QANLLV
+4254 
-4260 DSGLPGV
+4260 V

-4279 AAEAGADQTIS
+4279 AT
-4290 GAVTRAA
+4290 
-4297 AGDTVTV
+4297 
-4304 TLGGNTYTAQ
+4304 
-4314 VQADL
+4314 
-4319 SWSVSV
+4319 
-4325 PAADLQALGNGD
+4325 
-4337 LTINASVTNASGN
+4337 
-4350 TGSGT
+4350 
-4355 RDITIDANLPGLRVD
+4355 
-4370 TVAGDDIVNSI
+4370 

-4390 GGSSGLNTGAAL
+4390 GGSGGLNAGAVL
-4402 TVTING
+4402 TVTINS
-4408 VAYAATVQADGSW
+4408 VAYSTTVQADGSW
-4421 SVGIPAANVST
+4421 SVGIPAANVSA
-4432 WPAGPLTVE
+4432 WPAGALTVD
-4441 VVGQSSAGNPVNV
+4441 VAGQSSAGNPVSV

-4489 SGSTSGIA
+4489 SGSTSGIE

-4523 TVPAADLATLPD
+4523 NVPAADLATLPD

-4549 NNASATHAYSVDA
+4549 NSASATHAYSVDA

-4574 DDILNATE
+4574 DDILNAAE
-4582 AGSPLTLSGTS
+4582 AGSPLTISGTS

-4604 LNGATYSGNVQADG
+4604 LNGATYTGNVQADG
-4618 SWSVSVPTSALGALT
+4618 SWSVSVPPSALGALT

-4642 VNDKAGNPGNASH
+4642 VNDKAGNPGSASH

-4762 VPVIGINTIAGDDVI
+4762 APVISINTIAGDDVI
-4777 NATEKGSNL
+4777 NATEKGSDL
-4786 ALSGTSDQPAG
+4786 ILSGTSDQPAG
-4797 TAIIVTLNGQNYS
+4797 TAITVTLNGQNYS

-4899 VTVTLGGKT
+4899 VTVELGGKT
-4908 YSVTVQPDLSWNVS
+4908 YTATVQADLSWNVS

-4933 GELTVNASV
+4933 GELTVNALV

-4976 NIIEHGQAQVISGSS
+4976 NIIEHAQAQVITGSS

-5009 AATVLANGNWSVGVP
+5009 AATVLANGSWSVGVP
-5024 AADVSNWSAGTLNI
+5024 AADVSNWPAGTLNI
-5038 SVSGANSAGTQ
+5038 TVSGANSAGTQ
-5049 TSITHPV
+5049 TSITHPL
-5056 TVDLTAVAISINAI
+5056 TVDLTTVAISMNSI

-5093 VEAGQIVTVTFGG
+5093 VEAGQTVTITFGG
-5106 KTYSATVAANGSW
+5106 KTYTTTVAANGSW

-5128 AALRDGDASALVRV
+5128 AALRDGDASAQVRV

-5155 YSVDSAV
+5155 YSVDSAA
-5162 PMVTI
+5162 PTVTI
-5167 NTIASDNIINAS
+5167 NTIASDNIINAR

-5190 STAEAGQT
+5190 STAETGQT

-5206 TYQTTVQAD
+5206 NYQTTVQAD

-5224 SALTT
+5224 SDLTA

-5268 VTGDDVINNVEHT
+5268 VAGDDVINNVEHT

-5365 VSTISGDNLINAAE
+5365 VSTISGDNIINAAE
-5379 AGSTLT
+5379 AGSALT
-5385 LSGTGTNFAT
+5385 LIGTGTNFAA

-5524 ADLATLGQGAQTITA
+5524 ADLAALGQGAQTITA

-5554 LTVDTVAPTITI
+5554 LIVDTVAPTVTI
-5566 STVAGDDIINNAEQ
+5566 ATVAGDDIINNAEQ

-5625 FVGLS
+5625 FAGLS
-5630 DGSYTVSATVSDQA
+5630 DGSYTISATVSDQA

-5721 SADVTALADGNA
+5721 SADVTALADGDA

-5747 GSNNHTIT
+5747 GSSNHTIT
-5755 VDLSAPAMAINID
+5755 VDLSAPAMGINID

-5809 GGVTWSTLTVTGTTW
+5809 GGVTWTTLTVTGTSW

-5861 TIAPDPAVKTIAIS
+5861 TTAPDPAVKTIAIS

-5896 VSGTLGA
+5896 VSGSLGA
-5903 TLSAGEFAQI
+5903 ALSAGEFAQI

-5939 TDGNYNYQVRVIDTA
+5939 SDGNYNYQVRVIDTA

-5960 ASQIVTVDTSA
+5960 ASQIVTVDTTA

-5978 TIAGISDDTG
+5978 AIAGISDDTG

-6006 LGATLAADERA
+6006 LGAALAADERA

-6025 TWATLTV
+6025 TWTTLTV
-6032 IGTNWSYADGRTL
+6032 IGTSWSYADGRTL

-6089 SDDTGASSSDF
+6089 SDDTGTSSSDF
-6100 ITSDTT
+6100 ITSDTS

-6131 TWVNVTLAADG
+6131 TWVNVTVAADG
-6142 LNWTYADGRTLTN
+6142 LNWSYVDGRTLTN

-6160 QVRVVDLAGNIGAT
+6160 QVRVVDLAGNVGAT
-6174 GSQSAQID
+6174 GSQSALID

-6234 GGATWTT
+6234 GGATWIT

-6374 VVDLAGNITSSSDF
+6374 VVDLAGNITASSDF

-6398 TLAQITNQTTRDTT
+6398 TLAQITSQTTRDTT

-6437 YTSQPGG
+6437 YTSEPGG

-6450 AHNTWYVQLPDTDV
+6450 AHNTWYVQLPDTDALTV
-6464 LAASA
+6464 SA
-6469 TAYNVTAQV
+6469 TAYTVTAQV
-6478 KSSAGNGNTANV
+6478 KSSAGNGNNANI

-6501 DYTPAWTTAN
+6501 DYTPTWTTVS

-6522 DNHGMWTVLANQQIM
+6522 DSHGMWTVLANQQVM

-6551 LVQSGN
+6551 LYQSGN

-6596 TFSSAIQVNVGT
+6596 TFSSAIQVTVGT

-6648 LVGNSTTA
+6648 LVGTSTTS
-6656 NNGGNATVGGLVN
+6656 NSGGSATVGGAVTE
-6669 GYLSLNEGSGVDLN
+6669 YLSLNEGSGVDLN
-6683 NDGRVDLVQHT
+6683 NDGRIDLVQHT
-6694 FNLNNFYTLSS
+6694 YNLNNYYTLSS
-6705 LISQGNGTFVWGQN
+6705 LINQGNGTFVWGQN
-6719 TINTFLSVAGSGGN
+6719 TTNTFLSGAGSGAM
-6733 STSVS
+6733 SSSVS

-6753 LPASQGRANF
+6753 LPASQGRANY

-6769 TNGVLGSPVAVGATG
+6769 TNGVLGSPVAVGATA

-6792 VAVDWDHDGLMDIA
+6792 LAVDWNHDGLMDIA

-6818 NVGGASNWTQ
+6818 NVSNASNWTQ
-6828 SVLGGSQSGTTSGV
+6828 SALGGSQSGTTSGV

-6861 GSVFLIRNTNTVS
+6861 GSVYLIRNTNTVS

-6942 IKSTGATASNIDQ
+6942 IKSTGTTASNIDQ
-6955 TVNTTWGGL
+6955 TVNTSWGGL
-6964 HATDATHAYDLSAE
+6964 QATDATHAYDLSAE

-7074 GSTGDNQLEGRGG
+7074 GSSGDNQLEGRGG

-7183 IVQIDRDGTGGGF
+7183 IVQIDRDGTGGTF
-7196 ATANV
+7196 ATTNV

>member
-1 MSLIIDVISR
+1 M
-11 KTSVKQTLI
+11 
-20 NPGDVTVV
+20 
-28 IYEPSV
+28 
-34 VQIHAQASA
+34 
-43 VARYVREGND
+43 
-53 LLIYMQD
+53 
-60 GTVVRCNG
+60 
-68 YFLQAANST
+68 
-77 EQSELVFADG
+77 
-87 QQLTHVTFADTAA
+87 
-100 GGLAPVELVAHTAA
+100 
-114 IESIAPFL
+114 
-122 DTVAQTS
+122 
-129 TFPWGW
+129 
-135 LAGAAV
+135 
-141 GGGALGALLA
+141 
-151 SGGGDDSK
+151 
-159 TEVVNNPPPAEPGN
+159 
-173 ATPSFLVTDN
+173 
-183 QGDQRGIL
+183 
-191 ATNDITD
+191 
-198 DTTPTFSGSG
+198 
-208 QAGATI
+208 
-214 QIKDSNGNTIA
+214 
-225 STQVDSNGH
+225 
-234 WNVSLPTQSAGEHT
+234 
-248 WSVVQIVGNTI
+248 
-259 TDAGSITLTIDN
+259 
-271 SQAAVQV
+271 
-278 ATTAGDNIIN
+278 
-288 ASEQAGGFT
+288 
-297 LSGSSSHLAQ
+297 
-307 GTELT
+307 
-312 VTLNGKTYTTT
+312 
-323 VGANG
+323 
-328 AWSVQVPTADA
+328 
-339 QALAEGNQAVL
+339 
-350 VSGKDATG
+350 
-358 NTVTGAQLLTVDTQ
+358 
-372 PPTLAINAIAQDNIV
+372 
-387 SAAEHNA
+387 
-394 ALVLS
+394 
-399 GTSNAEAGQTVTL
+399 
-412 TVNGKSHTAIVGS
+412 
-425 DGTWQV
+425 
-431 TLPAAEVQA
+431 
-440 LTEGNYAVNAS
+440 
-451 VSDRAGNATSNSAN
+451 
-465 FTVDTSAPVVS
+465 
-476 VNTVA
+476 
-481 GDDVLNTAEQIV
+481 
-493 AQIISGRVSGASPGD
+493 
-508 TVTVKLG
+508 
-515 ATVLTGVVLADGTWN
+515 
-530 VALDPAVTRTLA
+530 
-542 RGPNDLIVTVTD
+542 
-554 AAGNTG
+554 
-560 TATHNITLAG
+560 
-570 VAPQVAIDPIS
+570 
-581 GDNVLNALESQQPLT
+581 
-596 LSGTSN
+596 
-602 LPDGGTVNVT
+602 
-612 LNNVTYSAQVNGG
+612 
-625 VWSLSVPVSDVLNLA
+625 
-640 NTNYIVT
+640 
-647 ASATDVI
+647 
-654 GNTGTAQS
+654 
-662 NLLVDTV
+662 
-669 LPQVIINTFAG
+669 
-680 DNVVN
+680 
-685 NAEAAADQTLSG
+685 
-697 RVVGA
+697 
-702 VQGDTVTIELGGNT
+702 
-716 YTATVGSNLT
+716 
-726 WSVNVPAADLQAL
+726 
-739 GDGALTINAS
+739 
-749 VTNGH
+749 
-754 GNTGNGERDITI
+754 
-766 SATLPGLR
+766 
-774 INTISGDDVINALEQ
+774 
-789 LQDLVISGSSSHLPA
+789 
-804 GTTVTVTLGNETYQG
+804 
-819 VTDSNGNWQVGV
+819 
-831 PAVDL
+831 
-836 QALSA
+836 
-841 GTVVVTASATDPAGN
+841 
-856 PVSIDH
+856 
-862 NVFVDAGEVAIAI
+862 
-875 NIVSGDDIINAAE
+875 
-888 KGSPL
+888 
-893 TLTGTT
+893 
-899 QGVEAG
+899 
-905 QTVVVKFAGQTLT
+905 
-918 TTVQNDG
+918 
-925 SWSLTVPASTV
+925 
-936 SSLSDGATEITATV
+936 
-950 TNTSG
+950 
-955 NTGDTSRTITVDSQ
+955 
-969 APALSIDS
+969 
-977 LTADNIINA
+977 
-986 TESGQDL
+986 
-993 SITGTTDAQPGQTVT
+993 
-1008 VTLNGLTYQGT
+1008 
-1019 VQSDGTWSVT
+1019 
-1029 VPAANVDA
+1029 
-1037 LADGNATVTASVN
+1037 
-1050 DVAGNPTSVSRVALV
+1050 
-1065 DATPPVVTI
+1065 
-1074 NPVAT
+1074 
-1079 DNVIN
+1079 
-1084 TPEHAQ
+1084 
-1090 AQIISGTVT
+1090 
-1099 GAQAGDI
+1099 
-1106 VTVTLNNVN
+1106 
-1115 YTTVVDASG
+1115 
-1124 NWSLGVP
+1124 
-1131 ASVVSGLADGS
+1131 
-1142 YPVSV
+1142 
-1147 SVTDRAGNTG
+1147 
-1157 SQSLTVTVDTAAPV
+1157 
-1171 IGINTIAGDDVI
+1171 
-1183 NASEKGADVQ
+1183 
-1193 ITGTS
+1193 
-1198 DQPVNTAI
+1198 
-1206 TVTLNGQNYTATT
+1206 
-1219 DASGN
+1219 
-1224 WSVTVPASA
+1224 
-1233 VTALGQANYT
+1233 
-1243 VTAAVTSGIGNSA
+1243 
-1256 TASHN
+1256 
-1261 LLVDSA
+1261 
-1267 LPGVTINPVAT
+1267 
-1278 DDIINAAEA
+1278 
-1287 GVAQTISGQVTG
+1287 
-1299 AAVGDT
+1299 
-1305 VTVTLGGN
+1305 
-1313 TYTTTVQPG
+1313 
-1322 LSWSVSVPAADI
+1322 
-1334 QALGNGDLTV
+1334 
-1344 SASVTNENGNTGSGT
+1344 
-1359 RDITVDANLPGLRV
+1359 
-1373 DTVAGDDVVNII
+1373 
-1385 EHGQALVITGS
+1385 
-1396 SSGLAEGTP
+1396 
-1405 LTVTINNVE
+1405 
-1414 YTTAVQA
+1414 
-1421 DGSWSVGVTAAQV
+1421 
-1434 SAWPAGTVT
+1434 
-1443 VAVSGESSAGNPV
+1443 
-1456 SITHP
+1456 
-1461 VTVDLTPA
+1461 
-1469 AISINTIATDDVIN
+1469 
-1483 AAEKGA
+1483 
-1489 DLTLSGTT
+1489 
-1497 TNVEAGQTV
+1497 
-1506 TVTFGGKNYTA
+1506 
-1517 SVASDGSWTATVPAA
+1517 
-1532 DLASLTDGAA
+1532 
-1542 TAQAS
+1542 
-1547 VSNVNGNSASA
+1547 
-1558 VHNYSVDS
+1558 
-1566 SAPTI
+1566 
-1571 IINTVASDNIV
+1571 
-1582 NGSEADAGV
+1582 
-1591 TVSGSTTA
+1591 
-1599 EAGQIV
+1599 
-1605 TVTLNSPTVQTYQ
+1605 
-1618 ATVQADGTWSINIPA
+1618 
-1633 ADLAALT
+1633 
-1640 DGSHTLTATV
+1640 
-1650 NDKAGNPASTT
+1650 
-1661 HNLAVDLTVPV
+1661 
-1672 LTINTIADDDIIN
+1672 
-1685 AAEHGQALVISGS
+1685 
-1698 STGGE
+1698 
-1703 AGDVVTVTLNSKTY
+1703 
-1717 TTTLDASGNWSVGVP
+1717 
-1732 AADVTALGSGSQTVT
+1732 
-1747 ASVTDA
+1747 
-1753 AGNSDSETHTVTV
+1753 
-1766 NLTAPTIGINTIAT
+1766 
-1780 DDVINASEKGADLQ
+1780 
-1794 ISGTSNQPAG
+1794 
-1804 TTITLTLN
+1804 
-1812 GQNYT
+1812 
-1817 ATTDAAGNWSTTVP
+1817 P

-1872 TLNPVATDDI
+1872 TINPVATDDI
-1882 INATESGSAQ
+1882 INAAESGNAQ

-1937 IGNGD
+1937 IGNGN
-1942 LTVNASVTNSVGNT
+1942 LTVNASVTNGVGNT

-1977 AGDDVVNSIEHT
+1977 AGDDVVNSIEHA

-2032 ADVGN
+2032 ADVSN

-2045 TVSGA
+2045 TVSGTNT
-2050 SSAGNPVTIT
+2050 AGTTSTIT

-2100 VEAGQTVTVTFGGK
+2100 VEVGQTVTVTFGGK

-2120 AGDGSWTTSV
+2120 AGDGSWTTTV
-2130 PAADLNALRDG
+2130 PAADLSVLRDG
-2141 DATVQASVSNVNG
+2141 DATVQASVSTING

-2171 LSINTIATD
+2171 LAINTIATD

-2190 PLTINGTSSAE
+2190 PLTISGSSTAE
-2201 TGQTVTVTLNGVSY
+2201 AGQTVTVTLNGVTYS
-2215 TGTVQ
+2215 GSVQ
-2220 ADGSWSVSVPTT
+2220 ADGSWSVSLPTA
-2232 DLSNLTASP
+2232 DLSNLTASQ

-2246 SVNDKAGNPATAIHG
+2246 SVSDKAGNPASANHG

-2283 ASEHGQ
+2283 AAEHGQ

-2303 DAITVT
+2303 DVITVT
-2309 LNSKTYTTTLDASG
+2309 LNSKTYTTMLDASG

-2333 VTALGSGAQTI
+2333 VTALGSGPQTI
-2344 TATITD
+2344 TAAITD
-2350 AAGNI
+2350 AAGNS

-2363 VNLTSPTIGINTIAT
+2363 VNLAAPTIGINTIAT
-2378 DDVINSTEKG
+2378 DDVIKATEKG

-2400 AGTTVTVTLNG
+2400 AGTTITVTLNG

-2418 DASGN
+2418 DSNGN
-2423 WSTTVPAS
+2423 WSATVPAS

-2441 TVTANVTDSAGNT
+2441 TVTANVTDTAGNS
-2454 NSASHS
+2454 NSASHN

-2488 AQTISGQVTGAAAG
+2488 AQTISGQVTGAAQG

-2512 TYTATVQANLSWNV
+2512 TYTATVQSNLSWSV
-2526 SVPAADIQAIGNGSL
+2526 DVPAADIQALGNGDL

-2551 GNTGSGTRDITID
+2551 GNTGSGSRDITID

-2582 SIEHSQALVVTGSST
+2582 SIEHNQALVITGSSS

-2605 TVVINSV
+2605 TVEINNV

-2620 DGTWNLGVPAADVSN
+2620 DGTWSLGVPAVDVSN

-2641 DITVSGTNSAGTT
+2641 NITVSGTNSAGTT

-2661 TVDLAA
+2661 TVDLAG

-2720 NGSWTVNVLPAD
+2720 NGSWTVNVPPAD

-2740 GNVQVSVSNING
+2740 GNVQASVSNING
-2752 NSAQTDR
+2752 NSAQADR

-2773 TIAGDDILNVSEAGA
+2773 TIASDDILNVSEAGA

-2809 NNTYQTTVQ
+2809 NNTYQTTVL
-2818 ADGTWSVNVPATD
+2818 ADGTWSVNVPAAD

-2850 GNPASADHALAVD
+2850 GNPASADHALVVD
-2863 VTAPDLT
+2863 ITAPDLT

-2901 DVVTVNLNGKNYTTT
+2901 DVVTVTLNGKNYTTT

-2972 TVSGDDIINNTE
+2972 TVSGDDIIN
-2984 KTQDLTISGGSSGL
+2984 
-2998 ATGTT
+2998 
-3003 VTVMLNGLA
+3003 
-3012 YRATTDGSGNW
+3012 
-3023 SVTVPASAVGA
+3023 
-3034 LGEAVYSIS
+3034 
-3043 ATATDSAGNSGS
+3043 
-3055 TTHTVNVE
+3055 
-3063 SLLPG
+3063 
-3068 VIINTVAGDDIINAA
+3068 AA
-3083 EIAVNQTISGQVTG
+3083 EIVVAQTISGQVTG
-3097 TAEAGNTVTV
+3097 TAVAGNTVIV
-3107 TLGGNQYTAT
+3107 TIGGNQYNAT
-3117 VQPDLSWSVSVPAAD
+3117 VQSDLSWSVSVPANV

-3142 ISASVTNTTG
+3142 ISASLTNSAN

-3167 PGLRVDTVAGDDVVN
+3167 PGLRVDTVAGDDVIN
-3182 IIEHGQALVV
+3182 SIEHTQALVI
-3192 TGSSTGL
+3192 TGSSSGL
-3199 AAGTPLTVEIN
+3199 AAGAALTVVIN
-3210 GVTYGATVL
+3210 SVTYGATVL
-3219 ADGTWSVG
+3219 ADGSWSVG
-3227 VPVGDVANWPA
+3227 VPVADVTNWPA
-3238 GTVDIT
+3238 GTVNIA
-3244 VTGTNTAGTT
+3244 VSGTNTAGTT

-3271 INILSGDD
+3271 INTLSTDD

-3316 TVATGGSWGLTV
+3316 TVAADNTWGLTI
-3328 PAADLATLSDGA
+3328 PAVDVATLPDGA

-3353 IAQTTHA
+3353 STQATHA

-3404 TVTLNGVDYSG
+3404 TVTLNGVNYSG

-3428 TGDLVNLTA
+3428 TGDLASLTA
-3437 NSYTVSASVSDKAG
+3437 SSYTVNASVSDKAR
-3451 NPASATH
+3451 NSASATH

-3474 AGDDVIN
+3474 AGDDIIN
-3481 ATEHAQAQVISGSA
+3481 ATEHGQAQIISGSA

-3547 DSAGNSGTASHV
+3547 DSAGNSGTASHTV
-3559 VNVALGAPV
+3559 TVALGAPV
-3568 LGINTIAVDDIINAT
+3568 LAINTIAVDDIINAA

-3591 SGTSNQ
+3591 TGTSNQ
-3597 PAGTQVTV
+3597 PAGTQITV
-3605 TFNGQNYTT
+3605 TLNGQNYTT
-3614 TADSSGNWSV
+3614 TADASGNWSV
-3624 TVPASAVGSLGEAT
+3624 TVPASRVSALGEAT
-3638 YTVTATATDVDG
+3638 YTVTAAATDADG

-3685 ADQTISGQ
+3685 VEQTISGQ

-3718 NLSWSINIPAAAL
+3718 NLSWSVDVPASAL
-3731 QALGNGE
+3731 QELGNGE
-3738 LTISATVTNS
+3738 LTISASVTNS

-3795 GLAAGA
+3795 GLAAGSN
-3801 VLTVSINNQTY
+3801 VTLTINGQTY
-3812 SATVLADGSW
+3812 VAAVLADGTW
-3822 SVGVPAADVSAWP
+3822 SVGVPAVDVSAWP
-3835 AGTVTITASGST
+3835 AGSVTIAASGST
-3847 TAGNPVSVTHP
+3847 SAGNPVSVTHP
-3858 VTVDLTAIAV
+3858 VTVDLSAV
-3868 SINAITADDVI
+3868 AGSINAITADDVI

-3915 VAANGSWSTTVPA
+3915 VAANGSWSTSVPA

-3995 AEVGQTVTVT
+3995 AEAGQTVTVT
-4005 LNGANY
+4005 LNGTNY

-4020 WSVSVPPAALS
+4020 WSVSVPSADLS
-4031 ALTASNYTVSAAVS
+4031 TLTASNYTVNAAVS

-4064 PLVTINTVAGDDV
+4064 PVVTINTVAGDDV

-4128 VVSALANGMVTI
+4128 VVSALANGTVTI
-4140 NASVTDAAGN
+4140 NASVTDAGGN
-4150 SGSTTHQVTVNTGLP
+4150 SGSATHQVTVNTGLP
-4165 SITFNAISGDNVLN
+4165 TITFNAISGDNILN
-4179 ADEKGQPLTISGSSS
+4179 ADEKGQPLTISGGST

-4208 HNYSATTDAAGN
+4208 HNYSATTDASGN
-4220 WTLTVPASDLAALD
+4220 WTLTVPVSDLAALG

-4243 ATSAVGNTVSS
+4243 ATSAAGNTASS

-4260 DSGLPGV
+4260 DSGLPDV

-4290 GAVTRAA
+4290 GVVTRAA

-4304 TLGGNTYTAQ
+4304 TLGGNTYTAT
-4314 VQADL
+4314 VQSNL

-4325 PAADLQALGNGD
+4325 PTADLQALGNGD
-4337 LTINASVTNASGN
+4337 LTITASVTNANGN

-4390 GGSSGLNTGAAL
+4390 GGSSGLNAGAVL
-4402 TVTING
+4402 TVTINS
-4408 VAYAATVQADGSW
+4408 VAYSATVQADGSW
-4421 SVGIPAANVST
+4421 SVGIPAANVSA

-4441 VVGQSSAGNPVNV
+4441 VDGQSSANNPVSV

-4482 KGADLTL
+4482 KGTNLTL
-4489 SGSTSGIA
+4489 SGSTSGIE

-4523 TVPAADLATLPD
+4523 NVPAADLATLPE

-4549 NNASATHAYSVDA
+4549 NSASATHAYSVDA

-4574 DDILNATE
+4574 DDILNAAE
-4582 AGSPLTLSGTS
+4582 AGSPLTISGTS

-4604 LNGATYSGNVQADG
+4604 LNGATYTGTVQADG
-4618 SWSVSVPTSALGALT
+4618 SWSVSVPTSALGALN

-4642 VNDKAGNPGNASH
+4642 VNDKAGNPGSASH

-4689 GTSTGGEA
+4689 GTSSGGEA

-4762 VPVIGINTIAGDDVI
+4762 APVISINTIAGDDVI
-4777 NATEKGSNL
+4777 NATEKGSDL

-4797 TAIIVTLNGQNYS
+4797 TAITVTLNGQNYS

-4861 LPGVTINPVAT
+4861 LPGITINPVAT
-4872 DDIINAAEAGSAQT
+4872 DDIINASEAGSAQT

-4899 VTVTLGGKT
+4899 VTVELGGKT
-4908 YSVTVQPDLSWNVS
+4908 YTATVQADLSWNVS

-4976 NIIEHGQAQVISGSS
+4976 NIIEHAQAQVITGSS

-5009 AATVLANGNWSVGVP
+5009 AATVLANGSWSVGVP
-5024 AADVSNWSAGTLNI
+5024 ATDVSNWPAGTLNI
-5038 SVSGANSAGTQ
+5038 TVSGANSAGTQ
-5049 TSITHPV
+5049 TSITHPL
-5056 TVDLTAVAISINAI
+5056 TVDLTAVAISMNSI
-5070 TSDDVINAAEKGA
+5070 TSDDAINAAEKGA

-5093 VEAGQIVTVTFGG
+5093 VEAGQTVTVTFGG
-5106 KTYSATVAANGSW
+5106 KTYTTTVAANGSW
-5119 STTVPAADM
+5119 STTVPAADL
-5128 AALRDGDASALVRV
+5128 AALRDGDASAQVRV

-5155 YSVDSAV
+5155 YSVDSAA
-5162 PMVTI
+5162 PTVTI

-5190 STAEAGQT
+5190 STAQTGQT

-5206 TYQTTVQAD
+5206 NYQTTVQTD

-5224 SALTT
+5224 SDLTA

-5238 ATVSDLAGNPGSASK
+5238 ATVSDLAGNLGSASK

-5268 VTGDDVINNVEHT
+5268 VAGDDVINNVEHI

-5379 AGSTLT
+5379 AGSALT

-5428 ALADGT
+5428 ALSDGT

-5524 ADLATLGQGAQTITA
+5524 VDLAALGQGAQTITA
-5539 SVNDRAGNPGQTTHA
+5539 SVNDRAGNPGQATHA
-5554 LTVDTVAPTITI
+5554 LTVDTVAPTVTI
-5566 STVAGDDIINNAEQ
+5566 ATVAGDDIINNAEQ

-5604 QTWTATVGSG
+5604 QTWSATVGSG

-5625 FVGLS
+5625 FAGLS
-5630 DGSYTVSATVSDQA
+5630 DGSYTISATVSDQA
-5644 GNSGSA
+5644 GNPGSA

-5747 GSNNHTIT
+5747 GSSNHTIT
-5755 VDLSAPAMAINID
+5755 VDLSAPAMGINID

-5809 GGVTWSTLTVTGTTW
+5809 GGTTWTTLTVTGTTW

-5861 TIAPDPAVKTIAIS
+5861 TTAPDPAVKTIAIS
-5875 AITTDTGLITNDF
+5875 AITTDMGLITNDF

-5913 SIDGGTTWQNLS
+5913 S
-5925 VSGLTWTYLDGRTL
+5925 
-5939 TDGNYNYQVRVIDTA
+5939 
-5954 GNIGAT
+5954 
-5960 ASQIVTVDTSA
+5960 
-5971 PLASKTI
+5971 
-5978 TIAGISDDTG
+5978 
-5988 LSSSDFVTR
+5988 
-5997 DTTLTVRGT
+5997 
-6006 LGATLAADERA
+6006 
-6017 QISLDGGV
+6017 LDGGV
-6025 TWATLTV
+6025 TWTTLTV
-6032 IGTNWSYADGRTL
+6032 VGTSWSYADGHTL

-6089 SDDTGASSSDF
+6089 SDDTGTSSSDF

-6131 TWVNVTLAADG
+6131 TWVNVTVAADS
-6142 LNWTYADGRTLTN
+6142 LNWSYVDGRTLTN

-6160 QVRVVDLAGNIGAT
+6160 QVRVVDLAGNVGAT
-6174 GSQSAQID
+6174 SSQSALID

-6205 FITSDTTLT
+6205 FITSDTMLT

-6234 GGATWTT
+6234 SGATWTT

-6318 TTPLLNGVLSGPL
+6318 TTPLLNGVLSAPL

-6398 TLAQITNQTTRDTT
+6398 TLAQITSQTTRDTT

-6437 YTSQPGG
+6437 YTSEPGG

-6450 AHNTWYVQLPDTDV
+6450 AHNTWYVQLPDTDALTV
-6464 LAASA
+6464 SA
-6469 TAYNVTAQV
+6469 TAYTVTAQV
-6478 KSSAGNGNTANV
+6478 KSSAGNGNNANI

-6501 DYTPAWTTAN
+6501 DYTPTWTTAS

-6522 DNHGMWTVLANQQIM
+6522 DSHGMWTVLANQQVM

-6551 LVQSGN
+6551 LYQSGN

-6596 TFSSAIQVNVGT
+6596 TFSSAIQVTVGT

-6648 LVGNSTTA
+6648 LVGNSTTS
-6656 NNGGNATVGGLVN
+6656 NSGGSATVGGAVT

-6683 NDGRVDLVQHT
+6683 NDGRIDLVQHT
-6694 FNLNNFYTLSS
+6694 YNLNNYYTLSS
-6705 LISQGNGTFVWGQN
+6705 LINQGNGTFVWGQN
-6719 TINTFLSVAGSGGN
+6719 TTNTFLSGAGSGAM
-6733 STSVS
+6733 SSSVS

-6753 LPASQGRANF
+6753 LPASQGRANY

-6769 TNGVLGSPVAVGATG
+6769 TNGVLGCPVAVGATA

-6792 VAVDWDHDGLMDIA
+6792 LAVDWNHDGLMDIA

-6818 NVGGASNWTQ
+6818 NVSNASNWTQ
-6828 SVLGGSQSGTTSGV
+6828 SALGGSQSGTTSGV

-6849 DGAVDVLVTKQS
+6849 DGAVDVLVSKQS
-6861 GSVFLIRNTNTVS
+6861 GSVFLSRNTNTVS

-6942 IKSTGATASNIDQ
+6942 IKSTGTTASNIDQ
-6955 TVNTTWGGL
+6955 TVNTSWGGL
-6964 HATDATHAYDLSAE
+6964 QATDATHAYDLSAE

-7067 NFNDTLT
+7067 NFNDILT
-7074 GSTGDNQLEGRGG
+7074 GSSGDNQLEGRGG

-7183 IVQIDRDGTGGGF
+7183 IVQIDRDGTGGTF
-7196 ATANV
+7196 ATTNV

>member
-34 VQIHAQASA
+34 VQVHAQASA
-43 VARYVREGND
+43 VARYVRDGND

-60 GTVVRCNG
+60 GTVIRCNG
-68 YFLQAANST
+68 YFLQAANTS
-77 EQSELVFADG
+77 EQSELVFVDG

-100 GGLAPVELVAHTAA
+100 GGLAPVELTAQTTA
-114 IESIAPFL
+114 IESIAPYL
-122 DTVAQTS
+122 DIVGQT
-129 TFPWGW
+129 TAFPWGW

-151 SGGGDDSK
+151 SGGDDDSK

-191 ATNDITD
+191 SANDTTD

-214 QIKDSNGNTIA
+214 QIKDSNGDTIA
-225 STQVDSNGH
+225 STQVGSDGRWS
-234 WNVSLPTQSAGEHT
+234 VDLPTQSAGEHT
-248 WSVVQIVGNTI
+248 WSVVQIVGSTI

-271 SQAAVQV
+271 SQASVQV

-288 ASEQAGGFT
+288 ASEQAAGFT
-297 LSGSSSHLAQ
+297 LSGTSSHLAQ

-312 VTLNGKTYTTT
+312 VTLNGKTYTTS

-339 QALAEGNQAVL
+339 QALGEGNQAVL

-358 NTVTGAQLLTVDTQ
+358 NTVTGVQLLTVDTQ
-372 PPTLAINAIAQDNIV
+372 PPTLAINTIAQDNII
-387 SAAEHNA
+387 SAAEHNV

-412 TVNGKSHTAIVGS
+412 TVNGKSHTATVGS

-431 TLPAAEVQA
+431 TLPATEVQA
-440 LTEGNYAVNAS
+440 LAEGNYAVNAS
-451 VSDRAGNATSNSAN
+451 VSDRAGNSTSHSAN

-481 GDDVLNTAEQIV
+481 GDDILNNAEQAV
-493 AQIISGRVSGASPGD
+493 AQIISGQVSGASPGD

-515 ATVLTGVVLADGTWN
+515 THVLTGIVLADGSWN
-530 VALDPAVTRTLA
+530 VALDPAVTRTLD
-542 RGPNDLIVTVTD
+542 RGANTIFVTVTD
-554 AAGNTG
+554 TAGNTG
-560 TATHNITLAG
+560 AASRAITLVG
-570 VAPQVAIDPIS
+570 VS
-581 GDNVLNALESQQPLT
+581 PLIT
-596 LSGTSN
+596 
-602 LPDGGTVNVT
+602 
-612 LNNVTYSAQVNGG
+612 
-625 VWSLSVPVSDVLNLA
+625 
-640 NTNYIVT
+640 
-647 ASATDVI
+647 
-654 GNTGTAQS
+654 
-662 NLLVDTV
+662 
-669 LPQVIINTFAG
+669 INT
-680 DNVVN
+680 
-685 NAEAAADQTLSG
+685 
-697 RVVGA
+697 
-702 VQGDTVTIELGGNT
+702 
-716 YTATVGSNLT
+716 
-726 WSVNVPAADLQAL
+726 
-739 GDGALTINAS
+739 
-749 VTNGH
+749 
-754 GNTGNGERDITI
+754 
-766 SATLPGLR
+766 
-774 INTISGDDVINALEQ
+774 
-789 LQDLVISGSSSHLPA
+789 
-804 GTTVTVTLGNETYQG
+804 
-819 VTDSNGNWQVGV
+819 
-831 PAVDL
+831 
-836 QALSA
+836 
-841 GTVVVTASATDPAGN
+841 
-856 PVSIDH
+856 
-862 NVFVDAGEVAIAI
+862 
-875 NIVSGDDIINAAE
+875 VSGDDIISGAE
-888 KGSPL
+888 KGAPL
-893 TLTGTT
+893 TLTGST
-899 QGVEAG
+899 QQAETG
-905 QTVVVKFAGQTLT
+905 QTVTVTLAGQSFT
-918 TTVQNDG
+918 TTVQADG
-925 SWSLTVPASTV
+925 SWSLTVPAAAMGN
-936 SSLSDGATEITATV
+936 LPDGAVAITASV
-950 TNTSG
+950 TDLSG
-955 NTGDTSRTITVDSQ
+955 NTGNTSRTITVDSQ
-969 APALSIDS
+969 APALSIDP

-986 TESGQDL
+986 AESGQDL
-993 SITGTTDAQPGQTVT
+993 PITGTTDAQPGQTVT
-1008 VTLNGLTYQGT
+1008 VTLNGQTYQGV
-1019 VQSDGTWSVT
+1019 VQPDGTWSVT
-1029 VPAANVDA
+1029 VPAANVGA

-1050 DVAGNPTSVSRVALV
+1050 DIAGNPTSVSRVALV

-1084 TPEHAQ
+1084 TPEHTQ

-1106 VTVTLNNVN
+1106 VTVTLNNVD
-1115 YTTVVDASG
+1115 YTTVVDGSG

-1131 ASVVSGLADGS
+1131 ASVVSGLVDGS
-1142 YPVSV
+1142 YPINV

-1157 SQSLTVTVDTAAPV
+1157 SQSLTVTVNTAAPL
-1171 IGINTIAGDDVI
+1171 IGINSIAGDDVI
-1183 NASEKGADVQ
+1183 NASEKGADLQ

-1206 TVTLNGQNYTATT
+1206 TVTLNGQNYTTTT

-1243 VTAAVTSGIGNSA
+1243 VTAAVTSNIGNSN

-1261 LLVDSA
+1261 VLVDSA

-1299 AAVGDT
+1299 AEDGDT
-1305 VTVTLGGN
+1305 VTITLGGN
-1313 TYTTTVQPG
+1313 TYTATVG
-1322 LSWSVSVPAADI
+1322 SNFTWSVSVPAADI

-1344 SASVTNENGNTGSGT
+1344 SASVTNQNGNTGSGT
-1359 RDITVDANLPGLRV
+1359 RDITIDANLPGLRV

-1385 EHGQALVITGS
+1385 EHGQALVVTGS

-1434 SAWPAGTVT
+1434 STWPAGTVNI
-1443 VAVSGESSAGNPV
+1443 AVSGESSAGNSV

-1469 AISINTIATDDVIN
+1469 AIAINTIATDDVIN

-1497 TNVEAGQTV
+1497 TNVEPGQTV

-1517 SVASDGSWTATVPAA
+1517 SVASDGSWTATLPAA
-1532 DLASLTDGAA
+1532 DLTALPEGSAS
-1542 TAQAS
+1542 AQAS
-1547 VSNVNGNSASA
+1547 VSNINGNSASA

-1582 NGSEADAGV
+1582 NASEADAGV

-1618 ATVQADGTWSINIPA
+1618 ATVQADGSWSINIPA
-1633 ADLAALT
+1633 ADLEALT

-1672 LTINTIADDDIIN
+1672 LTINTIAGDDIIN

-1732 AADVTALGSGSQTVT
+1732 AADVTALGSGPQTVMAT
-1747 ASVTDA
+1747 VTDA

-1780 DDVINASEKGADLQ
+1780 DDIINATEKGADLQ

-1804 TTITLTLN
+1804 TTITVTLN

-1817 ATTDAAGNWSTTVP
+1817 ATTDASGNWSTTVP

-1872 TLNPVATDDI
+1872 TINPVASDDI
-1882 INATESGSAQ
+1882 INAAESGVAQ

-1942 LTVNASVTNSVGNT
+1942 LTVNASVTNGVGNT

-1977 AGDDVVNSIEHT
+1977 AGDDVVNSIEHG

-2011 NTVTYAATVLADG
+2011 NNVTYGATVLADG
-2024 TWSVGVPA
+2024 TWSLGVPA

-2045 TVSGA
+2045 TVSGTNT
-2050 SSAGNPVTIT
+2050 AGTTTTIT

-2088 GADLTLSGSTSG
+2088 SADLTLSGSTSG

-2120 AGDGSWTTSV
+2120 AGDGSWTTTV
-2130 PAADLNALRDG
+2130 PAADLSALRDG
-2141 DATVQASVSNVNG
+2141 DATVQASVSTING

-2171 LSINTIATD
+2171 LAINTIATD

-2190 PLTINGTSSAE
+2190 PLTISGSSNAE
-2201 TGQTVTVTLNGVSY
+2201 AGQTVTVTLNGVTY

-2220 ADGSWSVSVPTT
+2220 ADGSWSVSVPTA

-2246 SVNDKAGNPATAIHG
+2246 SVNDKAGNPATATHG

-2283 ASEHGQ
+2283 AAEHGQ

-2303 DAITVT
+2303 DVITVT

-2333 VTALGSGAQTI
+2333 VTALGSGPQTI

-2350 AAGNI
+2350 IAGNS

-2363 VNLTSPTIGINTIAT
+2363 VNLTAPTIGINTIAS
-2378 DDVINSTEKG
+2378 DDVINATEKS

-2400 AGTTVTVTLNG
+2400 AGTTITVTLNG

-2418 DASGN
+2418 DSSGN
-2423 WSTTVPAS
+2423 WSATVPAS
-2431 AVSALGEANY
+2431 AVSALGEASY
-2441 TVTANVTDSAGNT
+2441 TVTANVTDSAGNS
-2454 NSASHS
+2454 NSASHN

-2512 TYTATVQANLSWNV
+2512 TYTATVQANLSWSV

-2541 TVNASVTNGV
+2541 TVNASVTNVV
-2551 GNTGSGTRDITID
+2551 GNTGNGSRDITID

-2582 SIEHSQALVVTGSST
+2582 SIEHNQALVITGSSS

-2605 TVVINSV
+2605 TVEINNV

-2620 DGTWNLGVPAADVSN
+2620 DGTWSLGIPAADVSN

-2661 TVDLAA
+2661 TVDLAG

-2715 TTVEA
+2715 TTVES
-2720 NGSWTVNVLPAD
+2720 NGSWTVNVPPAD

-2740 GNVQVSVSNING
+2740 GNVQASVSNING
-2752 NSAQTDR
+2752 NSAQADR

-2773 TIAGDDILNVSEAGA
+2773 TIAS
-2788 GITISGTT
+2788 
-2796 TAQAGQTLTVTLN
+2796 
-2809 NNTYQTTVQ
+2809 
-2818 ADGTWSVNVPATD
+2818 
-2831 LSGLTASSYT
+2831 
-2841 VTATVSDKA
+2841 
-2850 GNPASADHALAVD
+2850 
-2863 VTAPDLT
+2863 
-2870 INTVAGDDI
+2870 
-2879 INAIEHGQALV
+2879 
-2890 VSGTSTGAAAG
+2890 
-2901 DVVTVNLNGKNYTTT
+2901 
-2916 LDASGNWSVG
+2916 
-2926 IPAADVT
+2926 
-2933 ALATGSQTITA
+2933 
-2944 SLSDRAGNSDSTT
+2944 
-2957 HDVTVDLSGPTLTIN
+2957 
-2972 TVSGDDIINNTE
+2972 
-2984 KTQDLTISGGSSGL
+2984 
-2998 ATGTT
+2998 
-3003 VTVMLNGLA
+3003 
-3012 YRATTDGSGNW
+3012 
-3023 SVTVPASAVGA
+3023 
-3034 LGEAVYSIS
+3034 
-3043 ATATDSAGNSGS
+3043 
-3055 TTHTVNVE
+3055 
-3063 SLLPG
+3063 
-3068 VIINTVAGDDIINAA
+3068 
-3083 EIAVNQTISGQVTG
+3083 
-3097 TAEAGNTVTV
+3097 
-3107 TLGGNQYTAT
+3107 
-3117 VQPDLSWSVSVPAAD
+3117 
-3132 LQALGNGELT
+3132 
-3142 ISASVTNTTG
+3142 
-3152 NTGTATHDIVIDANL
+3152 
-3167 PGLRVDTVAGDDVVN
+3167 
-3182 IIEHGQALVV
+3182 
-3192 TGSSTGL
+3192 
-3199 AAGTPLTVEIN
+3199 
-3210 GVTYGATVL
+3210 
-3219 ADGTWSVG
+3219 
-3227 VPVGDVANWPA
+3227 
-3238 GTVDIT
+3238 
-3244 VTGTNTAGTT
+3244 
-3254 TSISHPVT
+3254 
-3262 VDLAAVAIT
+3262 
-3271 INILSGDD
+3271 
-3279 VINAAEK
+3279 
-3286 GSDLQLSG
+3286 
-3294 TTSGVEAGQTITVIF
+3294 
-3309 GGKSYTT
+3309 
-3316 TVATGGSWGLTV
+3316 
-3328 PAADLATLSDGA
+3328 
-3340 ANVQASV
+3340 
-3347 SNVAGN
+3347 
-3353 IAQTTHA
+3353 
-3360 YSVDATA
+3360 
-3367 PSVTINTIATDDI
+3367 DDI

-3404 TVTLNGVDYSG
+3404 TVTLNGVNYSG

-3428 TGDLVNLTA
+3428 TGDLANLTA
-3437 NSYTVSASVSDKAG
+3437 SPYTVSAAVSDKAG

-3474 AGDDVIN
+3474 AGDDIIN
-3481 ATEHAQAQVISGSA
+3481 ATEHAQAQIISGSA

-3547 DSAGNSGTASHV
+3547 DSAGNSGTASHTV
-3559 VNVALGAPV
+3559 TVALGAPV
-3568 LGINTIAVDDIINAT
+3568 LAINTIAVDDIINAT

-3591 SGTSNQ
+3591 SGSSNQ
-3597 PAGTQVTV
+3597 PAGTQITV
-3605 TFNGQNYTT
+3605 TLNGQNYTT
-3614 TADSSGNWSV
+3614 TADASGNWSV
-3624 TVPASAVGSLGEAT
+3624 TVPASRVSALGEAT
-3638 YTVTATATDVDG
+3638 YTVTAAATDSDG

-3685 ADQTISGQ
+3685 VDQTISGQ
-3693 VTGAAAGDTVTV
+3693 VTGATAGDTVTV

-3718 NLSWSINIPAAAL
+3718 NLSWSVDVPAAAL

-3738 LTISATVTNS
+3738 LTISASVTNS

-3795 GLAAGA
+3795 GLATDSN
-3801 VLTVSINNQTY
+3801 VTLTINGQTY
-3812 SATVLADGSW
+3812 VAAVLADGSW

-3858 VTVDLTAIAV
+3858 VTVDLTAVAV

-3910 TYSAT
+3910 TYTAS
-3915 VAANGSWSTTVPA
+3915 VAANGSWSTSVPA
-3928 ADMAALRD
+3928 ADMAALRN

-3944 VSNVNGNSATTTH
+3944 VSNVNGNNATTTH

-3962 ASAPTVTIN
+3962 ASVPTVTIN

-3995 AEVGQTVTVT
+3995 AEAGQTVTVT

-4020 WSVSVPPAALS
+4020 WSISVPPADLS

-4064 PLVTINTVAGDDV
+4064 PVVTINTVAGDDV

-4128 VVSALANGMVTI
+4128 VVSALANGTVTI

-4150 SGSTTHQVTVNTGLP
+4150 SGSATHQVTVNTGLP

-4179 ADEKGQPLTISGSSS
+4179 ADEKGQPLTISGSST

-4220 WTLTVPASDLAALD
+4220 WTLTVPVSDLAALG
-4234 QANYTVSAS
+4234 QANYIVSAS
-4243 ATSAVGNTVSS
+4243 ATSAAGNTASS

-4279 AAEAGADQTIS
+4279 AAEAGAAQTIS
-4290 GAVTRAA
+4290 GVVTRAA

-4337 LTINASVTNASGN
+4337 LTITASVTNANGN

-4390 GGSSGLNTGAAL
+4390 GGSSGLNAGVPL
-4402 TVTING
+4402 TITING
-4408 VAYAATVQADGSW
+4408 TAYSATVQADGSW
-4421 SVGIPAANVST
+4421 SVGIPAANVSA
-4432 WPAGPLTVE
+4432 WPAGALTVE
-4441 VVGQSSAGNPVNV
+4441 VDGQSSAGNPVGV

-4459 VDLTAVAISINTV
+4459 VDLTAVAISISTV

-4482 KGADLTL
+4482 KGTNLTL
-4489 SGSTSGIA
+4489 SGSTSGIE

-4523 TVPAADLATLPD
+4523 NVPAADLAILPD

-4549 NNASATHAYSVDA
+4549 NSASATHAYSVDA

-4582 AGSPLTLSGTS
+4582 AGSPLIISGTS

-4618 SWSVSVPTSALGALT
+4618 SWSVSVPPSALGALS

-4642 VNDKAGNPGNASH
+4642 VNDKAGNPGSASH

-4668 NTVAGDDIIND
+4668 NTVVGDDIIND

-4725 AADVTALGS
+4725 AADVAALGS

-4751 DASRTVTVSLS
+4751 DASRTVTVSLTA
-4762 VPVIGINTIAGDDVI
+4762 PVISINTIAGDDVI
-4777 NATEKGSNL
+4777 NATEKGSDL
-4786 ALSGTSDQPAG
+4786 ALSGISDQPAG
-4797 TAIIVTLNGQNYS
+4797 TAITVTLNGQNYS
-4810 ATTDA
+4810 ATTDS

-4824 ASAVSALGEAT
+4824 ASAVSALGEAS

-4861 LPGVTINPVAT
+4861 LPGVTINPVTT

-4899 VTVTLGGKT
+4899 VTVELGGKT
-4908 YSVTVQPDLSWNVS
+4908 YTATVQADLSWNVS

-4976 NIIEHGQAQVISGSS
+4976 NIIEHSQAQVITGSS

-5009 AATVLANGNWSVGVP
+5009 AATVLANGSWSVGVP
-5024 AADVSNWSAGTLNI
+5024 ATDVSNWPAGTLNI
-5038 SVSGANSAGTQ
+5038 TVSGANSAGTQ
-5049 TSITHPV
+5049 TSITHPL
-5056 TVDLTAVAISINAI
+5056 TVDLTTVAVSINSI

-5093 VEAGQIVTVTFGG
+5093 VEAGQTVTITFGG
-5106 KTYSATVAANGSW
+5106 KTYTTTVAANGSW
-5119 STTVPAADM
+5119 STTVPAVDM
-5128 AALRDGDASALVRV
+5128 ATLRDGDASAQVRV

-5155 YSVDSAV
+5155 YSVDSAA
-5162 PMVTI
+5162 PTVTI

-5190 STAEAGQT
+5190 STAETGQT

-5206 TYQTTVQAD
+5206 NYQTTVQAD

-5224 SALTT
+5224 SDLTA

-5238 ATVSDLAGNPGSASK
+5238 ASVSDLAGNPGSASK

-5268 VTGDDVINNVEHT
+5268 VAGDDVINNVEHT

-5365 VSTISGDNLINAAE
+5365 VSTISGDNIINAAE
-5379 AGSTLT
+5379 AGSALT
-5385 LSGTGTNFAT
+5385 LSGTGTNFAA

-5428 ALADGT
+5428 ALSDGT

-5524 ADLATLGQGAQTITA
+5524 ADLAALGQGAQTITA

-5554 LTVDTVAPTITI
+5554 LTVDTVAPTVTI
-5566 STVAGDDIINNAEQ
+5566 ATVAGDDIINNAEQ

-5604 QTWTATVGSG
+5604 QSWTATVGSG

-5625 FVGLS
+5625 FAGLS
-5630 DGSYTVSATVSDQA
+5630 DGSYTISATVSDQA
-5644 GNSGSA
+5644 GNPGSA

-5659 VPTVTINTFAGDD
+5659 VPSVTINTFAGDD

-5721 SADVTALADGNA
+5721 SVDVTALADGNA

-5747 GSNNHTIT
+5747 GSSNHTIT
-5755 VDLSAPAMAINID
+5755 VDLSAPAMGINID

-5776 SASDFITSVSP
+5776 SSSDFITSVSP

-5809 GGVTWSTLTVTGTTW
+5809 GGVTWTTLTVTGTTW
-5824 RYNDSRTLTDGNYL
+5824 RYNDSRTLTDGSYL

-5861 TIAPDPAVKTIAIS
+5861 TIAPDPAVKTIAIN

-5903 TLSAGEFAQI
+5903 ALSSGEFAQI

-5939 TDGNYNYQVRVIDTA
+5939 SDGNYNYQVRVIDTA

-5960 ASQIVTVDTSA
+5960 ASQIVTVDTTA

-5978 TIAGISDDTG
+5978 AIAGISDDTG

-6006 LGATLAADERA
+6006 LGAALAADERA

-6025 TWATLTV
+6025 TWTTLTV
-6032 IGTNWSYADGRTL
+6032 IGTSWSYADGRTL

-6100 ITSDTT
+6100 ITSDTS

-6142 LNWTYADGRTLTN
+6142 LNWSYVDGRTLTN

-6160 QVRVVDLAGNIGAT
+6160 QVRVVDLAGNVGAT
-6174 GSQSAQID
+6174 SSQSAQID

-6191 IASISTDTGSSATD
+6191 IASISTDTGSSAAD

-6234 GGATWTT
+6234 GGATWIT

-6374 VVDLAGNITSSSDF
+6374 VVDLAGNITASSDF

-6398 TLAQITNQTTRDTT
+6398 TLAQITSQTTRDTT

-6437 YTSQPGG
+6437 YTSEPGG

-6450 AHNTWYVQLPDTDV
+6450 AHNTWYVQLPDTDA

-6478 KSSAGNGNTANV
+6478 KSSAGNGNNANI

-6501 DYTPAWTTAN
+6501 DYTPTWTTAS

-6522 DNHGMWTVLANQQIM
+6522 DSHGMWTVLANQQVM

-6551 LVQSGN
+6551 LYQSGN

-6569 NGTGDLFITRDDYGT
+6569 NGTGDLFITRDDHGT

-6596 TFSSAIQVNVGT
+6596 TFSSAIQVTVGT

-6648 LVGNSTTA
+6648 LVGNSTTS
-6656 NNGGNATVGGLVN
+6656 NSGGSATVGGAVT

-6683 NDGRVDLVQHT
+6683 NDGRIDLVQHT
-6694 FNLNNFYTLSS
+6694 YNLNNYYTLSS
-6705 LISQGNGTFVWGQN
+6705 LINQGNGTFVWGQN
-6719 TINTFLSVAGSGGN
+6719 TTNTFLSGAGSGAM
-6733 STSVS
+6733 SSSVS

-6753 LPASQGRANF
+6753 LPASQGRANY

-6769 TNGVLGSPVAVGATG
+6769 TNGVLGSPVAVGATA

-6792 VAVDWDHDGLMDIA
+6792 VAVDWNHDGLMDIA

-6818 NVGGASNWTQ
+6818 NVSNASNWTQ
-6828 SVLGGSQSGTTSGV
+6828 SALGGSQSGTTSGV

-6861 GSVFLIRNTNTVS
+6861 GSVYLIRNTNTVS

-6942 IKSTGATASNIDQ
+6942 IKSTGTTASNIDQ
-6955 TVNTTWGGL
+6955 TVNTSWGGL
-6964 HATDATHAYDLSAE
+6964 QATDATHAYDLSAE

-7074 GSTGDNQLEGRGG
+7074 GSSGDNQLEGRGG

-7183 IVQIDRDGTGGGF
+7183 IVQIDRDGTGGTF
-7196 ATANV
+7196 AATNV

>member
-1 MSLIIDVISR
+1 M
-11 KTSVKQTLI
+11 
-20 NPGDVTVV
+20 
-28 IYEPSV
+28 
-34 VQIHAQASA
+34 
-43 VARYVREGND
+43 
-53 LLIYMQD
+53 
-60 GTVVRCNG
+60 
-68 YFLQAANST
+68 
-77 EQSELVFADG
+77 
-87 QQLTHVTFADTAA
+87 
-100 GGLAPVELVAHTAA
+100 
-114 IESIAPFL
+114 
-122 DTVAQTS
+122 
-129 TFPWGW
+129 
-135 LAGAAV
+135 
-141 GGGALGALLA
+141 
-151 SGGGDDSK
+151 
-159 TEVVNNPPPAEPGN
+159 
-173 ATPSFLVTDN
+173 
-183 QGDQRGIL
+183 
-191 ATNDITD
+191 
-198 DTTPTFSGSG
+198 
-208 QAGATI
+208 
-214 QIKDSNGNTIA
+214 
-225 STQVDSNGH
+225 
-234 WNVSLPTQSAGEHT
+234 
-248 WSVVQIVGNTI
+248 
-259 TDAGSITLTIDN
+259 
-271 SQAAVQV
+271 
-278 ATTAGDNIIN
+278 
-288 ASEQAGGFT
+288 
-297 LSGSSSHLAQ
+297 
-307 GTELT
+307 
-312 VTLNGKTYTTT
+312 
-323 VGANG
+323 
-328 AWSVQVPTADA
+328 
-339 QALAEGNQAVL
+339 
-350 VSGKDATG
+350 
-358 NTVTGAQLLTVDTQ
+358 
-372 PPTLAINAIAQDNIV
+372 
-387 SAAEHNA
+387 
-394 ALVLS
+394 
-399 GTSNAEAGQTVTL
+399 
-412 TVNGKSHTAIVGS
+412 
-425 DGTWQV
+425 
-431 TLPAAEVQA
+431 
-440 LTEGNYAVNAS
+440 
-451 VSDRAGNATSNSAN
+451 
-465 FTVDTSAPVVS
+465 
-476 VNTVA
+476 
-481 GDDVLNTAEQIV
+481 
-493 AQIISGRVSGASPGD
+493 
-508 TVTVKLG
+508 
-515 ATVLTGVVLADGTWN
+515 
-530 VALDPAVTRTLA
+530 
-542 RGPNDLIVTVTD
+542 
-554 AAGNTG
+554 
-560 TATHNITLAG
+560 
-570 VAPQVAIDPIS
+570 
-581 GDNVLNALESQQPLT
+581 
-596 LSGTSN
+596 
-602 LPDGGTVNVT
+602 
-612 LNNVTYSAQVNGG
+612 
-625 VWSLSVPVSDVLNLA
+625 
-640 NTNYIVT
+640 
-647 ASATDVI
+647 
-654 GNTGTAQS
+654 
-662 NLLVDTV
+662 
-669 LPQVIINTFAG
+669 
-680 DNVVN
+680 
-685 NAEAAADQTLSG
+685 
-697 RVVGA
+697 
-702 VQGDTVTIELGGNT
+702 
-716 YTATVGSNLT
+716 
-726 WSVNVPAADLQAL
+726 
-739 GDGALTINAS
+739 
-749 VTNGH
+749 
-754 GNTGNGERDITI
+754 
-766 SATLPGLR
+766 
-774 INTISGDDVINALEQ
+774 
-789 LQDLVISGSSSHLPA
+789 
-804 GTTVTVTLGNETYQG
+804 
-819 VTDSNGNWQVGV
+819 
-831 PAVDL
+831 
-836 QALSA
+836 
-841 GTVVVTASATDPAGN
+841 
-856 PVSIDH
+856 
-862 NVFVDAGEVAIAI
+862 
-875 NIVSGDDIINAAE
+875 
-888 KGSPL
+888 
-893 TLTGTT
+893 
-899 QGVEAG
+899 
-905 QTVVVKFAGQTLT
+905 
-918 TTVQNDG
+918 
-925 SWSLTVPASTV
+925 
-936 SSLSDGATEITATV
+936 
-950 TNTSG
+950 
-955 NTGDTSRTITVDSQ
+955 
-969 APALSIDS
+969 
-977 LTADNIINA
+977 
-986 TESGQDL
+986 
-993 SITGTTDAQPGQTVT
+993 
-1008 VTLNGLTYQGT
+1008 
-1019 VQSDGTWSVT
+1019 
-1029 VPAANVDA
+1029 
-1037 LADGNATVTASVN
+1037 
-1050 DVAGNPTSVSRVALV
+1050 
-1065 DATPPVVTI
+1065 
-1074 NPVAT
+1074 
-1079 DNVIN
+1079 
-1084 TPEHAQ
+1084 
-1090 AQIISGTVT
+1090 
-1099 GAQAGDI
+1099 
-1106 VTVTLNNVN
+1106 
-1115 YTTVVDASG
+1115 
-1124 NWSLGVP
+1124 
-1131 ASVVSGLADGS
+1131 
-1142 YPVSV
+1142 
-1147 SVTDRAGNTG
+1147 
-1157 SQSLTVTVDTAAPV
+1157 
-1171 IGINTIAGDDVI
+1171 
-1183 NASEKGADVQ
+1183 
-1193 ITGTS
+1193 
-1198 DQPVNTAI
+1198 
-1206 TVTLNGQNYTATT
+1206 
-1219 DASGN
+1219 
-1224 WSVTVPASA
+1224 
-1233 VTALGQANYT
+1233 
-1243 VTAAVTSGIGNSA
+1243 
-1256 TASHN
+1256 
-1261 LLVDSA
+1261 
-1267 LPGVTINPVAT
+1267 
-1278 DDIINAAEA
+1278 
-1287 GVAQTISGQVTG
+1287 
-1299 AAVGDT
+1299 
-1305 VTVTLGGN
+1305 
-1313 TYTTTVQPG
+1313 
-1322 LSWSVSVPAADI
+1322 
-1334 QALGNGDLTV
+1334 
-1344 SASVTNENGNTGSGT
+1344 
-1359 RDITVDANLPGLRV
+1359 
-1373 DTVAGDDVVNII
+1373 
-1385 EHGQALVITGS
+1385 
-1396 SSGLAEGTP
+1396 
-1405 LTVTINNVE
+1405 
-1414 YTTAVQA
+1414 
-1421 DGSWSVGVTAAQV
+1421 
-1434 SAWPAGTVT
+1434 
-1443 VAVSGESSAGNPV
+1443 
-1456 SITHP
+1456 
-1461 VTVDLTPA
+1461 
-1469 AISINTIATDDVIN
+1469 
-1483 AAEKGA
+1483 
-1489 DLTLSGTT
+1489 
-1497 TNVEAGQTV
+1497 
-1506 TVTFGGKNYTA
+1506 
-1517 SVASDGSWTATVPAA
+1517 
-1532 DLASLTDGAA
+1532 
-1542 TAQAS
+1542 
-1547 VSNVNGNSASA
+1547 
-1558 VHNYSVDS
+1558 
-1566 SAPTI
+1566 
-1571 IINTVASDNIV
+1571 
-1582 NGSEADAGV
+1582 
-1591 TVSGSTTA
+1591 
-1599 EAGQIV
+1599 
-1605 TVTLNSPTVQTYQ
+1605 
-1618 ATVQADGTWSINIPA
+1618 
-1633 ADLAALT
+1633 
-1640 DGSHTLTATV
+1640 
-1650 NDKAGNPASTT
+1650 
-1661 HNLAVDLTVPV
+1661 
-1672 LTINTIADDDIIN
+1672 
-1685 AAEHGQALVISGS
+1685 
-1698 STGGE
+1698 
-1703 AGDVVTVTLNSKTY
+1703 
-1717 TTTLDASGNWSVGVP
+1717 
-1732 AADVTALGSGSQTVT
+1732 
-1747 ASVTDA
+1747 
-1753 AGNSDSETHTVTV
+1753 
-1766 NLTAPTIGINTIAT
+1766 
-1780 DDVINASEKGADLQ
+1780 
-1794 ISGTSNQPAG
+1794 
-1804 TTITLTLN
+1804 
-1812 GQNYT
+1812 
-1817 ATTDAAGNWSTTVP
+1817 P

-1872 TLNPVATDDI
+1872 TINPVATDDI
-1882 INATESGSAQ
+1882 INAAESGNAQ

-1937 IGNGD
+1937 IGNGN
-1942 LTVNASVTNSVGNT
+1942 LTVNASVTNGVGNT

-1977 AGDDVVNSIEHT
+1977 AGDDVVNSIEHA

-2032 ADVGN
+2032 ADVSN

-2045 TVSGA
+2045 TVSGTNT
-2050 SSAGNPVTIT
+2050 AGTTSTIT

-2100 VEAGQTVTVTFGGK
+2100 VEVGQTVTVTFGGK

-2120 AGDGSWTTSV
+2120 AGDGSWTTTV
-2130 PAADLNALRDG
+2130 PAADLSVLRDG
-2141 DATVQASVSNVNG
+2141 DATVQASVSTING

-2171 LSINTIATD
+2171 LAINTIATD

-2190 PLTINGTSSAE
+2190 PLTISGSSTAE
-2201 TGQTVTVTLNGVSY
+2201 AGQTVTVTLNGVTYS
-2215 TGTVQ
+2215 GSVQ
-2220 ADGSWSVSVPTT
+2220 ADGSWSVSLPTA
-2232 DLSNLTASP
+2232 DLSNLTASQ

-2246 SVNDKAGNPATAIHG
+2246 SVSDKAGNPASANHG

-2283 ASEHGQ
+2283 AAEHGQ

-2303 DAITVT
+2303 DVITVT
-2309 LNSKTYTTTLDASG
+2309 LNSKTYTTMLDASG

-2333 VTALGSGAQTI
+2333 VTALGSGPQTI
-2344 TATITD
+2344 TAAITD
-2350 AAGNI
+2350 AAGNS

-2363 VNLTSPTIGINTIAT
+2363 VNLAAPTIGINTIAT
-2378 DDVINSTEKG
+2378 DDVIKATEKG

-2400 AGTTVTVTLNG
+2400 AGTTITVTLNG

-2418 DASGN
+2418 DSNGN
-2423 WSTTVPAS
+2423 WSATVPAS

-2441 TVTANVTDSAGNT
+2441 TVTANVTDTAGNS
-2454 NSASHS
+2454 NSASHN

-2488 AQTISGQVTGAAAG
+2488 AQTISGQVTGAAQG

-2512 TYTATVQANLSWNV
+2512 TYTATVQSNLSWSV
-2526 SVPAADIQAIGNGSL
+2526 DVPAADIQALGNGDL

-2551 GNTGSGTRDITID
+2551 GNTGSGSRDITID

-2582 SIEHSQALVVTGSST
+2582 SIEHNQALVITGSSS

-2605 TVVINSV
+2605 TVEINNV

-2620 DGTWNLGVPAADVSN
+2620 DGTWSLGVPAVDVSN

-2641 DITVSGTNSAGTT
+2641 NITVSGTNSAGTT

-2661 TVDLAA
+2661 TVDLAG

-2720 NGSWTVNVLPAD
+2720 NGSWTVNVPPAD

-2740 GNVQVSVSNING
+2740 GNVQASVSNING
-2752 NSAQTDR
+2752 NSAQADR

-2773 TIAGDDILNVSEAGA
+2773 TIASDDILNVSEAGA

-2809 NNTYQTTVQ
+2809 NNTYQTTVL
-2818 ADGTWSVNVPATD
+2818 ADGTWSVNVPAAD

-2850 GNPASADHALAVD
+2850 GNPASADHALVVD
-2863 VTAPDLT
+2863 ITAPDLT

-2901 DVVTVNLNGKNYTTT
+2901 DVVTVTLNGKNYTTT

-2972 TVSGDDIINNTE
+2972 TVSGDDIIN
-2984 KTQDLTISGGSSGL
+2984 
-2998 ATGTT
+2998 
-3003 VTVMLNGLA
+3003 
-3012 YRATTDGSGNW
+3012 
-3023 SVTVPASAVGA
+3023 
-3034 LGEAVYSIS
+3034 
-3043 ATATDSAGNSGS
+3043 
-3055 TTHTVNVE
+3055 
-3063 SLLPG
+3063 
-3068 VIINTVAGDDIINAA
+3068 AA
-3083 EIAVNQTISGQVTG
+3083 EIVVAQTISGQVTG
-3097 TAEAGNTVTV
+3097 TAVAGNTVIV
-3107 TLGGNQYTAT
+3107 TIGGNQYNAT
-3117 VQPDLSWSVSVPAAD
+3117 VQSDLSWSVSVPANV

-3142 ISASVTNTTG
+3142 ISASLTNSAN

-3167 PGLRVDTVAGDDVVN
+3167 PGLRVDTVAGDDVIN
-3182 IIEHGQALVV
+3182 SIEHTQALVI
-3192 TGSSTGL
+3192 TGSSSGL
-3199 AAGTPLTVEIN
+3199 AAGAALTVVIN
-3210 GVTYGATVL
+3210 SVTYGATVL
-3219 ADGTWSVG
+3219 ADGSWSVG
-3227 VPVGDVANWPA
+3227 VPVADVTNWPA
-3238 GTVDIT
+3238 GTVNIA
-3244 VTGTNTAGTT
+3244 VSGTNTAGTT

-3271 INILSGDD
+3271 INTLSTDD

-3316 TVATGGSWGLTV
+3316 TVAADNTWGLTI
-3328 PAADLATLSDGA
+3328 PAVDVATLPDGA

-3353 IAQTTHA
+3353 STQATHA

-3404 TVTLNGVDYSG
+3404 TVTLNGVNYSG

-3428 TGDLVNLTA
+3428 TGDLASLTA
-3437 NSYTVSASVSDKAG
+3437 SSYTVNASVSDKAR
-3451 NPASATH
+3451 NSASATH

-3474 AGDDVIN
+3474 AGDDIIN
-3481 ATEHAQAQVISGSA
+3481 ATEHGQAQIISGSA

-3547 DSAGNSGTASHV
+3547 DSAGNSGTASHTV
-3559 VNVALGAPV
+3559 TVALGAPV
-3568 LGINTIAVDDIINAT
+3568 LAINTIAVDDIINAA

-3591 SGTSNQ
+3591 TGTSNQ
-3597 PAGTQVTV
+3597 PAGTQITV
-3605 TFNGQNYTT
+3605 TLNGQNYTT
-3614 TADSSGNWSV
+3614 TADASGNWSV
-3624 TVPASAVGSLGEAT
+3624 TVPASRVSALGEAT
-3638 YTVTATATDVDG
+3638 YTVTAAATDADG

-3685 ADQTISGQ
+3685 VEQTISGQ

-3718 NLSWSINIPAAAL
+3718 NLSWSVDVPASAL
-3731 QALGNGE
+3731 QELGNGE
-3738 LTISATVTNS
+3738 LTISASVTNS

-3795 GLAAGA
+3795 GLAAGSN
-3801 VLTVSINNQTY
+3801 VTLTINGQTY
-3812 SATVLADGSW
+3812 VAAVLADGTW
-3822 SVGVPAADVSAWP
+3822 SVGVPAVDVSAWP
-3835 AGTVTITASGST
+3835 AGSVTIAASGST
-3847 TAGNPVSVTHP
+3847 SAGNPVSVTHP
-3858 VTVDLTAIAV
+3858 VTVDLSAVAV

-3915 VAANGSWSTTVPA
+3915 VAANGSWSTSVPA

-3995 AEVGQTVTVT
+3995 AEAGQTVTVT
-4005 LNGANY
+4005 LNGTNY

-4020 WSVSVPPAALS
+4020 WSVSVPSADLS
-4031 ALTASNYTVSAAVS
+4031 TLTASNYTVNAAVS

-4064 PLVTINTVAGDDV
+4064 PVVTINTVAGDDV

-4128 VVSALANGMVTI
+4128 VVSALANGTVTI
-4140 NASVTDAAGN
+4140 NASVTDAGGN
-4150 SGSTTHQVTVNTGLP
+4150 SGSATHQVTVNTGLP
-4165 SITFNAISGDNVLN
+4165 TITFNAISGDNILN
-4179 ADEKGQPLTISGSSS
+4179 ADEKGQPLTISGGST

-4208 HNYSATTDAAGN
+4208 HNYSATTDASGN
-4220 WTLTVPASDLAALD
+4220 WTLTVPVSDLAALG

-4243 ATSAVGNTVSS
+4243 ATSAAGNTASS

-4260 DSGLPGV
+4260 DSGLPDV

-4290 GAVTRAA
+4290 GVVTRAA

-4304 TLGGNTYTAQ
+4304 TLGGNTYTAT
-4314 VQADL
+4314 VQSNL

-4325 PAADLQALGNGD
+4325 PTADLQALGNGD
-4337 LTINASVTNASGN
+4337 LTITASVTNANGN

-4390 GGSSGLNTGAAL
+4390 GGSSGLNAGAVL
-4402 TVTING
+4402 TVTINS
-4408 VAYAATVQADGSW
+4408 VAYSATVQADGSW
-4421 SVGIPAANVST
+4421 SVGIPAANVSA

-4441 VVGQSSAGNPVNV
+4441 VDGQSSANNPVSV

-4482 KGADLTL
+4482 KGTNLTL
-4489 SGSTSGIA
+4489 SGSTSGIE

-4523 TVPAADLATLPD
+4523 NVPAADLATLPE

-4549 NNASATHAYSVDA
+4549 NSASATHAYSVDA

-4574 DDILNATE
+4574 DDILNAAE
-4582 AGSPLTLSGTS
+4582 AGSPLTISGTS

-4604 LNGATYSGNVQADG
+4604 LNGATYTGTVQADG
-4618 SWSVSVPTSALGALT
+4618 SWSVSVPTSALGALN

-4642 VNDKAGNPGNASH
+4642 VNDKAGNPGSASH

-4689 GTSTGGEA
+4689 GTSSGGEA

-4762 VPVIGINTIAGDDVI
+4762 APVISINTIAGDDVI
-4777 NATEKGSNL
+4777 NATEKGSDL

-4797 TAIIVTLNGQNYS
+4797 TAITVTLNGQNYS

-4861 LPGVTINPVAT
+4861 LPGITINPVAT
-4872 DDIINAAEAGSAQT
+4872 DDIINASEAGSAQT

-4899 VTVTLGGKT
+4899 VTVELGGKT
-4908 YSVTVQPDLSWNVS
+4908 YTATVQADLSWNVS

-4976 NIIEHGQAQVISGSS
+4976 NIIEHAQAQVITGSS

-5009 AATVLANGNWSVGVP
+5009 AATVLANGSWSVGVP
-5024 AADVSNWSAGTLNI
+5024 ATDVSNWPAGTLNI
-5038 SVSGANSAGTQ
+5038 TVSGANSAGTQ
-5049 TSITHPV
+5049 TSITHPL
-5056 TVDLTAVAISINAI
+5056 TVDLTAVAISMNSI
-5070 TSDDVINAAEKGA
+5070 TSDDAINAAEKGA

-5093 VEAGQIVTVTFGG
+5093 VEAGQTVTVTFGG
-5106 KTYSATVAANGSW
+5106 KTYTTTVAANGSW
-5119 STTVPAADM
+5119 STTVPAADL
-5128 AALRDGDASALVRV
+5128 AALRDGDASAQVRV

-5155 YSVDSAV
+5155 YSVDSAA
-5162 PMVTI
+5162 PTVTI

-5190 STAEAGQT
+5190 STAQTGQT

-5206 TYQTTVQAD
+5206 NYQTTVQTD

-5224 SALTT
+5224 SDLTA

-5238 ATVSDLAGNPGSASK
+5238 ATVSDLAGNLGSASK

-5268 VTGDDVINNVEHT
+5268 VAGDDVINNVEHI

-5379 AGSTLT
+5379 AGSALT

-5428 ALADGT
+5428 ALSDGT

-5524 ADLATLGQGAQTITA
+5524 VDLAALGQGAQTITA
-5539 SVNDRAGNPGQTTHA
+5539 SVNDRAGNPGQATHA
-5554 LTVDTVAPTITI
+5554 LTVDTVAPTVTI
-5566 STVAGDDIINNAEQ
+5566 ATVAGDDIINNAEQ

-5604 QTWTATVGSG
+5604 QTWSATVGSG

-5625 FVGLS
+5625 FAGLS
-5630 DGSYTVSATVSDQA
+5630 DGSYTISATVSDQA
-5644 GNSGSA
+5644 GNPGSA

-5747 GSNNHTIT
+5747 GSSNHTIT
-5755 VDLSAPAMAINID
+5755 VDLSAPAMDINID

-5809 GGVTWSTLTVTGTTW
+5809 GGTTWTTLTVTGTTW

-5861 TIAPDPAVKTIAIS
+5861 TTAPDPAVKTIAIS
-5875 AITTDTGLITNDF
+5875 AITTDMGLITNDF

-5913 SIDGGTTWQNLS
+5913 S
-5925 VSGLTWTYLDGRTL
+5925 
-5939 TDGNYNYQVRVIDTA
+5939 
-5954 GNIGAT
+5954 
-5960 ASQIVTVDTSA
+5960 
-5971 PLASKTI
+5971 
-5978 TIAGISDDTG
+5978 
-5988 LSSSDFVTR
+5988 
-5997 DTTLTVRGT
+5997 
-6006 LGATLAADERA
+6006 
-6017 QISLDGGV
+6017 LDGGV
-6025 TWATLTV
+6025 TWTTLTV
-6032 IGTNWSYADGRTL
+6032 VGTSWSYADGHTL

-6089 SDDTGASSSDF
+6089 SDDTGTSSSDF

-6131 TWVNVTLAADG
+6131 TWVNVTVAADS
-6142 LNWTYADGRTLTN
+6142 LNWSYVDGRTLTN

-6160 QVRVVDLAGNIGAT
+6160 QVRVVDLAGNVGAT
-6174 GSQSAQID
+6174 SSQSALID

-6205 FITSDTTLT
+6205 FITSDTMLT

-6234 GGATWTT
+6234 SGATWTT

-6318 TTPLLNGVLSGPL
+6318 TTPLLNGVLSAPL

-6398 TLAQITNQTTRDTT
+6398 TLAQITSQTTRDTT

-6437 YTSQPGG
+6437 YTSEPGG

-6450 AHNTWYVQLPDTDV
+6450 AHNTWYVQLPDTDALTV
-6464 LAASA
+6464 SA
-6469 TAYNVTAQV
+6469 TAYTVTAQV
-6478 KSSAGNGNTANV
+6478 KSSAGNGNNANI

-6501 DYTPAWTTAN
+6501 DYTPTWTTAS

-6522 DNHGMWTVLANQQIM
+6522 DSHGMWTVLANQQVM

-6551 LVQSGN
+6551 LYQSGN

-6596 TFSSAIQVNVGT
+6596 TFSSAIQVTVGT

-6648 LVGNSTTA
+6648 LVGNSTTS
-6656 NNGGNATVGGLVN
+6656 NSGGSATVGGAVT

-6683 NDGRVDLVQHT
+6683 NDGRIDLVQHT
-6694 FNLNNFYTLSS
+6694 YNLNNYYTLSS
-6705 LISQGNGTFVWGQN
+6705 LINQGNGTFVWGQN
-6719 TINTFLSVAGSGGN
+6719 TTNTFLSGAGSGAM
-6733 STSVS
+6733 SSSVS

-6753 LPASQGRANF
+6753 LPASQGRANY

-6769 TNGVLGSPVAVGATG
+6769 TNGVLGSPVAVGATA

-6792 VAVDWDHDGLMDIA
+6792 LAVDWNHDGLMDIA

-6818 NVGGASNWTQ
+6818 NVSNASNWTQ
-6828 SVLGGSQSGTTSGV
+6828 SALGGSQSGTTSGV

-6849 DGAVDVLVTKQS
+6849 DGAVDVLVSKQS
-6861 GSVFLIRNTNTVS
+6861 GSVFLSRNTNTVS

-6942 IKSTGATASNIDQ
+6942 IKSTGTTASNIDQ
-6955 TVNTTWGGL
+6955 TVNTSWGGL
-6964 HATDATHAYDLSAE
+6964 QATDATHAYDLSAE

-7067 NFNDTLT
+7067 NFNDILT
-7074 GSTGDNQLEGRGG
+7074 GSSGDNQLEGRGG

-7183 IVQIDRDGTGGGF
+7183 IVQIDRDGTGGTF
-7196 ATANV
+7196 ATTNV

>member
-1 MSLIIDVISR
+1 M
-11 KTSVKQTLI
+11 
-20 NPGDVTVV
+20 
-28 IYEPSV
+28 
-34 VQIHAQASA
+34 
-43 VARYVREGND
+43 
-53 LLIYMQD
+53 
-60 GTVVRCNG
+60 
-68 YFLQAANST
+68 
-77 EQSELVFADG
+77 
-87 QQLTHVTFADTAA
+87 
-100 GGLAPVELVAHTAA
+100 
-114 IESIAPFL
+114 
-122 DTVAQTS
+122 
-129 TFPWGW
+129 
-135 LAGAAV
+135 
-141 GGGALGALLA
+141 
-151 SGGGDDSK
+151 
-159 TEVVNNPPPAEPGN
+159 
-173 ATPSFLVTDN
+173 
-183 QGDQRGIL
+183 
-191 ATNDITD
+191 
-198 DTTPTFSGSG
+198 
-208 QAGATI
+208 
-214 QIKDSNGNTIA
+214 
-225 STQVDSNGH
+225 
-234 WNVSLPTQSAGEHT
+234 
-248 WSVVQIVGNTI
+248 
-259 TDAGSITLTIDN
+259 
-271 SQAAVQV
+271 
-278 ATTAGDNIIN
+278 
-288 ASEQAGGFT
+288 
-297 LSGSSSHLAQ
+297 
-307 GTELT
+307 
-312 VTLNGKTYTTT
+312 
-323 VGANG
+323 
-328 AWSVQVPTADA
+328 
-339 QALAEGNQAVL
+339 
-350 VSGKDATG
+350 
-358 NTVTGAQLLTVDTQ
+358 
-372 PPTLAINAIAQDNIV
+372 
-387 SAAEHNA
+387 
-394 ALVLS
+394 
-399 GTSNAEAGQTVTL
+399 
-412 TVNGKSHTAIVGS
+412 
-425 DGTWQV
+425 
-431 TLPAAEVQA
+431 
-440 LTEGNYAVNAS
+440 
-451 VSDRAGNATSNSAN
+451 
-465 FTVDTSAPVVS
+465 
-476 VNTVA
+476 
-481 GDDVLNTAEQIV
+481 
-493 AQIISGRVSGASPGD
+493 
-508 TVTVKLG
+508 
-515 ATVLTGVVLADGTWN
+515 
-530 VALDPAVTRTLA
+530 
-542 RGPNDLIVTVTD
+542 
-554 AAGNTG
+554 
-560 TATHNITLAG
+560 
-570 VAPQVAIDPIS
+570 
-581 GDNVLNALESQQPLT
+581 
-596 LSGTSN
+596 
-602 LPDGGTVNVT
+602 
-612 LNNVTYSAQVNGG
+612 
-625 VWSLSVPVSDVLNLA
+625 
-640 NTNYIVT
+640 
-647 ASATDVI
+647 
-654 GNTGTAQS
+654 
-662 NLLVDTV
+662 
-669 LPQVIINTFAG
+669 
-680 DNVVN
+680 
-685 NAEAAADQTLSG
+685 
-697 RVVGA
+697 
-702 VQGDTVTIELGGNT
+702 
-716 YTATVGSNLT
+716 
-726 WSVNVPAADLQAL
+726 
-739 GDGALTINAS
+739 
-749 VTNGH
+749 
-754 GNTGNGERDITI
+754 
-766 SATLPGLR
+766 
-774 INTISGDDVINALEQ
+774 
-789 LQDLVISGSSSHLPA
+789 
-804 GTTVTVTLGNETYQG
+804 
-819 VTDSNGNWQVGV
+819 
-831 PAVDL
+831 
-836 QALSA
+836 
-841 GTVVVTASATDPAGN
+841 
-856 PVSIDH
+856 
-862 NVFVDAGEVAIAI
+862 
-875 NIVSGDDIINAAE
+875 
-888 KGSPL
+888 
-893 TLTGTT
+893 
-899 QGVEAG
+899 
-905 QTVVVKFAGQTLT
+905 
-918 TTVQNDG
+918 
-925 SWSLTVPASTV
+925 
-936 SSLSDGATEITATV
+936 
-950 TNTSG
+950 
-955 NTGDTSRTITVDSQ
+955 
-969 APALSIDS
+969 
-977 LTADNIINA
+977 
-986 TESGQDL
+986 
-993 SITGTTDAQPGQTVT
+993 
-1008 VTLNGLTYQGT
+1008 
-1019 VQSDGTWSVT
+1019 
-1029 VPAANVDA
+1029 
-1037 LADGNATVTASVN
+1037 
-1050 DVAGNPTSVSRVALV
+1050 
-1065 DATPPVVTI
+1065 
-1074 NPVAT
+1074 
-1079 DNVIN
+1079 
-1084 TPEHAQ
+1084 
-1090 AQIISGTVT
+1090 
-1099 GAQAGDI
+1099 
-1106 VTVTLNNVN
+1106 
-1115 YTTVVDASG
+1115 
-1124 NWSLGVP
+1124 
-1131 ASVVSGLADGS
+1131 
-1142 YPVSV
+1142 
-1147 SVTDRAGNTG
+1147 
-1157 SQSLTVTVDTAAPV
+1157 
-1171 IGINTIAGDDVI
+1171 
-1183 NASEKGADVQ
+1183 
-1193 ITGTS
+1193 
-1198 DQPVNTAI
+1198 
-1206 TVTLNGQNYTATT
+1206 
-1219 DASGN
+1219 
-1224 WSVTVPASA
+1224 
-1233 VTALGQANYT
+1233 
-1243 VTAAVTSGIGNSA
+1243 
-1256 TASHN
+1256 
-1261 LLVDSA
+1261 
-1267 LPGVTINPVAT
+1267 
-1278 DDIINAAEA
+1278 
-1287 GVAQTISGQVTG
+1287 
-1299 AAVGDT
+1299 
-1305 VTVTLGGN
+1305 
-1313 TYTTTVQPG
+1313 
-1322 LSWSVSVPAADI
+1322 
-1334 QALGNGDLTV
+1334 
-1344 SASVTNENGNTGSGT
+1344 
-1359 RDITVDANLPGLRV
+1359 
-1373 DTVAGDDVVNII
+1373 
-1385 EHGQALVITGS
+1385 
-1396 SSGLAEGTP
+1396 
-1405 LTVTINNVE
+1405 
-1414 YTTAVQA
+1414 
-1421 DGSWSVGVTAAQV
+1421 
-1434 SAWPAGTVT
+1434 
-1443 VAVSGESSAGNPV
+1443 
-1456 SITHP
+1456 
-1461 VTVDLTPA
+1461 
-1469 AISINTIATDDVIN
+1469 
-1483 AAEKGA
+1483 
-1489 DLTLSGTT
+1489 
-1497 TNVEAGQTV
+1497 
-1506 TVTFGGKNYTA
+1506 
-1517 SVASDGSWTATVPAA
+1517 
-1532 DLASLTDGAA
+1532 
-1542 TAQAS
+1542 
-1547 VSNVNGNSASA
+1547 
-1558 VHNYSVDS
+1558 
-1566 SAPTI
+1566 
-1571 IINTVASDNIV
+1571 
-1582 NGSEADAGV
+1582 
-1591 TVSGSTTA
+1591 
-1599 EAGQIV
+1599 
-1605 TVTLNSPTVQTYQ
+1605 
-1618 ATVQADGTWSINIPA
+1618 
-1633 ADLAALT
+1633 
-1640 DGSHTLTATV
+1640 
-1650 NDKAGNPASTT
+1650 
-1661 HNLAVDLTVPV
+1661 
-1672 LTINTIADDDIIN
+1672 
-1685 AAEHGQALVISGS
+1685 
-1698 STGGE
+1698 
-1703 AGDVVTVTLNSKTY
+1703 
-1717 TTTLDASGNWSVGVP
+1717 
-1732 AADVTALGSGSQTVT
+1732 
-1747 ASVTDA
+1747 
-1753 AGNSDSETHTVTV
+1753 
-1766 NLTAPTIGINTIAT
+1766 
-1780 DDVINASEKGADLQ
+1780 
-1794 ISGTSNQPAG
+1794 
-1804 TTITLTLN
+1804 
-1812 GQNYT
+1812 
-1817 ATTDAAGNWSTTVP
+1817 
-1831 ASAVG
+1831 
-1836 ALGEASYTVT
+1836 
-1846 ANVTDS
+1846 
-1852 AGNSNSASHNVQ
+1852 
-1864 VNTALPGV
+1864 
-1872 TLNPVATDDI
+1872 
-1882 INATESGSAQ
+1882 
-1892 TISGQVTGAAAGDTV
+1892 
-1907 TVTLGGKTY
+1907 
-1916 TATVQGN
+1916 
-1923 LSWSVDV
+1923 
-1930 PAADIQA
+1930 
-1937 IGNGD
+1937 
-1942 LTVNASVTNSVGNT
+1942 
-1956 GSGSRDIT
+1956 
-1964 IDANLPGLRVDTV
+1964 
-1977 AGDDVVNSIEHT
+1977 
-1989 QALVITG
+1989 ITG

-2011 NTVTYAATVLADG
+2011 NNVTYGATVLADG
-2024 TWSVGVPA
+2024 TWSLGVPA
-2032 ADVGN
+2032 VNVGN

-2050 SSAGNPVTIT
+2050 TSAGNPVTIT

-2100 VEAGQTVTVTFGGK
+2100 VEPGQTVTVTFDGK

-2120 AGDGSWTTSV
+2120 AGDGSWTTTV
-2130 PAADLNALRDG
+2130 PAADLAALRDG
-2141 DATVQASVSNVNG
+2141 DATVQASVSTING
-2154 NTASATHAYSVD
+2154 NTASATHVYSVD
-2166 ATAPT
+2166 ATTPT
-2171 LSINTIATD
+2171 LTINTIATD

-2190 PLTINGTSSAE
+2190 PLTISGSSTAE
-2201 TGQTVTVTLNGVSY
+2201 AGQTVTVTLNGVTY

-2220 ADGSWSVSVPTT
+2220 ADGSWSVSVPTA
-2232 DLSNLTASP
+2232 DLSNLTASQ

-2246 SVNDKAGNPATAIHG
+2246 SVNDKAGNPVSATHG

-2283 ASEHGQ
+2283 ATEHGQ

-2303 DAITVT
+2303 DVITVT
-2309 LNSKTYTTTLDASG
+2309 LNSKTYTTTLDASS

-2328 VPAAD
+2328 VPLSD
-2333 VTALGSGAQTI
+2333 VTALGSGPQNI

-2350 AAGNI
+2350 AAGNS

-2363 VNLTSPTIGINTIAT
+2363 VNLAAPTIGINTIAT
-2378 DDVINSTEKG
+2378 DAVINATEKG

-2400 AGTTVTVTLNG
+2400 AGTTITVTLNG

-2418 DASGN
+2418 DSNGN
-2423 WSTTVPAS
+2423 WSATVPAS

-2441 TVTANVTDSAGNT
+2441 TVTASVTDTAGNS
-2454 NSASHS
+2454 NSASHN

-2481 NAAESGN
+2481 NAAEAGN
-2488 AQTISGQVTGAAAG
+2488 AQTISGQVTGAAQG
-2502 DTVTVTLGGN
+2502 DTVTITLGGN
-2512 TYTATVQANLSWNV
+2512 TYTATVQANLSWSV
-2526 SVPAADIQAIGNGSL
+2526 SVPAADIQALGNGSL
-2541 TVNASVTNGV
+2541 TVNASVTNAV
-2551 GNTGSGTRDITID
+2551 GNSGSGSRDITID

-2582 SIEHSQALVVTGSST
+2582 SIEHNQALVITGSSS

-2605 TVVINSV
+2605 TVVINNV
-2612 TYGATVLA
+2612 TYAATVLA

-2720 NGSWTVNVLPAD
+2720 NGSWTVNVPPAD

-2740 GNVQVSVSNING
+2740 GNVQASVSNING
-2752 NSAQTDR
+2752 NNAQADR

-2773 TIAGDDILNVSEAGA
+2773 TIASDDTLNVSEAGA

-2818 ADGTWSVNVPATD
+2818 ADGTWSVNVPAAD

-2870 INTVAGDDI
+2870 INTVSGDDI

-2890 VSGTSTGAAAG
+2890 VSGISTGAEPG
-2901 DVVTVNLNGKNYTTT
+2901 DVVTVTLNGKNYTTT

-2957 HDVTVDLSGPTLTIN
+2957 HNVTVDLSGPTLTIS
-2972 TVSGDDIINNTE
+2972 TVSGDDIINNAE
-2984 KTQDLTISGGSSGL
+2984 KTQDLIISGGSSGL

-3012 YRATTDGSGNW
+3012 YSATTDSSGNW
-3023 SVTVPASAVGA
+3023 SVTVPAAAVGA
-3034 LGEAVYSIS
+3034 LGEAVYQIS
-3043 ATATDSAGNSGS
+3043 ASATDSAGNSGS

-3083 EIAVNQTISGQVTG
+3083 EIAVAQTISGQVTG
-3097 TAEAGNTVTV
+3097 TAVAGNTVIV
-3107 TLGGNQYTAT
+3107 TIGGNQYNAT
-3117 VQPDLSWSVSVPAAD
+3117 VQSDLSWSVSVPANV

-3142 ISASVTNTTG
+3142 ISASVTNSAN

-3167 PGLRVDTVAGDDVVN
+3167 PGLRVDTVAGDDVIN
-3182 IIEHGQALVV
+3182 SIEHTQALVV

-3199 AAGTPLTVEIN
+3199 AAGTALTVVIN
-3210 GVTYGATVL
+3210 NVTYGATVL

-3227 VPVGDVANWPA
+3227 VPAADVTNWPA
-3238 GTVDIT
+3238 GTVNIA
-3244 VTGTNTAGTT
+3244 VSGTNTAGTT
-3254 TSISHPVT
+3254 TSITHPVT
-3262 VDLAAVAIT
+3262 VDLATVAIT
-3271 INILSGDD
+3271 INTLSTDD

-3294 TTSGVEAGQTITVIF
+3294 TTSDVEAGQTITVIF

-3316 TVATGGSWGLTV
+3316 TVAADNTWGLTI
-3328 PAADLATLSDGA
+3328 PAADVATLPDGA

-3353 IAQTTHA
+3353 SAQATHA

-3404 TVTLNGVDYSG
+3404 TVTLNGVNYSG

-3428 TGDLVNLTA
+3428 TGDLASLTA
-3437 NSYTVSASVSDKAG
+3437 SSYTVNASVSDKAG

-3474 AGDDVIN
+3474 AGDDIIN
-3481 ATEHAQAQVISGSA
+3481 ATEHGQAQIISGSA
-3495 TGATTGNTVSVTIGT
+3495 TGATTGNMVSVTIGT

-3547 DSAGNSGTASHV
+3547 DSAGNSGTASHTV
-3559 VNVALGAPV
+3559 TVALGAPV
-3568 LGINTIAVDDIINAT
+3568 LAINTIAVDDIINAT

-3591 SGTSNQ
+3591 SGTSDQ
-3597 PAGTQVTV
+3597 PAGTQITV
-3605 TFNGQNYTT
+3605 TLNGQNYTT
-3614 TADSSGNWSV
+3614 TVDASGNWSV
-3624 TVPASAVGSLGEAT
+3624 TVPASAVGTLGEAT
-3638 YTVTATATDVDG
+3638 YTVTASATDADG

-3685 ADQTISGQ
+3685 VDQTISGQ

-3718 NLSWSINIPAAAL
+3718 NLSWSVDVPASAL

-3738 LTISATVTNS
+3738 LTISASVTNS

-3763 NLPGLRVDT
+3763 NLPGLRIDT

-3795 GLAAGA
+3795 GLAAGSN
-3801 VLTVSINNQTY
+3801 VTLTINGQTY
-3812 SATVLADGSW
+3812 VAAVLADGTW
-3822 SVGVPAADVSAWP
+3822 SVGVPAADVSVWP
-3835 AGTVTITASGST
+3835 AGTVTITASGNTS
-3847 TAGNPVSVTHP
+3847 AGNPVSVTHP
-3858 VTVDLTAIAV
+3858 VTVDLSAVAV

-3910 TYSAT
+3910 TYTAS
-3915 VAANGSWSTTVPA
+3915 VAANGLWSTTVPA

-3962 ASAPTVTIN
+3962 ASAPTVIIN

-3985 AALTITGSST
+3985 AALTIIGSST
-3995 AEVGQTVTVT
+3995 AEAGQTVTVT
-4005 LNGANY
+4005 LNGTNY

-4020 WSVSVPPAALS
+4020 WSVSVPPADLS

-4053 VNHNLTVDTSV
+4053 ANHNLTVDTSV
-4064 PLVTINTVAGDDV
+4064 PVVTINTVAGDDV

-4128 VVSALANGMVTI
+4128 VVSALENGTVTI
-4140 NASVTDAAGN
+4140 NASVTDAGGN

-4165 SITFNAISGDNVLN
+4165 TITFNAISGDNVLN
-4179 ADEKGQPLTISGSSS
+4179 ADEKGQPLTISGSST

-4208 HNYSATTDAAGN
+4208 HNYSATTDASGN
-4220 WTLTVPASDLAALD
+4220 WTLTVPVSDLAALG

-4243 ATSAVGNTVSS
+4243 ATSAVGNTASS

-4267 TINTVAG
+4267 TIDTVAG

-4279 AAEAGADQTIS
+4279 AAEAGAAQTIS
-4290 GAVTRAA
+4290 GVVTRAA

-4304 TLGGNTYTAQ
+4304 TLGGNTYTAE
-4314 VQADL
+4314 VQPDL
-4319 SWSVSV
+4319 SWSVTV

-4337 LTINASVTNASGN
+4337 LTINASVTNANGN

-4390 GGSSGLNTGAAL
+4390 GGSSGLNAGAVL
-4402 TVTING
+4402 TVTINS
-4408 VAYAATVQADGSW
+4408 VAYSTTVQADGSW
-4421 SVGIPAANVST
+4421 SVGIPAASVSA

-4441 VVGQSSAGNPVNV
+4441 VAGQSSANIPVSV

-4482 KGADLTL
+4482 KGTDLTL
-4489 SGSTSGIA
+4489 SGSTSGIE

-4516 ANGSWSV
+4516 ANGSWSI

-4549 NNASATHAYSVDA
+4549 NSASATHAYSVDA
-4562 SAPTLTINTIAS
+4562 SAPTLTINIIAS
-4574 DDILNATE
+4574 DDILNAAE
-4582 AGSPLTLSGTS
+4582 AGSPLTISGTS

-4599 TVTVT
+4599 AVTVT

-4618 SWSVSVPTSALGALT
+4618 SWSISVPTSALGALI

-4642 VNDKAGNPGNASH
+4642 VNDKAGNPGSASH

-4697 GDVVSVVLNG
+4697 GVVVSVVLNG

-4717 GNWSVGVP
+4717 GNWSVGVS

-4762 VPVIGINTIAGDDVI
+4762 APVISINTIAGDDVI
-4777 NATEKGSNL
+4777 NATEKGSDL

-4797 TAIIVTLNGQNYS
+4797 TAITVTLNGQNYS

-4861 LPGVTINPVAT
+4861 LPGITINPVAT

-4899 VTVTLGGKT
+4899 VTVELGGKT
-4908 YSVTVQPDLSWNVS
+4908 YTATVQPDLSWNVS

-4976 NIIEHGQAQVISGSS
+4976 NIIEHAQAQVITGSS
-4991 SGFAA
+4991 SGFAT

-5009 AATVLANGNWSVGVP
+5009 AATVLANGTWSVGVP
-5024 AADVSNWSAGTLNI
+5024 ATDVSNWPAGTLNI
-5038 SVSGANSAGTQ
+5038 TVSGANSAGTQ
-5049 TSITHPV
+5049 TSITHPL
-5056 TVDLTAVAISINAI
+5056 TVDLTTVAVSMNSI

-5093 VEAGQIVTVTFGG
+5093 VEAGQTVTVTFGG
-5106 KTYSATVAANGSW
+5106 KTYTSTVAANGSW
-5119 STTVPAADM
+5119 STTVPVADM
-5128 AALRDGDASALVRV
+5128 AALRDGDASAQVRV

-5155 YSVDSAV
+5155 YSVDSAA
-5162 PMVTI
+5162 PTVTI

-5190 STAEAGQT
+5190 STAETGQT

-5206 TYQTTVQAD
+5206 NYQTTVQAD

-5224 SALTT
+5224 SDLTA
-5229 LANNGYTLT
+5229 LANNGYTL
-5238 ATVSDLAGNPGSASK
+5238 
-5253 GVTVDTTAPVISFNT
+5253 
-5268 VTGDDVINNVEHT
+5268 
-5281 QAQIISGTATGAV
+5281 TATGAV

-5379 AGSTLT
+5379 AGSALT

-5428 ALADGT
+5428 ALSDGT

-5470 STDDRLNAA
+5470 STDDRLSAA

-5503 GGKTYTATVAAN
+5503 GSKTYTATVAAN

-5524 ADLATLGQGAQTITA
+5524 ADLAALGQGAQTITA

-5554 LTVDTVAPTITI
+5554 LTVDTVAPTVTI
-5566 STVAGDDIINNAEQ
+5566 ATVAGDDIINNAEQ

-5604 QTWTATVGSG
+5604 QTWSATVGSG

-5625 FVGLS
+5625 FAGLS
-5630 DGSYTVSATVSDQA
+5630 DGSYTISATVSDQA
-5644 GNSGSA
+5644 GNPGSA

-5747 GSNNHTIT
+5747 GSSNHTIT
-5755 VDLSAPAMAINID
+5755 VDLSAPAMGINID

-5809 GGVTWSTLTVTGTTW
+5809 GGLTWTTLTVTGTTW

-5861 TIAPDPAVKTIAIS
+5861 TTAPDPAVKTIAIS

-5925 VSGLTWTYLDGRTL
+5925 VSGLTWSYLDGRTL

-5960 ASQIVTVDTSA
+5960 ASQIVTVDTTA

-5978 TIAGISDDTG
+5978 AIASISDDTG

-6006 LGATLAADERA
+6006 LGAALAADERA

-6025 TWATLTV
+6025 TWTTLTV
-6032 IGTNWSYADGRTL
+6032 IGTSWSYADGRTL

-6089 SDDTGASSSDF
+6089 SDDTGTSSSDF

-6142 LNWTYADGRTLTN
+6142 LNWSYVDGRTLTN

-6160 QVRVVDLAGNIGAT
+6160 QVRVVDLAGNVGAT

-6234 GGATWTT
+6234 SGATWIT

-6318 TTPLLNGVLSGPL
+6318 TTPLLNGVLSAPL

-6398 TLAQITNQTTRDTT
+6398 TLAQITSQTTRDTT

-6437 YTSQPGG
+6437 YTSEPGG

-6450 AHNTWYVQLPDTDV
+6450 AHNTWYVQLPDTDALTV
-6464 LAASA
+6464 SA
-6469 TAYNVTAQV
+6469 TAYTVTAQV
-6478 KSSAGNGNTANV
+6478 KSSAGNGNNANI

-6501 DYTPAWTTAN
+6501 DYTPTWTTAS

-6522 DNHGMWTVLANQQIM
+6522 DSHGMWTVLANQQVM

-6551 LVQSGN
+6551 LYQSGN

-6596 TFSSAIQVNVGT
+6596 TFSSAIQVTVGT

-6648 LVGNSTTA
+6648 LVGNSTTS
-6656 NNGGNATVGGLVN
+6656 NSGGSATVGGAVT

-6683 NDGRVDLVQHT
+6683 NDGRIDLVQHT
-6694 FNLNNFYTLSS
+6694 YNLNNYYTLSS
-6705 LISQGNGTFVWGQN
+6705 LIN
-6719 TINTFLSVAGSGGN
+6719 
-6733 STSVS
+6733 
-6738 MTWAD
+6738 
-6743 FDGDGDMDLF
+6743 
-6753 LPASQGRANF
+6753 
-6763 GSLLFN
+6763 
-6769 TNGVLGSPVAVGATG
+6769 
-6784 TTYASQFS
+6784 
-6792 VAVDWDHDGLMDIA
+6792 
-6806 RIAQT
+6806 
-6811 GQSYLYT
+6811 
-6818 NVGGASNWTQ
+6818 
-6828 SVLGGSQSGTTSGV
+6828 
-6842 AAMDYDW
+6842 
-6849 DGAVDVLVTKQS
+6849 
-6861 GSVFLIRNTNTVS
+6861 
-6874 YGTSLHLRIT
+6874 
-6884 DPNGINVYY
+6884 
-6893 GNTVKLYNSAGVLVA
+6893 
-6908 TQIINPQ
+6908 
-6915 SGMGVNDTSALVNFY
+6915 
-6930 GLNAGETYNAVL
+6930 
-6942 IKSTGATASNIDQ
+6942 
-6955 TVNTTWGGL
+6955 
-6964 HATDATHAYDLSAE
+6964 
-6978 AGTASNNG
+6978 
-6986 KFVGTGYNDT
+6986 
-6996 FFATAGT
+6996 
-7003 DTYDGSGGWVYS
+7003 
-7015 SGTGTWLANGGMDVV
+7015 
-7030 DFRLSTVGVTAN
+7030 
-7042 LSSTAAQATGFNTST
+7042 
-7057 FTNIEGISGS
+7057 
-7067 NFNDTLT
+7067 
-7074 GSTGDNQLEGRGG
+7074 
-7087 NDTLN
+7087 
-7092 IGNGGHDTLLYK
+7092 
-7104 LLNASD
+7104 
-7110 ATGGNGSDV
+7110 
-7119 VNGFTVGTWE
+7119 
-7129 GTADTD
+7129 
-7135 RIDIRELLQ
+7135 
-7144 GSGYTGNGKASYV
+7144 
-7157 NGVATLDAQAGN
+7157 
-7169 IGDFVKVTQSGSDT
+7169 
-7183 IVQIDRDGTGGGF
+7183 
-7196 ATANV
+7196 
-7201 VTLTGVHTDLATLLA
+7201 
-7216 NHQLMVV
+7216 

>member
-1 MSLIIDVISR
+1 M
-11 KTSVKQTLI
+11 
-20 NPGDVTVV
+20 
-28 IYEPSV
+28 
-34 VQIHAQASA
+34 
-43 VARYVREGND
+43 
-53 LLIYMQD
+53 
-60 GTVVRCNG
+60 
-68 YFLQAANST
+68 
-77 EQSELVFADG
+77 
-87 QQLTHVTFADTAA
+87 
-100 GGLAPVELVAHTAA
+100 
-114 IESIAPFL
+114 
-122 DTVAQTS
+122 
-129 TFPWGW
+129 
-135 LAGAAV
+135 
-141 GGGALGALLA
+141 
-151 SGGGDDSK
+151 
-159 TEVVNNPPPAEPGN
+159 
-173 ATPSFLVTDN
+173 
-183 QGDQRGIL
+183 
-191 ATNDITD
+191 
-198 DTTPTFSGSG
+198 
-208 QAGATI
+208 
-214 QIKDSNGNTIA
+214 
-225 STQVDSNGH
+225 
-234 WNVSLPTQSAGEHT
+234 
-248 WSVVQIVGNTI
+248 
-259 TDAGSITLTIDN
+259 
-271 SQAAVQV
+271 
-278 ATTAGDNIIN
+278 
-288 ASEQAGGFT
+288 
-297 LSGSSSHLAQ
+297 
-307 GTELT
+307 
-312 VTLNGKTYTTT
+312 
-323 VGANG
+323 
-328 AWSVQVPTADA
+328 
-339 QALAEGNQAVL
+339 
-350 VSGKDATG
+350 
-358 NTVTGAQLLTVDTQ
+358 
-372 PPTLAINAIAQDNIV
+372 
-387 SAAEHNA
+387 
-394 ALVLS
+394 
-399 GTSNAEAGQTVTL
+399 
-412 TVNGKSHTAIVGS
+412 
-425 DGTWQV
+425 
-431 TLPAAEVQA
+431 
-440 LTEGNYAVNAS
+440 
-451 VSDRAGNATSNSAN
+451 
-465 FTVDTSAPVVS
+465 
-476 VNTVA
+476 
-481 GDDVLNTAEQIV
+481 
-493 AQIISGRVSGASPGD
+493 
-508 TVTVKLG
+508 
-515 ATVLTGVVLADGTWN
+515 
-530 VALDPAVTRTLA
+530 
-542 RGPNDLIVTVTD
+542 
-554 AAGNTG
+554 
-560 TATHNITLAG
+560 
-570 VAPQVAIDPIS
+570 
-581 GDNVLNALESQQPLT
+581 
-596 LSGTSN
+596 
-602 LPDGGTVNVT
+602 
-612 LNNVTYSAQVNGG
+612 
-625 VWSLSVPVSDVLNLA
+625 
-640 NTNYIVT
+640 
-647 ASATDVI
+647 
-654 GNTGTAQS
+654 
-662 NLLVDTV
+662 
-669 LPQVIINTFAG
+669 
-680 DNVVN
+680 
-685 NAEAAADQTLSG
+685 
-697 RVVGA
+697 
-702 VQGDTVTIELGGNT
+702 
-716 YTATVGSNLT
+716 
-726 WSVNVPAADLQAL
+726 
-739 GDGALTINAS
+739 
-749 VTNGH
+749 
-754 GNTGNGERDITI
+754 
-766 SATLPGLR
+766 
-774 INTISGDDVINALEQ
+774 
-789 LQDLVISGSSSHLPA
+789 
-804 GTTVTVTLGNETYQG
+804 
-819 VTDSNGNWQVGV
+819 
-831 PAVDL
+831 
-836 QALSA
+836 
-841 GTVVVTASATDPAGN
+841 
-856 PVSIDH
+856 
-862 NVFVDAGEVAIAI
+862 
-875 NIVSGDDIINAAE
+875 
-888 KGSPL
+888 
-893 TLTGTT
+893 
-899 QGVEAG
+899 
-905 QTVVVKFAGQTLT
+905 
-918 TTVQNDG
+918 
-925 SWSLTVPASTV
+925 
-936 SSLSDGATEITATV
+936 
-950 TNTSG
+950 
-955 NTGDTSRTITVDSQ
+955 
-969 APALSIDS
+969 
-977 LTADNIINA
+977 
-986 TESGQDL
+986 
-993 SITGTTDAQPGQTVT
+993 
-1008 VTLNGLTYQGT
+1008 
-1019 VQSDGTWSVT
+1019 
-1029 VPAANVDA
+1029 
-1037 LADGNATVTASVN
+1037 
-1050 DVAGNPTSVSRVALV
+1050 
-1065 DATPPVVTI
+1065 
-1074 NPVAT
+1074 
-1079 DNVIN
+1079 
-1084 TPEHAQ
+1084 
-1090 AQIISGTVT
+1090 
-1099 GAQAGDI
+1099 
-1106 VTVTLNNVN
+1106 
-1115 YTTVVDASG
+1115 
-1124 NWSLGVP
+1124 
-1131 ASVVSGLADGS
+1131 
-1142 YPVSV
+1142 
-1147 SVTDRAGNTG
+1147 
-1157 SQSLTVTVDTAAPV
+1157 
-1171 IGINTIAGDDVI
+1171 
-1183 NASEKGADVQ
+1183 
-1193 ITGTS
+1193 
-1198 DQPVNTAI
+1198 
-1206 TVTLNGQNYTATT
+1206 
-1219 DASGN
+1219 
-1224 WSVTVPASA
+1224 
-1233 VTALGQANYT
+1233 
-1243 VTAAVTSGIGNSA
+1243 
-1256 TASHN
+1256 
-1261 LLVDSA
+1261 
-1267 LPGVTINPVAT
+1267 
-1278 DDIINAAEA
+1278 
-1287 GVAQTISGQVTG
+1287 
-1299 AAVGDT
+1299 
-1305 VTVTLGGN
+1305 
-1313 TYTTTVQPG
+1313 
-1322 LSWSVSVPAADI
+1322 
-1334 QALGNGDLTV
+1334 
-1344 SASVTNENGNTGSGT
+1344 
-1359 RDITVDANLPGLRV
+1359 
-1373 DTVAGDDVVNII
+1373 
-1385 EHGQALVITGS
+1385 
-1396 SSGLAEGTP
+1396 
-1405 LTVTINNVE
+1405 
-1414 YTTAVQA
+1414 
-1421 DGSWSVGVTAAQV
+1421 
-1434 SAWPAGTVT
+1434 
-1443 VAVSGESSAGNPV
+1443 
-1456 SITHP
+1456 
-1461 VTVDLTPA
+1461 
-1469 AISINTIATDDVIN
+1469 
-1483 AAEKGA
+1483 
-1489 DLTLSGTT
+1489 
-1497 TNVEAGQTV
+1497 
-1506 TVTFGGKNYTA
+1506 
-1517 SVASDGSWTATVPAA
+1517 
-1532 DLASLTDGAA
+1532 
-1542 TAQAS
+1542 
-1547 VSNVNGNSASA
+1547 
-1558 VHNYSVDS
+1558 
-1566 SAPTI
+1566 
-1571 IINTVASDNIV
+1571 
-1582 NGSEADAGV
+1582 
-1591 TVSGSTTA
+1591 
-1599 EAGQIV
+1599 
-1605 TVTLNSPTVQTYQ
+1605 
-1618 ATVQADGTWSINIPA
+1618 
-1633 ADLAALT
+1633 
-1640 DGSHTLTATV
+1640 
-1650 NDKAGNPASTT
+1650 
-1661 HNLAVDLTVPV
+1661 
-1672 LTINTIADDDIIN
+1672 
-1685 AAEHGQALVISGS
+1685 
-1698 STGGE
+1698 
-1703 AGDVVTVTLNSKTY
+1703 
-1717 TTTLDASGNWSVGVP
+1717 
-1732 AADVTALGSGSQTVT
+1732 
-1747 ASVTDA
+1747 
-1753 AGNSDSETHTVTV
+1753 
-1766 NLTAPTIGINTIAT
+1766 
-1780 DDVINASEKGADLQ
+1780 
-1794 ISGTSNQPAG
+1794 
-1804 TTITLTLN
+1804 
-1812 GQNYT
+1812 
-1817 ATTDAAGNWSTTVP
+1817 P

-1872 TLNPVATDDI
+1872 TINPVATDDI
-1882 INATESGSAQ
+1882 INAAESGNAQ

-1937 IGNGD
+1937 IGNGN
-1942 LTVNASVTNSVGNT
+1942 LTVNASVTNGVGNT

-1977 AGDDVVNSIEHT
+1977 AGDDVVNSIEHA

-2032 ADVGN
+2032 ADVSN

-2045 TVSGA
+2045 TVSGTNT
-2050 SSAGNPVTIT
+2050 AGTTSTIT

-2100 VEAGQTVTVTFGGK
+2100 VEVGQTVTVTFGGK

-2120 AGDGSWTTSV
+2120 AGDGSWTTTV
-2130 PAADLNALRDG
+2130 PAADLSVLRDG
-2141 DATVQASVSNVNG
+2141 DATVQASVSTING

-2171 LSINTIATD
+2171 LAINTIATD

-2190 PLTINGTSSAE
+2190 PLTISGSSTAE
-2201 TGQTVTVTLNGVSY
+2201 AGQTVTVTLNGVTYS
-2215 TGTVQ
+2215 GSVQ
-2220 ADGSWSVSVPTT
+2220 ADGSWSVSLPTA
-2232 DLSNLTASP
+2232 DLSNLTASQ

-2246 SVNDKAGNPATAIHG
+2246 SVSDKAGNPASANHG

-2283 ASEHGQ
+2283 AAEHGQ

-2303 DAITVT
+2303 DVITVT
-2309 LNSKTYTTTLDASG
+2309 LNSKTYTTMLDASG

-2333 VTALGSGAQTI
+2333 VTALGSGPQTI
-2344 TATITD
+2344 TAAITD
-2350 AAGNI
+2350 AAGNS

-2363 VNLTSPTIGINTIAT
+2363 VNLAAPTIGINTIAT
-2378 DDVINSTEKG
+2378 DDVIKATEKG

-2400 AGTTVTVTLNG
+2400 AGTTITVTLNG

-2418 DASGN
+2418 DSNGN
-2423 WSTTVPAS
+2423 WSATVPAS

-2441 TVTANVTDSAGNT
+2441 TVTANVTDTAGNS
-2454 NSASHS
+2454 NSASHN

-2488 AQTISGQVTGAAAG
+2488 AQTISGQVTGAAQG

-2512 TYTATVQANLSWNV
+2512 TYTATVQSNLSWSV
-2526 SVPAADIQAIGNGSL
+2526 DVPAADIQALGNGDL

-2551 GNTGSGTRDITID
+2551 GNTGSGSRDITID

-2582 SIEHSQALVVTGSST
+2582 SIEHNQALVITGSSS

-2605 TVVINSV
+2605 TVEINNV

-2620 DGTWNLGVPAADVSN
+2620 DGTWSLGVPAVDVSN

-2641 DITVSGTNSAGTT
+2641 NITVSGTNSAGTT

-2661 TVDLAA
+2661 TVDLAG

-2720 NGSWTVNVLPAD
+2720 NGSWTVNVPPAD

-2740 GNVQVSVSNING
+2740 GNVQASVSNING
-2752 NSAQTDR
+2752 NSAQADR

-2773 TIAGDDILNVSEAGA
+2773 TIASDDILNVSEAGA

-2809 NNTYQTTVQ
+2809 NNTYQTTVL
-2818 ADGTWSVNVPATD
+2818 ADGTWSVNVPAAD

-2850 GNPASADHALAVD
+2850 GNPASADHALVVD
-2863 VTAPDLT
+2863 ITAPDLT

-2901 DVVTVNLNGKNYTTT
+2901 DVVTVTLNGKNYTTT

-2972 TVSGDDIINNTE
+2972 TVSGDDIIN
-2984 KTQDLTISGGSSGL
+2984 
-2998 ATGTT
+2998 
-3003 VTVMLNGLA
+3003 
-3012 YRATTDGSGNW
+3012 
-3023 SVTVPASAVGA
+3023 
-3034 LGEAVYSIS
+3034 
-3043 ATATDSAGNSGS
+3043 
-3055 TTHTVNVE
+3055 
-3063 SLLPG
+3063 
-3068 VIINTVAGDDIINAA
+3068 AA
-3083 EIAVNQTISGQVTG
+3083 EIVVAQTISGQVTG
-3097 TAEAGNTVTV
+3097 TAVAGNTVIV
-3107 TLGGNQYTAT
+3107 TIGGNQYNAT
-3117 VQPDLSWSVSVPAAD
+3117 VQSDLSWSVSVPANV

-3142 ISASVTNTTG
+3142 ISASLTNSAN

-3167 PGLRVDTVAGDDVVN
+3167 PGLRVDTVAGDDVIN
-3182 IIEHGQALVV
+3182 SIEHTQALVI
-3192 TGSSTGL
+3192 TGSSSGL
-3199 AAGTPLTVEIN
+3199 AAGAALTVVIN
-3210 GVTYGATVL
+3210 SVTYGATVL
-3219 ADGTWSVG
+3219 ADGSWSVG
-3227 VPVGDVANWPA
+3227 VPVADVTNWPA
-3238 GTVDIT
+3238 GTVNIA
-3244 VTGTNTAGTT
+3244 VSGTNTAGTT

-3271 INILSGDD
+3271 INTLSTDD

-3316 TVATGGSWGLTV
+3316 TVAADNTWGLTI
-3328 PAADLATLSDGA
+3328 PAVDVATLPDGA

-3353 IAQTTHA
+3353 STQATHA

-3404 TVTLNGVDYSG
+3404 TVTLNGVNYSG

-3428 TGDLVNLTA
+3428 TGDLASLTA
-3437 NSYTVSASVSDKAG
+3437 SSYTVNASVSDKAR
-3451 NPASATH
+3451 NSASATH

-3474 AGDDVIN
+3474 AGDDIIN
-3481 ATEHAQAQVISGSA
+3481 ATEHGQAQIISGSA

-3547 DSAGNSGTASHV
+3547 DSAGNSGTASHTV
-3559 VNVALGAPV
+3559 TVALGAPV
-3568 LGINTIAVDDIINAT
+3568 LAINTIAVDDIINAA

-3591 SGTSNQ
+3591 TGTSNQ
-3597 PAGTQVTV
+3597 PAGTQITV
-3605 TFNGQNYTT
+3605 TLNGQNYTT
-3614 TADSSGNWSV
+3614 TDDASGNWSV
-3624 TVPASAVGSLGEAT
+3624 TVPASRVSALGEAT
-3638 YTVTATATDVDG
+3638 YTVTAAATDADG

-3685 ADQTISGQ
+3685 VEQTISGQ

-3718 NLSWSINIPAAAL
+3718 NLSWSVDVPASAL
-3731 QALGNGE
+3731 QELGNGE
-3738 LTISATVTNS
+3738 LTISASVTNS

-3795 GLAAGA
+3795 GLAAGSN
-3801 VLTVSINNQTY
+3801 VTLTINGQTY
-3812 SATVLADGSW
+3812 VAAVLADGTW
-3822 SVGVPAADVSAWP
+3822 SVGVPAVDVSAWP
-3835 AGTVTITASGST
+3835 AGSVTIAASGST
-3847 TAGNPVSVTHP
+3847 SAGNPVSVTHP
-3858 VTVDLTAIAV
+3858 VTVDLSAVAV

-3915 VAANGSWSTTVPA
+3915 VAANGSWSTSVPA

-3995 AEVGQTVTVT
+3995 AEAGQTVTVT
-4005 LNGANY
+4005 LNGTNY

-4020 WSVSVPPAALS
+4020 WSVSVPSADLS
-4031 ALTASNYTVSAAVS
+4031 TLTASNYTVNAAVS

-4064 PLVTINTVAGDDV
+4064 PVVTINTVAGDDV

-4128 VVSALANGMVTI
+4128 VVSALANGTVTI
-4140 NASVTDAAGN
+4140 NASVTDAGGN
-4150 SGSTTHQVTVNTGLP
+4150 SGSATHQVTVNTGLP
-4165 SITFNAISGDNVLN
+4165 TITFNAISGDNILN
-4179 ADEKGQPLTISGSSS
+4179 ADEKGQPLTISGGST

-4208 HNYSATTDAAGN
+4208 HNYSATTDASGN
-4220 WTLTVPASDLAALD
+4220 WTLTVPVSDLAALG

-4243 ATSAVGNTVSS
+4243 ATSAAGNTASS

-4260 DSGLPGV
+4260 DSGLPDV

-4290 GAVTRAA
+4290 GVVTRAA

-4304 TLGGNTYTAQ
+4304 TLGGNTYTAT
-4314 VQADL
+4314 VQSNL

-4325 PAADLQALGNGD
+4325 PTADLQALGNGD
-4337 LTINASVTNASGN
+4337 LTITASVTNANGN

-4390 GGSSGLNTGAAL
+4390 GGSSGLNAGAVL
-4402 TVTING
+4402 TVTINS
-4408 VAYAATVQADGSW
+4408 VAYSATVQADGSW
-4421 SVGIPAANVST
+4421 SVGIPAANVSA

-4441 VVGQSSAGNPVNV
+4441 VDGQSSANNPVSV

-4482 KGADLTL
+4482 KGTNLTL
-4489 SGSTSGIA
+4489 SGSTSGIE

-4523 TVPAADLATLPD
+4523 NVPAADLATLPE

-4549 NNASATHAYSVDA
+4549 NSASATHAYSVDA

-4574 DDILNATE
+4574 DDILNAAE
-4582 AGSPLTLSGTS
+4582 AGSPLTISGTS

-4604 LNGATYSGNVQADG
+4604 LNGATYTGTVQADG
-4618 SWSVSVPTSALGALT
+4618 SWSVSVPTSALGALN

-4642 VNDKAGNPGNASH
+4642 VNDKAGNPGSASH

-4689 GTSTGGEA
+4689 GTSSGGEA

-4762 VPVIGINTIAGDDVI
+4762 APVISINTIAGDDVI
-4777 NATEKGSNL
+4777 NATEKGSDL

-4797 TAIIVTLNGQNYS
+4797 TAITVTLNGQNYS

-4861 LPGVTINPVAT
+4861 LPGITINPVAT
-4872 DDIINAAEAGSAQT
+4872 DDIINASEAGSAQT

-4899 VTVTLGGKT
+4899 VTVELGGKT
-4908 YSVTVQPDLSWNVS
+4908 YTATVQADLSWNVS

-4976 NIIEHGQAQVISGSS
+4976 NIIEHAQAQVITGSS

-5009 AATVLANGNWSVGVP
+5009 AATVLANGSWSVGVP
-5024 AADVSNWSAGTLNI
+5024 ATDVSNWPAGTLNI
-5038 SVSGANSAGTQ
+5038 TVSGANSAGTQ
-5049 TSITHPV
+5049 TSITHPL
-5056 TVDLTAVAISINAI
+5056 TVDLTAVAISMNSI
-5070 TSDDVINAAEKGA
+5070 TSDDAINAAEKGA

-5093 VEAGQIVTVTFGG
+5093 VEAGQTVTVTFGG
-5106 KTYSATVAANGSW
+5106 KTYTTTVAANGSW
-5119 STTVPAADM
+5119 STTVPAADL
-5128 AALRDGDASALVRV
+5128 AALRDGDASAQVRV

-5155 YSVDSAV
+5155 YSVDSAA
-5162 PMVTI
+5162 PTVTI

-5190 STAEAGQT
+5190 STAQTGQT

-5206 TYQTTVQAD
+5206 NYQTTVQTD

-5224 SALTT
+5224 SDLTA

-5238 ATVSDLAGNPGSASK
+5238 ATVSDLAGNLGSASK

-5268 VTGDDVINNVEHT
+5268 VAGDDVINNVEHI

-5379 AGSTLT
+5379 AGSALT

-5428 ALADGT
+5428 ALSDGT

-5524 ADLATLGQGAQTITA
+5524 VDLAALGQGAQTITA
-5539 SVNDRAGNPGQTTHA
+5539 SVNDRAGNPGQATHA
-5554 LTVDTVAPTITI
+5554 LTVDTVAPTVTI
-5566 STVAGDDIINNAEQ
+5566 ATVAGDDIINNAEQ

-5604 QTWTATVGSG
+5604 QTWSATVGSG

-5625 FVGLS
+5625 FAGLS
-5630 DGSYTVSATVSDQA
+5630 DGSYTISATVSDQA
-5644 GNSGSA
+5644 GNPGSA

-5747 GSNNHTIT
+5747 GSSNHTIT
-5755 VDLSAPAMAINID
+5755 VDLSAPAMGINID

-5809 GGVTWSTLTVTGTTW
+5809 GGTTWTTLTVTGTTW

-5861 TIAPDPAVKTIAIS
+5861 TTAPDPAVKTIAIS
-5875 AITTDTGLITNDF
+5875 AITTDMGLITNDF

-5913 SIDGGTTWQNLS
+5913 S
-5925 VSGLTWTYLDGRTL
+5925 
-5939 TDGNYNYQVRVIDTA
+5939 
-5954 GNIGAT
+5954 
-5960 ASQIVTVDTSA
+5960 
-5971 PLASKTI
+5971 
-5978 TIAGISDDTG
+5978 
-5988 LSSSDFVTR
+5988 
-5997 DTTLTVRGT
+5997 
-6006 LGATLAADERA
+6006 
-6017 QISLDGGV
+6017 LDGGV
-6025 TWATLTV
+6025 TWTTLTV
-6032 IGTNWSYADGRTL
+6032 VGTSWSYADGHTL

-6068 QNVVVDTTSPEAAKS
+6068 QNVVV
-6083 ITITGI
+6083 
-6089 SDDTGASSSDF
+6089 
-6100 ITSDTT
+6100 DTT

-6131 TWVNVTLAADG
+6131 TWVNVTVAADS
-6142 LNWTYADGRTLTN
+6142 LNWSYVDGRTLTN

-6160 QVRVVDLAGNIGAT
+6160 QVRVVDLAGNVGAT
-6174 GSQSAQID
+6174 SSQSALID

-6205 FITSDTTLT
+6205 FITSDTMLT

-6234 GGATWTT
+6234 SGATWTT

-6318 TTPLLNGVLSGPL
+6318 TTPLLNGVLSAPL

-6398 TLAQITNQTTRDTT
+6398 TLAQITSQTTRDTT

-6437 YTSQPGG
+6437 YTSEPGG

-6450 AHNTWYVQLPDTDV
+6450 AHNTWYVQLPDTDALTV
-6464 LAASA
+6464 SA
-6469 TAYNVTAQV
+6469 TAYTVTAQV
-6478 KSSAGNGNTANV
+6478 KSSAGNGNNANI

-6501 DYTPAWTTAN
+6501 DYTPTWTTAS

-6522 DNHGMWTVLANQQIM
+6522 DSHGMWTVLANQQVM

-6551 LVQSGN
+6551 LYQSGN

-6596 TFSSAIQVNVGT
+6596 TFSSAIQVTVGT

-6648 LVGNSTTA
+6648 LVGNSTTS
-6656 NNGGNATVGGLVN
+6656 NSGGSATVGGAVT

-6683 NDGRVDLVQHT
+6683 NDGRIDLVQHT
-6694 FNLNNFYTLSS
+6694 YNLNNYYTLSS
-6705 LISQGNGTFVWGQN
+6705 LINQGNGTFVWGQN
-6719 TINTFLSVAGSGGN
+6719 TTNTFLSGAGSGAM
-6733 STSVS
+6733 SSSVS

-6753 LPASQGRANF
+6753 LPASQGRANY

-6769 TNGVLGSPVAVGATG
+6769 TNGVLGSPVAVGATA

-6792 VAVDWDHDGLMDIA
+6792 LAVDWNHDGLMDIA

-6818 NVGGASNWTQ
+6818 NVSNASNWTQ
-6828 SVLGGSQSGTTSGV
+6828 SALGGSQSGTTSGV

-6849 DGAVDVLVTKQS
+6849 DGAVDVLVSKQS
-6861 GSVFLIRNTNTVS
+6861 GSVFLSRNTNTVS

-6942 IKSTGATASNIDQ
+6942 IKSTGTTASNIDQ
-6955 TVNTTWGGL
+6955 TVNTSWGGL
-6964 HATDATHAYDLSAE
+6964 QATDATHAYDLSAE

-7067 NFNDTLT
+7067 NFNDILT
-7074 GSTGDNQLEGRGG
+7074 GSSGDNQLEGRGG

-7183 IVQIDRDGTGGGF
+7183 IVQIDRDGTGGTF
-7196 ATANV
+7196 ATTNV